1 MGVFSDIMS
10 NYTFLGPGMQPAYS
24 PNPTEADRQKYNK
37 VQRRRAYFDGLSGLQ
52 GGARADWEKR
62 YLKQITGK
70 NPYQQDQFFKN
81 TVFKELFKNST
92 DPEKQKIWNNR
103 HDLTPDQRDVYV
115 ARDIVEDYDR
125 KGGPKGILTEV
136 AHNRQAMNV
145 LDYASDKQANK
156 YKEYLYSLNGGDRKK
171 ILDELDTISNAT
183 SSLYKKYAGTDK
195 LNLSE
200 EDKID
205 LLSKFQAWNEVGGST
220 FAQKALGEHYQNIVA
235 NNQSLWEKAINSG
248 AQFIDS
254 AVGMLIRAAGM
265 IGAATTL
272 GKKEGEGYW
281 EHIIDNEVTRYG
293 DRVATTNTYDP
304 EEQEKLEKLG
314 LSDNPIIGTLEQQE
328 SMLSANTPFEL
339 FGQYGFTTASTILS
353 FGSSALVNATAKG
366 AAWAAKAATASKGL
380 NTTAKGVKFLRG
392 VIRAKDIGNIAVVG
406 GIGAVEGGMNAAQTK
421 NEVLNGLN
429 ADIDDKYRQKA
440 QEDIANQVRKDPQGA
455 ARLLRAR
462 GYDIPERI
470 PITKEGKTVS
480 PYNEK
485 EVNQMIGLLQG
496 DESIMSAALGRYSK
510 SITDDRIAAE
520 KSAKTSMY
528 IDFVGNSIIN
538 GFIHSTLQ
546 ASLNAPSVQNTLRKF
561 GLAKS
566 PLERRGVEV
575 VREQGKWL
583 AKAKKYTKLNAF
595 GNRLKESLGEGLE
608 EYNQNLSSGFAQGY
622 GEDKYRQYL
631 NNKYAG
637 SSVEDALDND
647 IASSFM
653 AGLRSFG
660 EAAISKQA
668 IKEGLYGGLS
678 TIMGGFNV
686 NSHILNGTRKGERK
700 EGESYL
706 NYISRKSPIGWRSA
720 FGPLISNSEVDAVNA
735 RREEITKNIND
746 FFSKPEVQE
755 SFFNVNSTSE
765 WMRQLETAAENKDQL
780 EVRNAKLGVLFSNI
794 ATLNSLSGSG
804 YYDAVIA
811 SLQAR
816 ANLNEENLQDEDSEE
831 SKLVAMYKQDA
842 LNRGQSVTDEE
853 ALHSIK
859 SSASKMLETIDKV
872 DKETEEVEKLYGED
886 LDKDVKA
893 GLVFQRIAI
902 EDSKNRKNQLDNEL
916 NSVTS
921 KLAEE
926 PSDVEASSRAL
937 NKSAKTLMARFG
949 SLTTATTRLE
959 ELEKDRQDL
968 KESLKSIKSDQKS
981 ATTDEEKTNLA
992 QVRVMSERAL
1002 KNTEKE
1008 YKELK
1013 SLISNYQSTAF
1024 TESNDRGEAVATDN
1038 QPISALDI
1046 MNLDAQD
1053 RAFMLDPSHRENY
1066 SQEQQAEIDKVNR
1079 IGVQTYQDFASKIQD
1094 SSRLAFSYEASM
1106 QRQLEMMADPKSFMK
1121 VANSLKYE
1129 AQKRFLEKKYNY
1141 LLDLEEQGDYNS
1153 FARELDKIRVG
1164 NSVVDADAAFDLL
1177 KRSDSEFLK
1186 RYYSENQS
1194 LSNLFAELSKGQN
1207 EAYNNLDANQKGVF
1221 YDTLKYLN
1229 NKGIDINDTN
1239 SVINALS
1246 EQDEQGN
1253 SLFEQYVKNV
1263 NENAR
1268 EEAKSEFTSVGE
1280 AIQAYKDV
1288 MGEYNTS
1295 EQEKANN
1302 AKETPVAPTTSGQS
1316 APPKAPSAKGPS
1328 LTEMGTAEESA
1339 RRSQEA
1345 DKEGVVEDPVTE
1357 AYKENSGQEIA
1368 DLSKL
1373 ASNSISNASSTTS
1386 NQESKNLALDEVRR
1400 LSDVKFDNV
1409 DDYADALLQSAN
1421 KLDSQ
1426 SEEDGDNEGRAA
1438 DLLRAA
1444 ATRVRARVDESKRKS
1459 EEEKAK
1465 NNTPQD
1471 RKTNLAERKLTSPI
1485 RSAVNVNAALMDTIP
1500 IAWIRQNYPNSPL
1513 VKYYDNH
1520 RIEEFLETDFMSS
1533 KPAVMFISDPQL
1545 AEAVKADI
1553 ESRNLEYTEDSI
1565 PLIAVVEVPTGG
1577 ITIKVNGEDKH
1588 FQPIGIMPRTGNANS
1603 NGSNRLGAIRNLID
1617 RQDSGQLVR
1626 DSDGNIVTTTIG
1638 GNVIAEAPKQLP
1650 ATEPNR
1656 SAISLQINDLN
1667 EKEKKELQNLSKPD
1681 RRKNPIYWRIKQEF
1695 LKKLAIATPEGK
1707 GKYLY
1712 YALPNLKGQVI
1723 DVRVFTTPVNL
1734 TRDRNSNR
1742 LISELF
1748 NSNEVSAALNSNSRI
1763 SRAAKELRKFFEKS
1777 FDTSEMYFE
1786 ADDAGNIVPTESTA
1800 KKLSALSEQ
1809 LTKSIGNFL
1818 SLPTRDGW
1826 KYVISPTSEV
1836 IGDGRR
1842 MFTLSLTNNEGS
1854 QIELGKVT
1862 NGQMQENTQFNIL
1875 KNLIMD
1881 GSSVRMVSN
1890 RESFVKWNVPYSDVQ
1905 NMNSNKAAK
1914 DNISDIYD
1922 DGILEF
1928 SKDSLRYHVK
1938 GLSINSPFTMQ
1949 GEANYTKQDEVSSPT
1964 NAQPTT
1970 PLNQPVVA
1978 ANDQVTTPKGTI
1990 VDSESGAVLEEEST
2004 SSTQP
2009 STDVKPIVDS
2019 IVANSKI
2026 IQLSKDKKYY
2036 INTRTGKKYAR
2047 VTSIIQADE
2056 HSDGRFDPNSP
2067 WITPSTNIGTGMDE
2081 FVRDFFAGKLNKY
2094 IQSFIP
2100 FQLWKHMQNMG
2111 LSVSGSKG
2119 MQEFLKTHNLQSVQQ
2134 AIESPEVQ
2142 KEMDE
2147 IKQKAIADGTFM
2159 KAPNGNPTNLTERQ
2173 WVQVRTKAFKDWFG
2187 DWQNDPKN
2195 ASKVVDENG
2204 EPLVVYHGSNEY
2216 GFKVFD
2222 PSKSDDKISLFAS
2235 SSKWIASTYTSFKPL
2250 ENTLVRKA
2258 LLKGNAIDLI
2268 KNEDWKSLEKLI
2280 NSVIDINLPRP
2291 EEFGYPMS
2299 YDGNE
2304 KVLDEVLA
2312 IQKELDN
2319 PNLTE
2324 EEQSSLLADLTK
2336 AEDKYYYSGNY
2347 TFRVKQRIIRGKN
2360 NIEISID
2367 DSYDKE
2373 FNSSYYNEGGVIF
2386 RGSPEELI
2394 DALTFDTKVYDLFL
2408 NIKNPLTLDNQVN
2421 EYGHA
2426 NNWNNLDFAP
2436 AAKEVQNRTL
2446 WGEAT
2451 IGTHKETKTRDVA
2464 AYAKE
2469 HGYDGVIFKQIAD
2482 KGGYPGYQSLNP
2494 MTDADLLYADTH
2506 IGEDSYDAT
2515 YRLKSDIFISF
2526 NSNQIKSATDNVGTF
2541 SRTNNDVTAYATPQ
2555 GEVYG
2560 FVDKEGNVYLDETK
2574 ISPEHPIHEYTH
2586 LWDRVVQQKNPKLW
2600 NRGIELMKQTTLW
2613 NEILNSKH
2621 YGKAWQQLGINGE
2634 RLNNLIASEVHAR
2647 LTGTEGEA
2655 LLKELANK
2663 KGQSN
2668 IISKLKD
2675 WLLDIWKTLG
2685 ETFGTWNKEALDNLT
2700 LEDFNHLTIRDFARG
2715 YNPVNNTFKTKQSK
2729 DDLIHIT
2736 NTFQGLSHLGN
2747 LQEWSK
2753 KASDIRNKPDGFG
2766 TENGLFYYKKSQEG
2780 RGGDNVTIWFKNE
2793 PSQSI
2798 KEKIPKLLD
2807 ESKNLNEFGDKVTKL
2822 INDST
2827 NTSNISDT
2835 LESKYPN
2842 ATRESLEKFAQQLLG
2857 LKNSLDAQGLTVVP
2871 RDIVATGSIEV
2882 TDSEGKKHTID
2893 VAGTLDL
2900 LAYDG
2905 KGNFYIF
2912 DMKTHHS
2919 ANVGGKIDKW
2929 RRQLTLY
2936 KTFLES
2942 QYGINVKSLNI
2953 IPIKVEYPTPKG
2965 VGNSTNEFTV
2975 KEGNQ
2980 LLLNGKEFTGAN
2992 PNLGMTIALNPI
3004 ELNVLFDN
3012 LTEEEKSQIRESEA
3026 SQSEVGTVERVD
3038 AKEEGDGSFIEPMTG
3053 LRKAKSKD
3061 LRRKKKGKGGAVKK
3075 PVERLT
3081 PVPAKYQWGKFEGA
3095 TTSDGDIIDAKL
3107 ATSNL
3112 EKAGYTEESWN
3123 QLSDEEMQHELD
3135 CKGV

>member
-81 TVFKELFKNST
+81 TVFKEIFKNST
-92 DPEKQKIWNNR
+92 DPEKQKVWNNR
-103 HDLTPDQRDVYV
+103 HNLTVDQRDVYV
-115 ARDIVEDYDR
+115 ARDVVEDYDR

-145 LDYASDKQANK
+145 LDYESDKQSSK
-156 YKEYLYSLNGGDRKK
+156 YKEYLYSLSGGDRKK

-235 NNQSLWEKAINSG
+235 NNQSLWEKTINSG

-314 LSDNPIIGTLEQQE
+314 LSDNPILGTVEQQE

-392 VIRAKDIGNIAVVG
+392 VTRAKDIGNIAVVG

-421 NEVLNGLN
+421 NEVLNRLN

-440 QEDIANQVRKDPQGA
+440 QEDIADQVKKDPLGA
-455 ARLLRAR
+455 ARLLRTK
-462 GYDIPERI
+462 GYNVPERI
-470 PITKEGKTVS
+470 PVTKEGKTVS

-566 PLERRGVEV
+566 PLERRGVEA

-608 EYNQNLSSGFAQGY
+608 EYNQDLSSGFAQGY

-653 AGLRSFG
+653 AGLKSLG
-660 EAAISKQA
+660 EAAVSKQA
-668 IKEGLYGGLS
+668 IKDGLYGGLS

-794 ATLNSLSGSG
+794 ATLNSLNGSG

-902 EDSKNRKNQLDNEL
+902 EDAKNRKDQLDSEL
-916 NSVTS
+916 NSVTTR
-921 KLAEE
+921 LAEE
-926 PSDVEASSRAL
+926 PSDAEASSRAL
-937 NKSAKTLMARFG
+937 NKSAKILMARFG
-949 SLTTATTRLE
+949 SLSTATTRLE

-981 ATTDEEKTNLA
+981 AITDEEKTNLA

-1002 KNTEKE
+1002 KNTERE

-1053 RAFMLDPSHRENY
+1053 RAFMLDPSNRENY

-1164 NSVVDADAAFDLL
+1164 NSVIDADAAFDLL

-1302 AKETPVAPTTSGQS
+1302 AKETPVAPTTPEQS

-1328 LTEMGTAEESA
+1328 LTEMGTATAEESA

-1373 ASNSISNASSTTS
+1373 AANSINNASSITS
-1386 NQESKNLALDEVRR
+1386 NQESKNLALNEVRR
-1400 LSDVKFDNV
+1400 LSDVKFDNA

-1426 SEEDGDNEGRAA
+1426 SEEDDDNEGRAA
-1438 DLLRAA
+1438 GLLRAA
-1444 ATRVRARVDESKRKS
+1444 AIRVRAKVDKTKS
-1459 EEEKAK
+1459 EKESTK
-1465 NNTPQD
+1465 NTSQNQEA
-1471 RKTNLAERKLTSPI
+1471 NLAQRKADSQNSI
-1485 RSAVNVNAALMDTIP
+1485 RIIINPDAALMDTVP
-1500 IAWIRQNYPNSPL
+1500 IAWIRQNYPNHPL

-1533 KPAVMFISDPQL
+1533 NPTVMFISDPQL
-1545 AEAVKADI
+1545 AEAVKADM
-1553 ESRNLEYTEDSI
+1553 ESRNLEYTENNI

-1577 ITIKVNGEDKH
+1577 ITIKVDGKDKH
-1588 FQPIGIMPRTGNANS
+1588 FQPIGIMPKTGNEHA

-1656 SAISLQINDLN
+1656 SVISLQINDLN

-1681 RRKNPIYWRIKQEF
+1681 RRKSPIYWRMKQAF
-1695 LKKLAIATPEGK
+1695 LKKLAIATPKDK

-1712 YALPNLKGQVI
+1712 YALPNLKGKTI
-1723 DVRVFTTPVNL
+1723 PIREFTIPIHL

-1763 SRAAKELRKFFEKS
+1763 SRAAKKLKEFFSENFNVK
-1777 FDTSEMYFE
+1777 EMYFE
-1786 ADDAGNIVPTESTA
+1786 VDENGNVVPTESTDKILKTASNKLTETLA
-1800 KKLSALSEQ
+1800 K
-1809 LTKSIGNFL
+1809 FL
-1818 SLPTRDGW
+1818 SLPSRDGW
-1826 KYVISPTSEV
+1826 KYVITPTSE
-1836 IGDGRR
+1836 IRKDGRR
-1842 MFTLSLTNNEGS
+1842 MFTLSIVNNDGAK
-1854 QIELGKVT
+1854 IELGKVT
-1862 NGQMQENTQFNIL
+1862 NGQMTEETQFEII

-1881 GSSVRMVSN
+1881 GSSVRVLSAK
-1890 RESFVKWNVPYSDVQ
+1890 ESFVKWNIPYNDIQ
-1905 NMNSNKAAK
+1905 NMNTDRVAM

-1922 DGILEF
+1922 DGILGF
-1928 SKDSLRYHVK
+1928 SKDSLRYHIK

-2004 SSTQP
+2004 SPTQS

-2026 IQLSKDKKYY
+2026 IQLSEDGKYY

-2081 FVRDFFAGKLNKY
+2081 LVRDFFAGKLDN
-2094 IQSFIP
+2094 ITSTQPQQGQF
-2100 FQLWKHMQNMG
+2100 
-2111 LSVSGSKG
+2111 
-2119 MQEFLKTHNLQSVQQ
+2119 KTDYQ
-2134 AIESPEVQ
+2134 
-2142 KEMDE
+2142 
-2147 IKQKAIADGTFM
+2147 
-2159 KAPNGNPTNLTERQ
+2159 
-2173 WVQVRTKAFKDWFG
+2173 
-2187 DWQNDPKN
+2187 
-2195 ASKVVDENG
+2195 
-2204 EPLVVYHGSNEY
+2204 
-2216 GFKVFD
+2216 
-2222 PSKSDDKISLFAS
+2222 
-2235 SSKWIASTYTSFKPL
+2235 
-2250 ENTLVRKA
+2250 
-2258 LLKGNAIDLI
+2258 
-2268 KNEDWKSLEKLI
+2268 
-2280 NSVIDINLPRP
+2280 
-2291 EEFGYPMS
+2291 
-2299 YDGNE
+2299 
-2304 KVLDEVLA
+2304 
-2312 IQKELDN
+2312 
-2319 PNLTE
+2319 
-2324 EEQSSLLADLTK
+2324 
-2336 AEDKYYYSGNY
+2336 
-2347 TFRVKQRIIRGKN
+2347 
-2360 NIEISID
+2360 
-2367 DSYDKE
+2367 YDKE
-2373 FNSSYYNEGGVIF
+2373 FSAYNIHGKLDRIENGTAIYVNEKGEPVILVGAKNDSQYMGIF
-2386 RGSPEELI
+2386 REPGSNRWSIKMQNTEGNKSDFKSIISSVMSQLPIGAEVYERTSISVDGLRVFAQQLNHGFEI
-2394 DALTFDTKVYDLFL
+2394 GNETYDTYI
-2408 NIKNPLTLDNQVN
+2408 N
-2421 EYGHA
+2421 G
-2426 NNWNNLDFAP
+2426 
-2436 AAKEVQNRTL
+2436 
-2446 WGEAT
+2446 
-2451 IGTHKETKTRDVA
+2451 
-2464 AYAKE
+2464 
-2469 HGYDGVIFKQIAD
+2469 
-2482 KGGYPGYQSLNP
+2482 
-2494 MTDADLLYADTH
+2494 ADLANVFGVD
-2506 IGEDSYDAT
+2506 ESKDP
-2515 YRLKSDIFISF
+2515 F
-2526 NSNQIKSATDNVGTF
+2526 NKIHVDESELPRIKEILRPHLEKFGVKNIDNVVKYMQGT
-2541 SRTNNDVTAYATPQ
+2541 RTIKVT
-2555 GEVYG
+2555 
-2560 FVDKEGNVYLDETK
+2560 L
-2574 ISPEHPIHEYTH
+2574 
-2586 LWDRVVQQKNPKLW
+2586 
-2600 NRGIELMKQTTLW
+2600 
-2613 NEILNSKH
+2613 
-2621 YGKAWQQLGINGE
+2621 
-2634 RLNNLIASEVHAR
+2634 
-2647 LTGTEGEA
+2647 
-2655 LLKELANK
+2655 
-2663 KGQSN
+2663 
-2668 IISKLKD
+2668 
-2675 WLLDIWKTLG
+2675 
-2685 ETFGTWNKEALDNLT
+2685 
-2700 LEDFNHLTIRDFARG
+2700 
-2715 YNPVNNTFKTKQSK
+2715 PVLVKTKQA
-2729 DDLIHIT
+2729 T
-2736 NTFQGLSHLGN
+2736 
-2747 LQEWSK
+2747 
-2753 KASDIRNKPDGFG
+2753 
-2766 TENGLFYYKKSQEG
+2766 
-2780 RGGDNVTIWFKNE
+2780 
-2793 PSQSI
+2793 
-2798 KEKIPKLLD
+2798 
-2807 ESKNLNEFGDKVTKL
+2807 
-2822 INDST
+2822 ST
-2827 NTSNISDT
+2827 SNTSNT

-2842 ATRESLEKFAQQLLG
+2842 ATRESLEKFIQQLRG

-2871 RDIVATGSIEV
+2871 RDVVATGSIEV

-2919 ANVGGKIDKW
+2919 TNVDGKIDKW

-2942 QYGINVKSLNI
+2942 QYGIKVKSLNI

-3026 SQSEVGTVERVD
+3026 SQSEVGTVEKVD

-3081 PVPAKYQWGKFEGA
+3081 PVPTKYQWGKFEGA

>member
-52 GGARADWEKR
+52 GGTRADWEKR

-81 TVFKELFKNST
+81 TVFKEIFKNST
-92 DPEKQKIWNNR
+92 DPEKQKVWNNR
-103 HDLTPDQRDVYV
+103 HNLTVDQRDVYV

-145 LDYASDKQANK
+145 LDYESDKQSSK
-156 YKEYLYSLNGGDRKK
+156 YKEYLYSLSGGDRKK

-205 LLSKFQAWNEVGGST
+205 LLSKLQAWNEVGGST

-235 NNQSLWEKAINSG
+235 NNQSLWEKTINSG

-314 LSDNPIIGTLEQQE
+314 LSDNPILGTVEQQE

-392 VIRAKDIGNIAVVG
+392 VTRAKDIGNIAVVG

-421 NEVLNGLN
+421 NEVLNRLN

-440 QEDIANQVRKDPQGA
+440 QEDIANQVKKDPLGA
-455 ARLLRAR
+455 ARLLRTK
-462 GYDIPERI
+462 GYNVPERI
-470 PITKEGKTVS
+470 PVTKEGKTVS

-566 PLERRGVEV
+566 PLERRGVEA

-608 EYNQNLSSGFAQGY
+608 EYNQNLSSSFAQGY

-653 AGLRSFG
+653 AGLKSLG

-794 ATLNSLSGSG
+794 ATLNSFSGSG

-872 DKETEEVEKLYGED
+872 DKETEEVEKLYGEG

-902 EDSKNRKNQLDNEL
+902 EDSKNRKDQLDSEL
-916 NSVTS
+916 NSVTTR
-921 KLAEE
+921 LAEE
-926 PSDVEASSRAL
+926 PSDAEASSRAL
-937 NKSAKTLMARFG
+937 NKSAKILMARFG
-949 SLTTATTRLE
+949 SLSTATTRLE

-1002 KNTEKE
+1002 KNTERE

-1013 SLISNYQSTAF
+1013 SLISNYQSTTF

-1053 RAFMLDPSHRENY
+1053 RAFMLDPSNRENY

-1164 NSVVDADAAFDLL
+1164 NSVIDADAAFDLL
-1177 KRSDSEFLK
+1177 KRSDSEFLE

-1302 AKETPVAPTTSGQS
+1302 AKETPVAPTTPEQS

-1328 LTEMGTAEESA
+1328 LTEMGTATAEESA

-1373 ASNSISNASSTTS
+1373 ASNSISNASSITS

-1400 LSDVKFDNV
+1400 LSDVKFDNA

-1438 DLLRAA
+1438 DLLRAT

-1459 EEEKAK
+1459 EGEKAK
-1465 NNTPQD
+1465 NKTPQD

-1485 RSAVNVNAALMDTIP
+1485 RSAINVNAALMDTIP

-1553 ESRNLEYTEDSI
+1553 ESRNLEYTENSI

-1800 KKLSALSEQ
+1800 KKLNALSEQ

-1881 GSSVRMVSN
+1881 GSSVRMVNN

-1928 SKDSLRYHVK
+1928 SKDSLRYHIK

-1990 VDSESGAVLEEEST
+1990 VDSESGAVLEEEGT
-2004 SSTQP
+2004 SPTQS

-2026 IQLSKDKKYY
+2026 IQLSEDGKYY

-2067 WITPSTNIGTGMDE
+2067 WVTPSTNIGTGMDE
-2081 FVRDFFAGKLNKY
+2081 LVRDFFAGKLDNV
-2094 IQSFIP
+2094 
-2100 FQLWKHMQNMG
+2100 
-2111 LSVSGSKG
+2111 VSSTQPQQG
-2119 MQEFLKTHNLQSVQQ
+2119 QFKTDYQ
-2134 AIESPEVQ
+2134 
-2142 KEMDE
+2142 
-2147 IKQKAIADGTFM
+2147 
-2159 KAPNGNPTNLTERQ
+2159 
-2173 WVQVRTKAFKDWFG
+2173 
-2187 DWQNDPKN
+2187 
-2195 ASKVVDENG
+2195 
-2204 EPLVVYHGSNEY
+2204 
-2216 GFKVFD
+2216 
-2222 PSKSDDKISLFAS
+2222 
-2235 SSKWIASTYTSFKPL
+2235 
-2250 ENTLVRKA
+2250 
-2258 LLKGNAIDLI
+2258 
-2268 KNEDWKSLEKLI
+2268 
-2280 NSVIDINLPRP
+2280 
-2291 EEFGYPMS
+2291 
-2299 YDGNE
+2299 
-2304 KVLDEVLA
+2304 
-2312 IQKELDN
+2312 
-2319 PNLTE
+2319 
-2324 EEQSSLLADLTK
+2324 
-2336 AEDKYYYSGNY
+2336 
-2347 TFRVKQRIIRGKN
+2347 
-2360 NIEISID
+2360 
-2367 DSYDKE
+2367 YDKE
-2373 FNSSYYNEGGVIF
+2373 MSAYNIHGKLDRIENGTAIYVNDKGEPVILVGAKNDSQYMGIF
-2386 RGSPEELI
+2386 RNPGSNRWSIKMQNTEGNKSDFKSIISSVMSQLPIGAEVYERTSISVDGLRVFTQQ
-2394 DALTFDTKVYDLFL
+2394 LNHGFEVGNETYDTYI
-2408 NIKNPLTLDNQVN
+2408 N
-2421 EYGHA
+2421 G
-2426 NNWNNLDFAP
+2426 
-2436 AAKEVQNRTL
+2436 
-2446 WGEAT
+2446 
-2451 IGTHKETKTRDVA
+2451 
-2464 AYAKE
+2464 
-2469 HGYDGVIFKQIAD
+2469 
-2482 KGGYPGYQSLNP
+2482 
-2494 MTDADLLYADTH
+2494 ADLANVFGVD
-2506 IGEDSYDAT
+2506 ESKDP
-2515 YRLKSDIFISF
+2515 F
-2526 NSNQIKSATDNVGTF
+2526 NKIHVDESELPRIKEILRPHLEKFGVKNIDNVVKYMQGT
-2541 SRTNNDVTAYATPQ
+2541 RTIKVT
-2555 GEVYG
+2555 
-2560 FVDKEGNVYLDETK
+2560 L
-2574 ISPEHPIHEYTH
+2574 
-2586 LWDRVVQQKNPKLW
+2586 
-2600 NRGIELMKQTTLW
+2600 
-2613 NEILNSKH
+2613 
-2621 YGKAWQQLGINGE
+2621 
-2634 RLNNLIASEVHAR
+2634 
-2647 LTGTEGEA
+2647 
-2655 LLKELANK
+2655 
-2663 KGQSN
+2663 
-2668 IISKLKD
+2668 
-2675 WLLDIWKTLG
+2675 
-2685 ETFGTWNKEALDNLT
+2685 
-2700 LEDFNHLTIRDFARG
+2700 
-2715 YNPVNNTFKTKQSK
+2715 PVLVKTKQA
-2729 DDLIHIT
+2729 T
-2736 NTFQGLSHLGN
+2736 
-2747 LQEWSK
+2747 
-2753 KASDIRNKPDGFG
+2753 
-2766 TENGLFYYKKSQEG
+2766 
-2780 RGGDNVTIWFKNE
+2780 
-2793 PSQSI
+2793 
-2798 KEKIPKLLD
+2798 
-2807 ESKNLNEFGDKVTKL
+2807 
-2822 INDST
+2822 ST
-2827 NTSNISDT
+2827 SNTSNT

-2842 ATRESLEKFAQQLLG
+2842 ATRESLEKFIQQLRG

-2871 RDIVATGSIEV
+2871 RDVVATGSIEV

-2919 ANVGGKIDKW
+2919 TNVGGKIDKW
-2929 RRQLTLY
+2929 RKQLTLY

-2942 QYGINVKSLNI
+2942 QYGIKVKSLNI

-3026 SQSEVGTVERVD
+3026 SQSEVGTVEKVD
-3038 AKEEGDGSFIEPMTG
+3038 TKEEGDGSFIEPMTG

-3061 LRRKKKGKGGAVKK
+3061 LRRKKKGKGGAVKR

-3081 PVPAKYQWGKFEGA
+3081 PVPTKYQWGKFEGA

>member
-1 MGVFSDIMS
+1 MGAFSDIMS

-24 PNPTEADRQKYNK
+24 PNPTKADRQKYNK
-37 VQRRRAYFDGLSGLQ
+37 VQRRRAYFDGLRGLQ

-70 NPYQQDQFFKN
+70 DSYQQDQFFKN
-81 TVFKELFKNST
+81 TVFKEIFKDST
-92 DPEKQKIWNNR
+92 DPKKQKIWNNR
-103 HDLTPDQRDVYV
+103 HNLTLDQRDLYV

-136 AHNRQAMNV
+136 ALNRQAMN
-145 LDYASDKQANK
+145 LLGYESDKQADK
-156 YKEYLYSLNGGDRKK
+156 YKEYLYSLSGSDRKK
-171 ILDELDTISNAT
+171 ILDELDTISSAT

-200 EDKID
+200 EDKIN

-235 NNQSLWEKAINSG
+235 NNQSLWEKTINSG

-265 IGAATTL
+265 VGAATTL
-272 GKKEGEGYW
+272 GKEEGEGYW

-304 EEQEKLEKLG
+304 KEQEKLEKLG
-314 LSDNPIIGTLEQQE
+314 LSDNPIIGTVEQQE

-353 FGSSALVNATAKG
+353 FGSSALVNAAAKG
-366 AAWAAKAATASKGL
+366 AAWAAKVATASKGL

-392 VIRAKDIGNIAVVG
+392 VTRAKDIGNIAVVG
-406 GIGAVEGGMNAAQTK
+406 GVGTVEGGMNAAQTK
-421 NEVLNGLN
+421 NEVLNELN

-440 QEDIANQVRKDPQGA
+440 QEDIADQVRKDPQGA
-455 ARLLRAR
+455 ARFLRAK

-470 PITKEGKTVS
+470 PITKGGKTVS
-480 PYNEK
+480 PYNEE

-496 DESIMSAALGRYSK
+496 DEDIMSAALGKYSK
-510 SITDDRIAAE
+510 SITDDRIVAE
-520 KSAKTSMY
+520 KSAKTSMH
-528 IDFVGNSIIN
+528 IDFIGNSIIN

-566 PLERRGVEV
+566 PLEERGVRV
-575 VREQGKWL
+575 IREQGRWL
-583 AKAKKYTKLNAF
+583 AEAKKYTKLKAF

-608 EYNQNLSSGFAQGY
+608 EYEQNLSSSFAKGY
-622 GEDKYRQYL
+622 SEDKYRQYL

-653 AGLRSFG
+653 VGLKFLG
-660 EAAISKQA
+660 EATLSKQA

-706 NYISRKSPIGWRSA
+706 SYISRKSPIGWRSA
-720 FGPLISNSEVDAVNA
+720 IGPLISNSEVDAVNN
-735 RREEITKNIND
+735 RREELAKNIND

-765 WMRQLETAAENKDQL
+765 WMRQLETAAENKDQM
-780 EVRNAKLGVLFSNI
+780 EVRNARLGVLFSNI
-794 ATLNSLSGSG
+794 TTLNSLSGSG

-816 ANLNEENLQDEDSEE
+816 ANLNEENLQDENSEE

-902 EDSKNRKNQLDNEL
+902 EDFKSRKNQLDNEL
-916 NSVTS
+916 NSVTTR
-921 KLAEE
+921 LAEE

-937 NKSAKTLMARFG
+937 NKSAKVLMARFG
-949 SLTTATTRLE
+949 SLSKATTRLE
-959 ELEKDRQDL
+959 ELEKYIQDL

-981 ATTDEEKTNLA
+981 ATTDEEKANLA
-992 QVRVMSERAL
+992 QVGVMSERAL

-1053 RAFMLDPSHRENY
+1053 RAFMLDPSNRENY

-1094 SSRLAFSYEASM
+1094 SSRLALSYEASM
-1106 QRQLEMMADPKSFMK
+1106 QRQLEMMADHKSFMG

-1129 AQKRFLEKKYNY
+1129 AQKRFLEKKYKY
-1141 LLDLEEQGDYNS
+1141 LLDFEEQGDYNS

-1164 NSVVDADAAFDLL
+1164 NSVIDTDAAFDLL
-1177 KRSDSEFLK
+1177 GRSNSKFLE
-1186 RYYSENQS
+1186 RYYSEHQG
-1194 LSNLFAELSKGQN
+1194 LSNLFSELSKGQN
-1207 EAYNNLDANQKGVF
+1207 EAYNSLDTNQRNMF

-1253 SLFEQYVKNV
+1253 SLFEQYVKDV

-1268 EEAKSEFTSVGE
+1268 EDAKSEFTSVGE

-1288 MGEYNTS
+1288 MGEYNKS
-1295 EQEKANN
+1295 LQEKANN
-1302 AKETPVAPTTSGQS
+1302 AKETPVTPTTPEQS
-1316 APPKAPSAKGPS
+1316 APPKAPSAQGPS
-1328 LTEMGTAEESA
+1328 LMEMGTSTAEESA
-1339 RRSQEA
+1339 KRSQEA
-1345 DKEGVVEDPVTE
+1345 DKEGVIEDPVTE

-1368 DLSKL
+1368 SLSKL
-1373 ASNSISNASSTTS
+1373 AANSISNASSTTS

-1426 SEEDGDNEGRAA
+1426 SEDDGDNEGRAA
-1438 DLLRAA
+1438 SLLRAA
-1444 ATRVRARVDESKRKS
+1444 AARVRAKADKTKS
-1459 EEEKAK
+1459 EKEGTQ
-1465 NNTPQD
+1465 NTSQNQEA
-1471 RKTNLAERKLTSPI
+1471 NLAQRKAGSQNSI
-1485 RSAVNVNAALMDTIP
+1485 RIAINLDAALMDTVP
-1500 IAWIRQNYPNSPL
+1500 IAWIRQNYPNHPL

-1533 KPAVMFISDPQL
+1533 NPTIMFISDPQL

-1553 ESRNLEYTEDSI
+1553 ESRNLEYTEDNI

-1577 ITIKVNGEDKH
+1577 ITIKVDGKDKH
-1588 FQPIGIMPRTGNANS
+1588 FQPIGIMPKTGNEYA

-1667 EKEKKELQNLSKPD
+1667 EKEKGELQNLSKPD
-1681 RRKNPIYWRIKQEF
+1681 RRKSPIYWRMKQEF

-1748 NSNEVSAALNSNSRI
+1748 NSNEVSATLNSNSRI

-1786 ADDAGNIVPTESTA
+1786 TDAAGNIVPTESTA
-1800 KKLSALSEQ
+1800 KKLNALSEQ

-1836 IGDGRR
+1836 MKDGRR
-1842 MFTLSLTNNEGS
+1842 LFSLSLVNNEGS
-1854 QIELGKVT
+1854 QIELGRVT
-1862 NGQMQENTQFNIL
+1862 NGQMSENTQFSIL
-1875 KNLIMD
+1875 KNLIMN
-1881 GSSVRMVSN
+1881 GSSVRMVNN
-1890 RESFVKWNVPYSDVQ
+1890 RESFVKWNVPYSDIQ

-1922 DGILEF
+1922 DGILDF
-1928 SKDSLRYHVK
+1928 SKDSLRYHIK

-1978 ANDQVTTPKGTI
+1978 ANDQVTTSKGTI

-2004 SSTQP
+2004 SPTQS
-2009 STDVKPIVDS
+2009 STDIKPIVDS

-2026 IQLSKDKKYY
+2026 IQLSEDGKYY

-2067 WITPSTNIGTGMDE
+2067 WITPSTNIGTGIDE
-2081 FVRDFFAGKLNKY
+2081 LVRDFFAGKLDNVVSST
-2094 IQSFIP
+2094 QSQQRQF
-2100 FQLWKHMQNMG
+2100 
-2111 LSVSGSKG
+2111 
-2119 MQEFLKTHNLQSVQQ
+2119 KTDYQ
-2134 AIESPEVQ
+2134 
-2142 KEMDE
+2142 
-2147 IKQKAIADGTFM
+2147 
-2159 KAPNGNPTNLTERQ
+2159 
-2173 WVQVRTKAFKDWFG
+2173 
-2187 DWQNDPKN
+2187 
-2195 ASKVVDENG
+2195 
-2204 EPLVVYHGSNEY
+2204 
-2216 GFKVFD
+2216 
-2222 PSKSDDKISLFAS
+2222 
-2235 SSKWIASTYTSFKPL
+2235 
-2250 ENTLVRKA
+2250 
-2258 LLKGNAIDLI
+2258 
-2268 KNEDWKSLEKLI
+2268 
-2280 NSVIDINLPRP
+2280 
-2291 EEFGYPMS
+2291 
-2299 YDGNE
+2299 
-2304 KVLDEVLA
+2304 
-2312 IQKELDN
+2312 
-2319 PNLTE
+2319 
-2324 EEQSSLLADLTK
+2324 
-2336 AEDKYYYSGNY
+2336 
-2347 TFRVKQRIIRGKN
+2347 
-2360 NIEISID
+2360 
-2367 DSYDKE
+2367 YDKE
-2373 FNSSYYNEGGVIF
+2373 MSFYGGQIHGTLDRVENGTAIYVDSKGQPVILLAGKSDHQFIGIF
-2386 RGSPEELI
+2386 REQNS
-2394 DALTFDTKVYDLFL
+2394 DRWS
-2408 NIKNPLTLDNQVN
+2408 IKMEN
-2421 EYGHA
+2421 
-2426 NNWNNLDFAP
+2426 
-2436 AAKEVQNRTL
+2436 
-2446 WGEAT
+2446 
-2451 IGTHKETKTRDVA
+2451 
-2464 AYAKE
+2464 
-2469 HGYDGVIFKQIAD
+2469 
-2482 KGGYPGYQSLNP
+2482 
-2494 MTDADLLYADTH
+2494 
-2506 IGEDSYDAT
+2506 
-2515 YRLKSDIFISF
+2515 
-2526 NSNQIKSATDNVGTF
+2526 
-2541 SRTNNDVTAYATPQ
+2541 
-2555 GEVYG
+2555 
-2560 FVDKEGNVYLDETK
+2560 KEGDKAIFRDMMSSVMSQLPLGAEIYERTSISVDGLRVFAQQLNHGFEIGNESYETDINGGDLANIFGLSKEGQEIMEKVHISEKELPKVREILRPYLEKFGVKNIDSVVYLTNGNTLSVK
-2574 ISPEHPIHEYTH
+2574 LPI
-2586 LWDRVVQQKNPKLW
+2586 LV
-2600 NRGIELMKQTTLW
+2600 
-2613 NEILNSKH
+2613 
-2621 YGKAWQQLGINGE
+2621 
-2634 RLNNLIASEVHAR
+2634 
-2647 LTGTEGEA
+2647 
-2655 LLKELANK
+2655 
-2663 KGQSN
+2663 
-2668 IISKLKD
+2668 
-2675 WLLDIWKTLG
+2675 
-2685 ETFGTWNKEALDNLT
+2685 
-2700 LEDFNHLTIRDFARG
+2700 
-2715 YNPVNNTFKTKQSK
+2715 KTKQATS
-2729 DDLIHIT
+2729 
-2736 NTFQGLSHLGN
+2736 
-2747 LQEWSK
+2747 
-2753 KASDIRNKPDGFG
+2753 
-2766 TENGLFYYKKSQEG
+2766 
-2780 RGGDNVTIWFKNE
+2780 
-2793 PSQSI
+2793 
-2798 KEKIPKLLD
+2798 
-2807 ESKNLNEFGDKVTKL
+2807 
-2822 INDST
+2822 
-2827 NTSNISDT
+2827 TSNISNT

-2842 ATRESLEKFAQQLLG
+2842 ATRESLEKFVQQLTG

-2871 RDIVATGSIEV
+2871 RDVVATGSIEV

-2919 ANVGGKIDKW
+2919 TNVGGKIDKW

-2942 QYGINVKSLNI
+2942 QYGIKVKSLNI
-2953 IPIKVEYPTPKG
+2953 IPIKVEYPAPKG
-2965 VGNSTNEFTV
+2965 FGNSTNEFTV

-3026 SQSEVGTVERVD
+3026 SQSEVGTIEKVET
-3038 AKEEGDGSFIEPMTG
+3038 KEEGDGSFIEPMTG

-3061 LRRKKKGKGGAVKK
+3061 LRRKKKGKGEAVKK

-3095 TTSDGDIIDAKL
+3095 TTSDGDTIDAKL

>member
-81 TVFKELFKNST
+81 TVFKEIFKNST

-145 LDYASDKQANK
+145 LDYESDKQSSK
-156 YKEYLYSLNGGDRKK
+156 YKEYLYSLSGGDRKK

-220 FAQKALGEHYQNIVA
+220 FAQKALGEHYHNIVA
-235 NNQSLWEKAINSG
+235 NNQSLWEKIINSG

-314 LSDNPIIGTLEQQE
+314 LSDNPILGTVGQQE

-392 VIRAKDIGNIAVVG
+392 VTKAKDIGNIAVVG

-440 QEDIANQVRKDPQGA
+440 QEDIADQVRKDPQGA
-455 ARLLRAR
+455 ARLLRAK
-462 GYDIPERI
+462 GYNVPDRVS
-470 PITKEGKTVS
+470 ITKEGKTVS
-480 PYNEK
+480 PYNEE

-583 AKAKKYTKLNAF
+583 AKAKKYTKLDAF

-608 EYNQNLSSGFAQGY
+608 EYNQNLSSNFAQGY

-660 EAAISKQA
+660 EAAVSEQA

-720 FGPLISNSEVDAVNA
+720 FGPLISNSEVDAVNT
-735 RREEITKNIND
+735 RREEIAKNIND
-746 FFSKPEVQE
+746 FFSRPEVQE

-842 LNRGQSVTDEE
+842 FNRGQSVTDEE

-902 EDSKNRKNQLDNEL
+902 EDTKNRKDQLDNEL
-916 NSVTS
+916 NSVTTR
-921 KLAEE
+921 LAEE
-926 PSDVEASSRAL
+926 SSDVEVSSRAL

-949 SLTTATTRLE
+949 SLTAATTRLE

-968 KESLKSIKSDQKS
+968 KETLKSIKSDQKS
-981 ATTDEEKTNLA
+981 ATTDEEKASLA
-992 QVRVMSERAL
+992 QVRVISERAL

-1024 TESNDRGEAVATDN
+1024 TETNDRGEAVATDN
-1038 QPISALDI
+1038 QTISALDI

-1164 NSVVDADAAFDLL
+1164 NSVIDADAAFDLL
-1177 KRSDSEFLK
+1177 ERSDSEFLK

-1194 LSNLFAELSKGQN
+1194 LSNLLAELSKGQN

-1253 SLFEQYVKNV
+1253 SLFEQYVKDV

-1268 EEAKSEFTSVGE
+1268 EDVKSEFTSVGE
-1280 AIQAYKDV
+1280 AIQAYKDI
-1288 MGEYNTS
+1288 MEEYSTS

-1302 AKETPVAPTTSGQS
+1302 AKKTPVTPTTPEQS
-1316 APPKAPSAKGPS
+1316 APPKTPAAQGPS
-1328 LTEMGTAEESA
+1328 LMEMDTSTAKKSA
-1339 RRSQEA
+1339 KRSQEA

-1426 SEEDGDNEGRAA
+1426 SEEDSDNEGRAA
-1438 DLLRAA
+1438 SLLRAA
-1444 ATRVRARVDESKRKS
+1444 AIRVRAKADKTKS
-1459 EEEKAK
+1459 EKSTK
-1465 NNTPQD
+1465 NTSQNQEANLTQ
-1471 RKTNLAERKLTSPI
+1471 RKTGSQNSIRIVINLD
-1485 RSAVNVNAALMDTIP
+1485 AALMDTIP

-1533 KPAVMFISDPQL
+1533 NPTVMFISDPQL
-1545 AEAVKADI
+1545 AEAVKADM
-1553 ESRNLEYTEDSI
+1553 ESRNLEYTENNI

-1588 FQPIGIMPRTGNANS
+1588 FQPIGIMPKTGNANS

-1667 EKEKKELQNLSKPD
+1667 EKEKEELQNLSKPD
-1681 RRKNPIYWRIKQEF
+1681 RRKSPIYWRIKQEF

-1800 KKLSALSEQ
+1800 KKLNALSEQ

-1881 GSSVRMVSN
+1881 GSSVRMVNN

-1990 VDSESGAVLEEEST
+1990 VDSESGAVLEEEGT
-2004 SSTQP
+2004 SPTQS

-2026 IQLSKDKKYY
+2026 IQLSEDGKYY

-2081 FVRDFFAGKLNKY
+2081 LVRDFFAGKLDNV
-2094 IQSFIP
+2094 
-2100 FQLWKHMQNMG
+2100 
-2111 LSVSGSKG
+2111 VSSTQPQQG
-2119 MQEFLKTHNLQSVQQ
+2119 QFKTDYQ
-2134 AIESPEVQ
+2134 
-2142 KEMDE
+2142 
-2147 IKQKAIADGTFM
+2147 
-2159 KAPNGNPTNLTERQ
+2159 
-2173 WVQVRTKAFKDWFG
+2173 
-2187 DWQNDPKN
+2187 
-2195 ASKVVDENG
+2195 
-2204 EPLVVYHGSNEY
+2204 
-2216 GFKVFD
+2216 
-2222 PSKSDDKISLFAS
+2222 
-2235 SSKWIASTYTSFKPL
+2235 
-2250 ENTLVRKA
+2250 
-2258 LLKGNAIDLI
+2258 
-2268 KNEDWKSLEKLI
+2268 
-2280 NSVIDINLPRP
+2280 
-2291 EEFGYPMS
+2291 
-2299 YDGNE
+2299 
-2304 KVLDEVLA
+2304 
-2312 IQKELDN
+2312 
-2319 PNLTE
+2319 
-2324 EEQSSLLADLTK
+2324 
-2336 AEDKYYYSGNY
+2336 
-2347 TFRVKQRIIRGKN
+2347 
-2360 NIEISID
+2360 
-2367 DSYDKE
+2367 YDKE
-2373 FNSSYYNEGGVIF
+2373 MSAYNIHGKLDRIENGTAIYVNDKGEPVILVGAKNDSQYMGIF
-2386 RGSPEELI
+2386 RNPGSNRWSIKMQNTEGNKSDFKSIISSVMSQLPIGAEVYERTSISVDGLRVFTQQ
-2394 DALTFDTKVYDLFL
+2394 LNHGFEVGNETYDTYI
-2408 NIKNPLTLDNQVN
+2408 N
-2421 EYGHA
+2421 G
-2426 NNWNNLDFAP
+2426 
-2436 AAKEVQNRTL
+2436 
-2446 WGEAT
+2446 
-2451 IGTHKETKTRDVA
+2451 
-2464 AYAKE
+2464 
-2469 HGYDGVIFKQIAD
+2469 
-2482 KGGYPGYQSLNP
+2482 
-2494 MTDADLLYADTH
+2494 ADLANVFGID
-2506 IGEDSYDAT
+2506 ESKDP
-2515 YRLKSDIFISF
+2515 F
-2526 NSNQIKSATDNVGTF
+2526 NKIHVDESELPKIKEILRPHLEKFGVKNIDNVVKYMQGT
-2541 SRTNNDVTAYATPQ
+2541 RTIKVT
-2555 GEVYG
+2555 
-2560 FVDKEGNVYLDETK
+2560 L
-2574 ISPEHPIHEYTH
+2574 
-2586 LWDRVVQQKNPKLW
+2586 
-2600 NRGIELMKQTTLW
+2600 
-2613 NEILNSKH
+2613 
-2621 YGKAWQQLGINGE
+2621 
-2634 RLNNLIASEVHAR
+2634 
-2647 LTGTEGEA
+2647 
-2655 LLKELANK
+2655 
-2663 KGQSN
+2663 
-2668 IISKLKD
+2668 
-2675 WLLDIWKTLG
+2675 
-2685 ETFGTWNKEALDNLT
+2685 
-2700 LEDFNHLTIRDFARG
+2700 
-2715 YNPVNNTFKTKQSK
+2715 PVLVKTKQ
-2729 DDLIHIT
+2729 T
-2736 NTFQGLSHLGN
+2736 
-2747 LQEWSK
+2747 
-2753 KASDIRNKPDGFG
+2753 
-2766 TENGLFYYKKSQEG
+2766 
-2780 RGGDNVTIWFKNE
+2780 
-2793 PSQSI
+2793 
-2798 KEKIPKLLD
+2798 
-2807 ESKNLNEFGDKVTKL
+2807 
-2822 INDST
+2822 T
-2827 NTSNISDT
+2827 NTSNTSNT

-2842 ATRESLEKFAQQLLG
+2842 ATRESLEKFVQQLTG

-2871 RDIVATGSIEV
+2871 RDVVATGSIEV

-2919 ANVGGKIDKW
+2919 ANVDGKIDKW

-2953 IPIKVEYPTPKG
+2953 IPIKVDYPTPKG

-3004 ELNVLFDN
+3004 ELNVLFDS

-3026 SQSEVGTVERVD
+3026 SQSEVGTVEKVD

-3081 PVPAKYQWGKFEGA
+3081 PVPAKYQWGKFEGFVDEDNLPLWA
-3095 TTSDGDIIDAKL
+3095 EKTVK
-3107 ATSNL
+3107 NL

-3123 QLSDEEMQHELD
+3123 QLSDEEMQHELE
-3135 CKGV
+3135 CKGVAVPF

>member
-1 MGVFSDIMS
+1 MGIFSDIMS
-10 NYTFLGPGMQPAYS
+10 NSTFLGPGMQPAYS
-24 PNPTEADRQKYNK
+24 PNPTEANRQKYNK
-37 VQRRRAYFDGLSGLQ
+37 TQRRRAYFDGLRGLQ
-52 GGARADWEKR
+52 GGARADWEKK
-62 YLKQITGK
+62 YLKQITGRD
-70 NPYQQDQFFKN
+70 PYQQDQFFKN
-81 TVFKELFKNST
+81 TVFKEIFKGST

-103 HDLTPDQRDVYV
+103 YDLTLDQRDLYV

-145 LDYASDKQANK
+145 LGYESDKQADK
-156 YKEYLYSLNGGDRKK
+156 YKEYLYSLSGGDRKK

-235 NNQSLWEKAINSG
+235 NNQSLWEKTINSG

-265 IGAATTL
+265 VGAATTL
-272 GKKEGEGYW
+272 GKEEGEGYW

-314 LSDNPIIGTLEQQE
+314 LSDNPIIGTVEQQE

-366 AAWAAKAATASKGL
+366 AAWAAKVATASKGL

-392 VIRAKDIGNIAVVG
+392 VTRTKDIGNIAVVG

-440 QEDIANQVRKDPQGA
+440 QEDIADQVRKDPQGA
-455 ARLLRAR
+455 ARLLRAK
-462 GYDIPERI
+462 GYNVPERVS
-470 PITKEGKTVS
+470 ITKEDKTVS
-480 PYNEK
+480 PYNEE

-496 DESIMSAALGRYSK
+496 DESIMSAALGKYSK

-566 PLERRGVEV
+566 PLEEKGVEV

-608 EYNQNLSSGFAQGY
+608 EYSQNLSSSFAQGY

-653 AGLRSFG
+653 AGLKSFG

-706 NYISRKSPIGWRSA
+706 SYISRKSPIGWRSA
-720 FGPLISNSEVDAVNA
+720 IGPLISSSEVDVVNN
-735 RREEITKNIND
+735 RREELAKNIND

-765 WMRQLETAAENKDQL
+765 WMRQLETAAENKDQM
-780 EVRNAKLGVLFSNI
+780 EVRNARLGVLFSNI

-816 ANLNEENLQDEDSEE
+816 ANLNEENLQDENSEE

-902 EDSKNRKNQLDNEL
+902 EDTKNRIDKLNGEL
-916 NSVTS
+916 NSVTTRLS
-921 KLAEE
+921 EE
-926 PSDVEASSRAL
+926 PSDAEASSRAL
-937 NKSAKTLMARFG
+937 NKSTKTLMARFG

-968 KESLKSIKSDQKS
+968 KESLKSDEKS
-981 ATTDEEKTNLA
+981 AATDEEKAILA
-992 QVRVMSERAL
+992 QVRVMSEKAL

-1024 TESNDRGEAVATDN
+1024 TETNDRGEAVAVDN

-1046 MNLDAQD
+1046 MRLDAQD
-1053 RAFMLDPSHRENY
+1053 RAFMLDPSNRENY
-1066 SQEQQAEIDKVNR
+1066 SQEQQVEIDKVNR

-1094 SSRLAFSYEASM
+1094 SSRLAFNYEASM
-1106 QRQLEMMADPKSFMK
+1106 QRQLEMMYNPQLFTREASRIKSK
-1121 VANSLKYE
+1121 AQERLLK
-1129 AQKRFLEKKYNY
+1129 KKYNY
-1141 LLDLEEQGDYNS
+1141 LLDLEEQGDYAT
-1153 FARELDKIRVG
+1153 FARELDRINDSNDIV
-1164 NSVVDADAAFDLL
+1164 AANAAMSLL
-1177 KRSDSEFLK
+1177 RDSSSGFLK
-1186 RYYSENQS
+1186 RYDDERRR
-1194 LSNLFAELSKGQN
+1194 LSNLYKELGKGQV
-1207 EAYNNLDANQKGVF
+1207 EAYNSLDDNQKSVF
-1221 YDTLKYLN
+1221 ADTLRYLS
-1229 NKGIDINDTN
+1229 NKNIDINDSDAVVT
-1239 SVINALS
+1239 ALA
-1246 EQDEQGN
+1246 EQDEEGN
-1253 SLFEQYVKNV
+1253 SLLEQYINDV
-1263 NENAR
+1263 NSNTPDDVR
-1268 EEAKSEFTSVGE
+1268 SVFTSTEE
-1280 AIQAYKDV
+1280 AIQVYKGV
-1288 MGEYNTS
+1288 MGEYNAAL
-1295 EQEKANN
+1295 QEKANN
-1302 AKETPVAPTTSGQS
+1302 AKETPIAPTTSEQS
-1316 APPKAPSAKGPS
+1316 APPKTPSAKGPS
-1328 LTEMGTAEESA
+1328 LFEMGTATAEESA
-1339 RRSQEA
+1339 KRSQEA

-1373 ASNSISNASSTTS
+1373 AANSISNASSTTS
-1386 NQESKNLALDEVRR
+1386 NQESKNLALDEVRK

-1426 SEEDGDNEGRAA
+1426 SEEDGDNEGRVAS
-1438 DLLRAA
+1438 LLRAA
-1444 ATRVRARVDESKRKS
+1444 ATRVRARADDSKRKS

-1465 NNTPQD
+1465 NKASQD
-1471 RKTNLAERKLTSPI
+1471 RETSLAERKLTSPI
-1485 RSAVNVNAALMDTIP
+1485 RSAVNVNAALMDTTP
-1500 IAWIRQNYPNSPL
+1500 IAWIRQNYPNSPI
-1513 VKYYDNH
+1513 VKYYDDY

-1545 AEAVKADI
+1545 AESVKADL
-1553 ESRNLEYTEDSI
+1553 ESKNLEYTEDNI
-1565 PLIAVVEVPTGG
+1565 PLIAVVEVSTGG

-1588 FQPIGIMPRTGNANS
+1588 FQPIGIMPRTGHANS
-1603 NGSNRLGAIRNLID
+1603 NGSNRLATIRSLISNQELGKLIKD
-1617 RQDSGQLVR
+1617 A
-1626 DSDGNIVTTTIG
+1626 DGNIVTTTIG

-1667 EKEKKELQNLSKPD
+1667 EKEKRELQALSKPD

-1695 LKKLAIATPEGK
+1695 LKKLEIATPEGK

-1748 NSNEVSAALNSNSRI
+1748 NSNEVTAALNSNSRI

-1786 ADDAGNIVPTESTA
+1786 ADDAGNIVPTESTV
-1800 KKLSALSEQ
+1800 KKLNALSEQ
-1809 LTKSIGNFL
+1809 LTKAIGNFL

-1826 KYVISPTSEV
+1826 RYVISPTSEI

-1842 MFTLSLTNNEGS
+1842 MFTLSLVNNEGS

-1881 GSSVRMVSN
+1881 GSSVRMVNN

-1922 DGILEF
+1922 DGILDF
-1928 SKDSLRYHVK
+1928 SKDSLRYHIK

-2004 SSTQP
+2004 SPTQS
-2009 STDVKPIVDS
+2009 STDVKPIIDS

-2026 IQLSKDKKYY
+2026 IQLSEDGKYY

-2067 WITPSTNIGTGMDE
+2067 WITPSTNIGTGIDE
-2081 FVRDFFAGKLNKY
+2081 LVRDFFAGKLKDNY
-2094 IQSFIP
+2094 
-2100 FQLWKHMQNMG
+2100 
-2111 LSVSGSKG
+2111 
-2119 MQEFLKTHNLQSVQQ
+2119 
-2134 AIESPEVQ
+2134 
-2142 KEMDE
+2142 
-2147 IKQKAIADGTFM
+2147 
-2159 KAPNGNPTNLTERQ
+2159 PNIG
-2173 WVQVRTKAFKDWFG
+2173 
-2187 DWQNDPKN
+2187 KN
-2195 ASKVVDENG
+2195 Q
-2204 EPLVVYHGSNEY
+2204 
-2216 GFKVFD
+2216 
-2222 PSKSDDKISLFAS
+2222 
-2235 SSKWIASTYTSFKPL
+2235 
-2250 ENTLVRKA
+2250 
-2258 LLKGNAIDLI
+2258 IDL
-2268 KNEDWKSLEKLI
+2268 
-2280 NSVIDINLPRP
+2280 
-2291 EEFGYPMS
+2291 
-2299 YDGNE
+2299 
-2304 KVLDEVLA
+2304 
-2312 IQKELDN
+2312 
-2319 PNLTE
+2319 
-2324 EEQSSLLADLTK
+2324 
-2336 AEDKYYYSGNY
+2336 
-2347 TFRVKQRIIRGKN
+2347 
-2360 NIEISID
+2360 
-2367 DSYDKE
+2367 
-2373 FNSSYYNEGGVIF
+2373 
-2386 RGSPEELI
+2386 
-2394 DALTFDTKVYDLFL
+2394 
-2408 NIKNPLTLDNQVN
+2408 
-2421 EYGHA
+2421 
-2426 NNWNNLDFAP
+2426 
-2436 AAKEVQNRTL
+2436 
-2446 WGEAT
+2446 
-2451 IGTHKETKTRDVA
+2451 
-2464 AYAKE
+2464 
-2469 HGYDGVIFKQIAD
+2469 
-2482 KGGYPGYQSLNP
+2482 
-2494 MTDADLLYADTH
+2494 
-2506 IGEDSYDAT
+2506 
-2515 YRLKSDIFISF
+2515 
-2526 NSNQIKSATDNVGTF
+2526 
-2541 SRTNNDVTAYATPQ
+2541 
-2555 GEVYG
+2555 
-2560 FVDKEGNVYLDETK
+2560 FV
-2574 ISPEHPIHEYTH
+2574 S
-2586 LWDRVVQQKNPKLW
+2586 
-2600 NRGIELMKQTTLW
+2600 
-2613 NEILNSKH
+2613 
-2621 YGKAWQQLGINGE
+2621 QL
-2634 RLNNLIASEVHAR
+2634 
-2647 LTGTEGEA
+2647 
-2655 LLKELANK
+2655 
-2663 KGQSN
+2663 Q
-2668 IISKLKD
+2668 
-2675 WLLDIWKTLG
+2675 
-2685 ETFGTWNKEALDNLT
+2685 
-2700 LEDFNHLTIRDFARG
+2700 
-2715 YNPVNNTFKTKQSK
+2715 
-2729 DDLIHIT
+2729 
-2736 NTFQGLSHLGN
+2736 
-2747 LQEWSK
+2747 
-2753 KASDIRNKPDGFG
+2753 
-2766 TENGLFYYKKSQEG
+2766 
-2780 RGGDNVTIWFKNE
+2780 
-2793 PSQSI
+2793 
-2798 KEKIPKLLD
+2798 
-2807 ESKNLNEFGDKVTKL
+2807 
-2822 INDST
+2822 
-2827 NTSNISDT
+2827 
-2835 LESKYPN
+2835 
-2842 ATRESLEKFAQQLLG
+2842 G

-2871 RDIVATGSIEV
+2871 RDVVATGSIEV

-2919 ANVGGKIDKW
+2919 TNVGDKIDKW

-2942 QYGINVKSLNI
+2942 QYGIKIKSLNI

-3004 ELNVLFDN
+3004 ELNVLFDS

-3026 SQSEVGTVERVD
+3026 SQSEVGTVEKVD
-3038 AKEEGDGSFIEPMTG
+3038 AKEEGDGSFVEPMTG

-3095 TTSDGDIIDAKL
+3095 TTSDGDTIDAKL
-3107 ATSNL
+3107 AISNL

>member
-10 NYTFLGPGMQPAYS
+10 NSTFLGPGMQPAHS

-37 VQRRRAYFDGLSGLQ
+37 VQRRRAYFDGLRGLQ

-70 NPYQQDQFFKN
+70 DSYQQDQFFKN
-81 TVFKELFKNST
+81 TVFKEIFKGST

-145 LDYASDKQANK
+145 LDYESDKQANK
-156 YKEYLYSLNGGDRKK
+156 YKEYLYSLSGGDRKK

-183 SSLYKKYAGTDK
+183 SSFYKKYAGTDK

-235 NNQSLWEKAINSG
+235 NNQSLWEKTINSG

-265 IGAATTL
+265 VGAATTL
-272 GKKEGEGYW
+272 GKNEGEGYW

-314 LSDNPIIGTLEQQE
+314 LSDNPIIGTVEQQE

-366 AAWAAKAATASKGL
+366 AAWAAKVATASKGL

-392 VIRAKDIGNIAVVG
+392 VIRAKDIGNITVVG

-440 QEDIANQVRKDPQGA
+440 QEDIADQVRKDPQGA
-455 ARLLRAR
+455 ARLLRAK
-462 GYDIPERI
+462 GYNVPERVS
-470 PITKEGKTVS
+470 ITKEGKTVS
-480 PYNEK
+480 PYNEE
-485 EVNQMIGLLQG
+485 EVNQMIGILQG
-496 DESIMSAALGRYSK
+496 DKSIMSAALGKYSK

-566 PLERRGVEV
+566 PLEERGVEV

-608 EYNQNLSSGFAQGY
+608 EYNQDLSSGFAQGY

-653 AGLRSFG
+653 AGLKSLG
-660 EAAISKQA
+660 EVAVSEQA

-686 NSHILNGTRKGERK
+686 NPHILNGTRKGERK

-706 NYISRKSPIGWRSA
+706 SYISRKSPIGWRSA
-720 FGPLISNSEVDAVNA
+720 IGPLISNSEVDAVNN
-735 RREEITKNIND
+735 RREELAKNIND

-765 WMRQLETAAENKDQL
+765 WMRQLETAAENKDQM
-780 EVRNAKLGVLFSNI
+780 EVRNARLGVLFSNI

-816 ANLNEENLQDEDSEE
+816 ANLNEENLQDENSEE

-902 EDSKNRKNQLDNEL
+902 EDSKSRKDQLDNEL
-916 NSVTS
+916 NSVTTR
-921 KLAEE
+921 LAEE
-926 PSDVEASSRAL
+926 PNDAEASSRAL
-937 NKSAKTLMARFG
+937 NKPAKTLMARFG

-968 KESLKSIKSDQKS
+968 KETLKSIKSDQKS
-981 ATTDEEKTNLA
+981 ATTDEEKASLA

-1079 IGVQTYQDFASKIQD
+1079 IGVQTYQDFTSKIQD
-1094 SSRLAFSYEASM
+1094 SGRLAFSYEASM

-1129 AQKRFLEKKYNY
+1129 AQKRFLEKKYKY
-1141 LLDLEEQGDYNS
+1141 LLDFEEQGDYNS

-1177 KRSDSEFLK
+1177 ERSDSEFLK
-1186 RYYSENQS
+1186 RYYSENQG

-1253 SLFEQYVKNV
+1253 SLFEQYVNDV

-1268 EEAKSEFTSVGE
+1268 EDAKSEFTSVGE

-1288 MGEYNTS
+1288 MEEYNTS

-1302 AKETPVAPTTSGQS
+1302 AKETPVTPTTPEQS
-1316 APPKAPSAKGPS
+1316 APPKAPSAQGPS
-1328 LTEMGTAEESA
+1328 LMEIGTSTAEESA
-1339 RRSQEA
+1339 KRSQEA

-1373 ASNSISNASSTTS
+1373 AANSISNASSTTS

-1438 DLLRAA
+1438 SLLRAA
-1444 ATRVRARVDESKRKS
+1444 ATRVRAKADKTKS
-1459 EEEKAK
+1459 EKEGTQ
-1465 NNTPQD
+1465 NTSQNQEA
-1471 RKTNLAERKLTSPI
+1471 NLAQRKAGSQNSI
-1485 RSAVNVNAALMDTIP
+1485 RIVINLDAALMDTVP
-1500 IAWIRQNYPNSPL
+1500 IAWIRQNYPNHPL

-1533 KPAVMFISDPQL
+1533 NPTVMFISDPQL
-1545 AEAVKADI
+1545 AEAVKADM
-1553 ESRNLEYTEDSI
+1553 ESRNLEYTEDNI

-1577 ITIKVNGEDKH
+1577 ITIKVDGKDKH
-1588 FQPIGIMPRTGNANS
+1588 FQPIGIMPKTGNEHA

-1667 EKEKKELQNLSKPD
+1667 EKEKKELQALSKPD
-1681 RRKNPIYWRIKQEF
+1681 RRKNPIYWRMKQEF

-1712 YALPNLKGQVI
+1712 YALPNLKGQTI
-1723 DVRVFTTPVNL
+1723 PIREFTIPIHL
-1734 TRDRNSNR
+1734 TRDRNSER

-1748 NSNEVSAALNSNSRI
+1748 NNNDIAAALNSNSRI
-1763 SRAAKELRKFFEKS
+1763 HRAAKKLKEFFSENFNVK
-1777 FDTSEMYFE
+1777 EMYFE
-1786 ADDAGNIVPTESTA
+1786 VDEKGDTVPTESTDKILKTASNKLTETLA
-1800 KKLSALSEQ
+1800 K
-1809 LTKSIGNFL
+1809 FL
-1818 SLPTRDGW
+1818 SLPSRDGW
-1826 KYVISPTSEV
+1826 KYVITPTSE
-1836 IGDGRR
+1836 IRKDGRR
-1842 MFTLSLTNNEGS
+1842 MFTLSIVNNDGAK
-1854 QIELGKVT
+1854 IELGKVT
-1862 NGQMQENTQFNIL
+1862 NGQMTEETQFEII

-1881 GSSVRMVSN
+1881 GSSVRVLSAK
-1890 RESFVKWNVPYSDVQ
+1890 ESFVKWNIPYNDIQ
-1905 NMNSNKAAK
+1905 NMNTDRVAM

-1922 DGILEF
+1922 DGILGF
-1928 SKDSLRYHVK
+1928 SKDSLRYHIK
-1938 GLSINSPFTMQ
+1938 GFSLNAPFTLQ
-1949 GEANYTKQDEVSSPT
+1949 GEVNYTKQDEVSSPT

-2004 SSTQP
+2004 SPTQS

-2026 IQLSKDKKYY
+2026 IQLSEDGKYY

-2081 FVRDFFAGKLNKY
+2081 LVRDFFAGKL
-2094 IQSFIP
+2094 
-2100 FQLWKHMQNMG
+2100 
-2111 LSVSGSKG
+2111 
-2119 MQEFLKTHNLQSVQQ
+2119 
-2134 AIESPEVQ
+2134 
-2142 KEMDE
+2142 
-2147 IKQKAIADGTFM
+2147 
-2159 KAPNGNPTNLTERQ
+2159 
-2173 WVQVRTKAFKDWFG
+2173 
-2187 DWQNDPKN
+2187 
-2195 ASKVVDENG
+2195 
-2204 EPLVVYHGSNEY
+2204 
-2216 GFKVFD
+2216 
-2222 PSKSDDKISLFAS
+2222 
-2235 SSKWIASTYTSFKPL
+2235 
-2250 ENTLVRKA
+2250 
-2258 LLKGNAIDLI
+2258 
-2268 KNEDWKSLEKLI
+2268 
-2280 NSVIDINLPRP
+2280 
-2291 EEFGYPMS
+2291 
-2299 YDGNE
+2299 
-2304 KVLDEVLA
+2304 
-2312 IQKELDN
+2312 DN
-2319 PNLTE
+2319 N
-2324 EEQSSLLADLTK
+2324 
-2336 AEDKYYYSGNY
+2336 
-2347 TFRVKQRIIRGKN
+2347 
-2360 NIEISID
+2360 
-2367 DSYDKE
+2367 
-2373 FNSSYYNEGGVIF
+2373 
-2386 RGSPEELI
+2386 
-2394 DALTFDTKVYDLFL
+2394 
-2408 NIKNPLTLDNQVN
+2408 
-2421 EYGHA
+2421 
-2426 NNWNNLDFAP
+2426 
-2436 AAKEVQNRTL
+2436 
-2446 WGEAT
+2446 
-2451 IGTHKETKTRDVA
+2451 
-2464 AYAKE
+2464 
-2469 HGYDGVIFKQIAD
+2469 
-2482 KGGYPGYQSLNP
+2482 
-2494 MTDADLLYADTH
+2494 
-2506 IGEDSYDAT
+2506 
-2515 YRLKSDIFISF
+2515 
-2526 NSNQIKSATDNVGTF
+2526 
-2541 SRTNNDVTAYATPQ
+2541 
-2555 GEVYG
+2555 
-2560 FVDKEGNVYLDETK
+2560 
-2574 ISPEHPIHEYTH
+2574 
-2586 LWDRVVQQKNPKLW
+2586 
-2600 NRGIELMKQTTLW
+2600 
-2613 NEILNSKH
+2613 
-2621 YGKAWQQLGINGE
+2621 
-2634 RLNNLIASEVHAR
+2634 
-2647 LTGTEGEA
+2647 
-2655 LLKELANK
+2655 
-2663 KGQSN
+2663 
-2668 IISKLKD
+2668 
-2675 WLLDIWKTLG
+2675 
-2685 ETFGTWNKEALDNLT
+2685 
-2700 LEDFNHLTIRDFARG
+2700 
-2715 YNPVNNTFKTKQSK
+2715 
-2729 DDLIHIT
+2729 
-2736 NTFQGLSHLGN
+2736 
-2747 LQEWSK
+2747 
-2753 KASDIRNKPDGFG
+2753 
-2766 TENGLFYYKKSQEG
+2766 
-2780 RGGDNVTIWFKNE
+2780 
-2793 PSQSI
+2793 
-2798 KEKIPKLLD
+2798 
-2807 ESKNLNEFGDKVTKL
+2807 
-2822 INDST
+2822 
-2827 NTSNISDT
+2827 T

-2842 ATRESLEKFAQQLLG
+2842 ATRESLEKFVQQLTG

-2882 TDSEGKKHTID
+2882 TDSDGKKHTID

-2919 ANVGGKIDKW
+2919 TNVGGKIDKW

-2942 QYGINVKSLNI
+2942 QYGIKVKSLNI

-2980 LLLNGKEFTGAN
+2980 LLLNGKEFKGAN

-3026 SQSEVGTVERVD
+3026 SQSEVGTVEKVD

-3095 TTSDGDIIDAKL
+3095 TTSDGDTIDAKL

-3112 EKAGYTEESWN
+3112 EKAGYTEESWS

>member
-81 TVFKELFKNST
+81 TVFKEIFKNST

-103 HDLTPDQRDVYV
+103 HNLTVDQRDVYV

-145 LDYASDKQANK
+145 LDYESDKQSSK
-156 YKEYLYSLNGGDRKK
+156 YKEYLYSLSGGDRKK

-235 NNQSLWEKAINSG
+235 NNQSLWEKTINSG

-314 LSDNPIIGTLEQQE
+314 LSDNPIISTLEQQE

-1024 TESNDRGEAVATDN
+1024 TESNDRGEAVATDD

-1164 NSVVDADAAFDLL
+1164 NSVVDADAAFGLL
-1177 KRSDSEFLK
+1177 ERSDSEFLK
-1186 RYYSENQS
+1186 RYYSENQG

-1302 AKETPVAPTTSGQS
+1302 AKETPVAPTTSEQS

-1328 LTEMGTAEESA
+1328 LTEMGTATAEESA

-1438 DLLRAA
+1438 SLLRAA
-1444 ATRVRARVDESKRKS
+1444 ATRVRAKADKTKS
-1459 EEEKAK
+1459 EKGGTQ
-1465 NNTPQD
+1465 NTSQNQEA
-1471 RKTNLAERKLTSPI
+1471 NLAQRKAGSQNSI
-1485 RSAVNVNAALMDTIP
+1485 RIVINLDAALMDTVP
-1500 IAWIRQNYPNSPL
+1500 IAWIRQNYPNHPL

-1533 KPAVMFISDPQL
+1533 NPTVMFISDPQL
-1545 AEAVKADI
+1545 AEAVKADM

-1577 ITIKVNGEDKH
+1577 ITIKVDGKDKH
-1588 FQPIGIMPRTGNANS
+1588 FQPIGIMPKTGNEHA

-1712 YALPNLKGQVI
+1712 YALPNLKGKTI
-1723 DVRVFTTPVNL
+1723 PIREFTIPIHL
-1734 TRDRNSNR
+1734 TRDRNSER

-1748 NSNEVSAALNSNSRI
+1748 NNNDIAAALNSNSRI
-1763 SRAAKELRKFFEKS
+1763 HRAAKKLKEFFSENFNVK
-1777 FDTSEMYFE
+1777 EMYFE
-1786 ADDAGNIVPTESTA
+1786 VDEKGDTVPTESTDKILKTASNKLTETLA
-1800 KKLSALSEQ
+1800 K
-1809 LTKSIGNFL
+1809 FL
-1818 SLPTRDGW
+1818 SLPSRDGW
-1826 KYVISPTSEV
+1826 KYVITPTSE
-1836 IGDGRR
+1836 IRKDGRR
-1842 MFTLSLTNNEGS
+1842 MFTLSIVNNDGAK
-1854 QIELGKVT
+1854 IELGKVT
-1862 NGQMQENTQFNIL
+1862 NGQMTEETQFEII

-1881 GSSVRMVSN
+1881 GSSVRVLSAK
-1890 RESFVKWNVPYSDVQ
+1890 ESFVKWNIPYNDIQ
-1905 NMNSNKAAK
+1905 NMNTDRVAM

-1922 DGILEF
+1922 DDILGF

-1978 ANDQVTTPKGTI
+1978 ANDQVTTSKGTI
-1990 VDSESGAVLEEEST
+1990 VDSESGAVLEEEGT
-2004 SSTQP
+2004 SPTQS

-2026 IQLSKDKKYY
+2026 IQLSEDGKYY

-2067 WITPSTNIGTGMDE
+2067 WITPSTNIGTGIDE
-2081 FVRDFFAGKLNKY
+2081 LVRDFFAGKLKDNY
-2094 IQSFIP
+2094 
-2100 FQLWKHMQNMG
+2100 
-2111 LSVSGSKG
+2111 
-2119 MQEFLKTHNLQSVQQ
+2119 
-2134 AIESPEVQ
+2134 
-2142 KEMDE
+2142 
-2147 IKQKAIADGTFM
+2147 
-2159 KAPNGNPTNLTERQ
+2159 PN
-2173 WVQVRTKAFKDWFG
+2173 
-2187 DWQNDPKN
+2187 
-2195 ASKVVDENG
+2195 
-2204 EPLVVYHGSNEY
+2204 
-2216 GFKVFD
+2216 
-2222 PSKSDDKISLFAS
+2222 I
-2235 SSKWIASTYTSFKPL
+2235 
-2250 ENTLVRKA
+2250 
-2258 LLKGNAIDLI
+2258 
-2268 KNEDWKSLEKLI
+2268 
-2280 NSVIDINLPRP
+2280 
-2291 EEFGYPMS
+2291 
-2299 YDGNE
+2299 
-2304 KVLDEVLA
+2304 
-2312 IQKELDN
+2312 
-2319 PNLTE
+2319 
-2324 EEQSSLLADLTK
+2324 
-2336 AEDKYYYSGNY
+2336 
-2347 TFRVKQRIIRGKN
+2347 GKN
-2360 NIEISID
+2360 QID
-2367 DSYDKE
+2367 
-2373 FNSSYYNEGGVIF
+2373 
-2386 RGSPEELI
+2386 
-2394 DALTFDTKVYDLFL
+2394 
-2408 NIKNPLTLDNQVN
+2408 
-2421 EYGHA
+2421 
-2426 NNWNNLDFAP
+2426 
-2436 AAKEVQNRTL
+2436 
-2446 WGEAT
+2446 
-2451 IGTHKETKTRDVA
+2451 
-2464 AYAKE
+2464 
-2469 HGYDGVIFKQIAD
+2469 
-2482 KGGYPGYQSLNP
+2482 
-2494 MTDADLLYADTH
+2494 
-2506 IGEDSYDAT
+2506 
-2515 YRLKSDIFISF
+2515 SF
-2526 NSNQIKSATDNVGTF
+2526 VS
-2541 SRTNNDVTAYATPQ
+2541 
-2555 GEVYG
+2555 
-2560 FVDKEGNVYLDETK
+2560 
-2574 ISPEHPIHEYTH
+2574 
-2586 LWDRVVQQKNPKLW
+2586 
-2600 NRGIELMKQTTLW
+2600 
-2613 NEILNSKH
+2613 
-2621 YGKAWQQLGINGE
+2621 QL
-2634 RLNNLIASEVHAR
+2634 
-2647 LTGTEGEA
+2647 
-2655 LLKELANK
+2655 
-2663 KGQSN
+2663 Q
-2668 IISKLKD
+2668 
-2675 WLLDIWKTLG
+2675 
-2685 ETFGTWNKEALDNLT
+2685 
-2700 LEDFNHLTIRDFARG
+2700 
-2715 YNPVNNTFKTKQSK
+2715 
-2729 DDLIHIT
+2729 
-2736 NTFQGLSHLGN
+2736 
-2747 LQEWSK
+2747 
-2753 KASDIRNKPDGFG
+2753 
-2766 TENGLFYYKKSQEG
+2766 
-2780 RGGDNVTIWFKNE
+2780 
-2793 PSQSI
+2793 
-2798 KEKIPKLLD
+2798 
-2807 ESKNLNEFGDKVTKL
+2807 
-2822 INDST
+2822 
-2827 NTSNISDT
+2827 
-2835 LESKYPN
+2835 
-2842 ATRESLEKFAQQLLG
+2842 G

-2871 RDIVATGSIEV
+2871 RDVVATGSIEV
-2882 TDSEGKKHTID
+2882 TDSDGKKHTID

-2919 ANVGGKIDKW
+2919 ANVSGKIDKW

-2992 PNLGMTIALNPI
+2992 PNLGMTIALKPI

-3026 SQSEVGTVERVD
+3026 SQSEVGTVEKVD

-3081 PVPAKYQWGKFEGA
+3081 PVPAKYQWGKFEGFVNEDNMPLWA
-3095 TTSDGDIIDAKL
+3095 EETVK
-3107 ATSNL
+3107 NL

-3123 QLSDEEMQHELD
+3123 QLSDEEMQHELE
-3135 CKGV
+3135 CKGVAVPF

>member
-81 TVFKELFKNST
+81 TVFKEIFKNST

-103 HDLTPDQRDVYV
+103 HNLTVDQRDVYV

-145 LDYASDKQANK
+145 LDYESDKQSSK
-156 YKEYLYSLNGGDRKK
+156 YKEYLYSLSGGDRKK

-235 NNQSLWEKAINSG
+235 NNQSLWEKTINSG

-637 SSVEDALDND
+637 NSVEDALDND

-1164 NSVVDADAAFDLL
+1164 NSVVDADAAFGLL
-1177 KRSDSEFLK
+1177 ERSDSEFLK

-1328 LTEMGTAEESA
+1328 LTEMGTATAEESA

-1438 DLLRAA
+1438 SLLRAA

-1459 EEEKAK
+1459 EEGKAK

-1485 RSAVNVNAALMDTIP
+1485 RSAINVNAALMDTIP

-1800 KKLSALSEQ
+1800 KKLNALSEQ

-1881 GSSVRMVSN
+1881 GSSVRMVNN

-1978 ANDQVTTPKGTI
+1978 ANDQVITPKGTI
-1990 VDSESGAVLEEEST
+1990 VDSESGAVLEEEGT
-2004 SSTQP
+2004 SPTQS

-2026 IQLSKDKKYY
+2026 IQLSEDGKYY

-2081 FVRDFFAGKLNKY
+2081 LVRDFFAGKLDNVVPSTESTKKLISYITEISNRNNRFSKLAQLLLDNGALPYNLKYFKIDNNRDDIEGAAGMWHSLVNYIEVLGNNVSQESIDKHLLHELIHYNTEQILQDYKDNKITNSAKREAIKSLYDIITYAKDFLSKDIQANRNKY
-2094 IQSFIP
+2094 VEIA
-2100 FQLWKHMQNMG
+2100 KRQN
-2111 LSVSGSKG
+2111 STIDSRV
-2119 MQEFLKTHNLQSVQQ
+2119 FY
-2134 AIESPEVQ
+2134 
-2142 KEMDE
+2142 
-2147 IKQKAIADGTFM
+2147 
-2159 KAPNGNPTNLTERQ
+2159 
-2173 WVQVRTKAFKDWFG
+2173 AF
-2187 DWQNDPKN
+2187 
-2195 ASKVVDENG
+2195 
-2204 EPLVVYHGSNEY
+2204 
-2216 GFKVFD
+2216 
-2222 PSKSDDKISLFAS
+2222 
-2235 SSKWIASTYTSFKPL
+2235 
-2250 ENTLVRKA
+2250 
-2258 LLKGNAIDLI
+2258 
-2268 KNEDWKSLEKLI
+2268 
-2280 NSVIDINLPRP
+2280 
-2291 EEFGYPMS
+2291 
-2299 YDGNE
+2299 
-2304 KVLDEVLA
+2304 
-2312 IQKELDN
+2312 
-2319 PNLTE
+2319 
-2324 EEQSSLLADLTK
+2324 
-2336 AEDKYYYSGNY
+2336 
-2347 TFRVKQRIIRGKN
+2347 
-2360 NIEISID
+2360 
-2367 DSYDKE
+2367 
-2373 FNSSYYNEGGVIF
+2373 
-2386 RGSPEELI
+2386 
-2394 DALTFDTKVYDLFL
+2394 
-2408 NIKNPLTLDNQVN
+2408 DNQGSS
-2421 EYGHA
+2421 EI
-2426 NNWNNLDFAP
+2426 D
-2436 AAKEVQNRTL
+2436 E
-2446 WGEAT
+2446 
-2451 IGTHKETKTRDVA
+2451 
-2464 AYAKE
+2464 
-2469 HGYDGVIFKQIAD
+2469 
-2482 KGGYPGYQSLNP
+2482 
-2494 MTDADLLYADTH
+2494 
-2506 IGEDSYDAT
+2506 
-2515 YRLKSDIFISF
+2515 FISEIF
-2526 NSNQIKSATDNVGTF
+2526 
-2541 SRTNNDVTAYATPQ
+2541 TNP
-2555 GEVYG
+2555 G
-2560 FVDKEGNVYLDETK
+2560 F
-2574 ISPEHPIHEYTH
+2574 
-2586 LWDRVVQQKNPKLW
+2586 Q
-2600 NRGIELMKQTTLW
+2600 
-2613 NEILNSKH
+2613 EILNNIPYKESKQTIWSKIKDAISSIF
-2621 YGKAWQQLGINGE
+2621 GFDINKGSVLE
-2634 RLNNLIASEVHAR
+2634 
-2647 LTGTEGEA
+2647 EA
-2655 LLKELANK
+2655 L
-2663 KGQSN
+2663 
-2668 IISKLKD
+2668 
-2675 WLLDIWKTLG
+2675 
-2685 ETFGTWNKEALDNLT
+2685 
-2700 LEDFNHLTIRDFARG
+2700 
-2715 YNPVNNTFKTKQSK
+2715 
-2729 DDLIHIT
+2729 
-2736 NTFQGLSHLGN
+2736 
-2747 LQEWSK
+2747 
-2753 KASDIRNKPDGFG
+2753 KASSNLLQ
-2766 TENGLFYYKKSQEG
+2766 NNS
-2780 RGGDNVTIWFKNE
+2780 VV
-2793 PSQSI
+2793 SSI
-2798 KEKIPKLLD
+2798 H
-2807 ESKNLNEFGDKVTKL
+2807 
-2822 INDST
+2822 
-2827 NTSNISDT
+2827 
-2835 LESKYPN
+2835 KYPN
-2842 ATRESLEKFAQQLLG
+2842 ATRESLEKFVQQLTG

-2871 RDIVATGSIEV
+2871 RDVVATGSIEV

-2942 QYGINVKSLNI
+2942 QYGIKVKSLNI

-3026 SQSEVGTVERVD
+3026 SQSEVGTVEKVD

-3081 PVPAKYQWGKFEGA
+3081 PVPTKYQWGKFEGFVNEDNMPLWA
-3095 TTSDGDIIDAKL
+3095 EETVK
-3107 ATSNL
+3107 NL

-3123 QLSDEEMQHELD
+3123 QLSDEEMQHELE
-3135 CKGV
+3135 CKGVAVPF

>member
-1 MGVFSDIMS
+1 MGIFSDIMS
-10 NYTFLGPGMQPAYS
+10 NSTFLGPGMQPAYS

-37 VQRRRAYFDGLSGLQ
+37 TQRRRAYFDGLRGLQ
-52 GGARADWEKR
+52 GGARADWEKK
-62 YLKQITGK
+62 YLKQITGRD
-70 NPYQQDQFFKN
+70 PYQQDQFFKN
-81 TVFKELFKNST
+81 TVFKEIFKGST

-103 HDLTPDQRDVYV
+103 YNLTLDQRDLYV

-145 LDYASDKQANK
+145 LGYESDKQADK
-156 YKEYLYSLNGGDRKK
+156 YKEYLYSLSGGDRKK

-235 NNQSLWEKAINSG
+235 NNQSLWEKTINSG

-265 IGAATTL
+265 VGAATTL
-272 GKKEGEGYW
+272 GKEEGEGYW

-314 LSDNPIIGTLEQQE
+314 LSDNPIIGTVEQQE

-366 AAWAAKAATASKGL
+366 AAWAAKVATASKGL

-392 VIRAKDIGNIAVVG
+392 VTRAKDIGNIAVVG

-440 QEDIANQVRKDPQGA
+440 QEDIADQVRKDPQGA
-455 ARLLRAR
+455 ARFLRAK
-462 GYDIPERI
+462 GYNVPERVS
-470 PITKEGKTVS
+470 ITKEGKTVS
-480 PYNEK
+480 PYNEE
-485 EVNQMIGLLQG
+485 EVNQMIGILQG
-496 DESIMSAALGRYSK
+496 DESIMSAALGKYSK

-566 PLERRGVEV
+566 PLEERGVEV

-608 EYNQNLSSGFAQGY
+608 EYSQNLSSSFAQGY
-622 GEDKYRQYL
+622 SEDKYRQYL

-653 AGLRSFG
+653 AGLKSFG

-706 NYISRKSPIGWRSA
+706 SYISRKSPIGWRSA
-720 FGPLISNSEVDAVNA
+720 IGPLISSSEVDVVNN
-735 RREEITKNIND
+735 RREELAKNIND

-765 WMRQLETAAENKDQL
+765 WMRQLETAAENKDQM
-780 EVRNAKLGVLFSNI
+780 EVRNARLGVLFSNI

-816 ANLNEENLQDEDSEE
+816 ANLNEENLQDENSEE
-831 SKLVAMYKQDA
+831 SKLVAMYKQNA

-902 EDSKNRKNQLDNEL
+902 EDTKNRIDKLNGEL
-916 NSVTS
+916 NSVTTRLS
-921 KLAEE
+921 EE
-926 PSDVEASSRAL
+926 PSDAEASSRAL

-968 KESLKSIKSDQKS
+968 KESLKSIKSDEKS
-981 ATTDEEKTNLA
+981 AATDEEKASLA

-1024 TESNDRGEAVATDN
+1024 TETNDRGEAVAVDN

-1053 RAFMLDPSHRENY
+1053 RAFMLDPSNRENY
-1066 SQEQQAEIDKVNR
+1066 SQEQQVEIDKVNR

-1094 SSRLAFSYEASM
+1094 SSRLAFNYEASM
-1106 QRQLEMMADPKSFMK
+1106 QRQLEMMHNPQLFTREASRIKSK
-1121 VANSLKYE
+1121 AQERLLK
-1129 AQKRFLEKKYNY
+1129 KKYNY
-1141 LLDLEEQGDYNS
+1141 LLDLEEQGDYAT
-1153 FARELDKIRVG
+1153 FARELDRINDSNDIV
-1164 NSVVDADAAFDLL
+1164 AANAAMSLL
-1177 KRSDSEFLK
+1177 RDSSSGFLK
-1186 RYYSENQS
+1186 RYDDERGR
-1194 LSNLFAELSKGQN
+1194 LSNLYKELGKGQV
-1207 EAYNNLDANQKGVF
+1207 EAYNSLDDNQKSVF
-1221 YDTLKYLN
+1221 ADTLRYLS
-1229 NKGIDINDTN
+1229 NKGIDINDSDAVVT
-1239 SVINALS
+1239 ALA
-1246 EQDEQGN
+1246 EQDKEGN
-1253 SLFEQYVKNV
+1253 SLLEQYINDVNSNTPDDVKSV
-1263 NENAR
+1263 
-1268 EEAKSEFTSVGE
+1268 FTSTEE
-1280 AIQAYKDV
+1280 AIQAYKSV
-1288 MGEYNTS
+1288 MGEYNAAL
-1295 EQEKANN
+1295 QEKANN
-1302 AKETPVAPTTSGQS
+1302 AKETPVAPTTSEQS
-1316 APPKAPSAKGPS
+1316 APPKTPSAKGPS
-1328 LTEMGTAEESA
+1328 LFEMGTATAEESA
-1339 RRSQEA
+1339 KRSQEA

-1373 ASNSISNASSTTS
+1373 AANSISNASSTTS

-1400 LSDVKFDNV
+1400 LSDVKFNNV
-1409 DDYADALLQSAN
+1409 DDYVDALLQSAN

-1426 SEEDGDNEGRAA
+1426 SEEDGDNEGIAA
-1438 DLLRAA
+1438 SLLRAA
-1444 ATRVRARVDESKRKS
+1444 ATKVRARADDSKRKS
-1459 EEEKAK
+1459 EEKKAK
-1465 NNTPQD
+1465 NKESQD
-1471 RKTNLAERKLTSPI
+1471 RETSLAERKLTSPI

-1500 IAWIRQNYPNSPL
+1500 IAWIRQNYPNSPI
-1513 VKYYDNH
+1513 VKYYNDY

-1545 AEAVKADI
+1545 AESVKVDL
-1553 ESRNLEYTEDSI
+1553 ESKNLEYTEDNI

-1588 FQPIGIMPRTGNANS
+1588 FQPIGIMPRTGHANS
-1603 NGSNRLGAIRNLID
+1603 NGSNRLATIRSLISN
-1617 RQDSGQLVR
+1617 QELGQLIK
-1626 DSDGNIVTTTIG
+1626 DADGNIVTTTIG
-1638 GNVIAEAPKQLP
+1638 GNVIAENPKQLP

-1667 EKEKKELQNLSKPD
+1667 EKEKRELQALSKPD

-1695 LKKLAIATPEGK
+1695 LKKLEIATSEGK

-1712 YALPNLKGQVI
+1712 YAIPNLKGKVI

-1748 NSNEVSAALNSNSRI
+1748 NSNEVTAALNSNSRI

-1800 KKLSALSEQ
+1800 KKLNALSEQ

-1842 MFTLSLTNNEGS
+1842 MFTLSLINNEGS

-1881 GSSVRMVSN
+1881 GSSVRMVNN

-1905 NMNSNKAAK
+1905 NMNSNEAAK
-1914 DNISDIYD
+1914 NNISDIYD
-1922 DGILEF
+1922 DGILDF
-1928 SKDSLRYHVK
+1928 SKDSLRYHIK

-1949 GEANYTKQDEVSSPT
+1949 GEANYTKQDEVSNPT

-2004 SSTQP
+2004 SPTQS
-2009 STDVKPIVDS
+2009 STDVKPIIDS

-2026 IQLSKDKKYY
+2026 IQLSEDGKYY

-2081 FVRDFFAGKLNKY
+2081 LVRDFFAGKLDNY
-2094 IQSFIP
+2094 R
-2100 FQLWKHMQNMG
+2100 
-2111 LSVSGSKG
+2111 
-2119 MQEFLKTHNLQSVQQ
+2119 Q
-2134 AIESPEVQ
+2134 AIEVQ
-2142 KEMDE
+2142 REMDE

-2159 KAPNGNPTNLTERQ
+2159 KAPNGKKSNLTERQ
-2173 WVQVRTKAFKDWFG
+2173 WLQVRTKAFKDWFG
-2187 DWQNDPKN
+2187 DWENDPEN

-2204 EPLVVYHGSNEY
+2204 EPLVVYHATNKIFNTYKERDGIHFGSYNTALGVANE
-2216 GFKVFD
+2216 KFD
-2222 PSKSDDKISLFAS
+2222 P
-2235 SSKWIASTYTSFKPL
+2235 
-2250 ENTLVRKA
+2250 
-2258 LLKGNAIDLI
+2258 
-2268 KNEDWKSLEKLI
+2268 
-2280 NSVIDINLPRP
+2280 
-2291 EEFGYPMS
+2291 
-2299 YDGNE
+2299 
-2304 KVLDEVLA
+2304 
-2312 IQKELDN
+2312 
-2319 PNLTE
+2319 
-2324 EEQSSLLADLTK
+2324 
-2336 AEDKYYYSGNY
+2336 
-2347 TFRVKQRIIRGKN
+2347 
-2360 NIEISID
+2360 
-2367 DSYDKE
+2367 
-2373 FNSSYYNEGGVIF
+2373 
-2386 RGSPEELI
+2386 
-2394 DALTFDTKVYDLFL
+2394 TFDTIEEAQASIAKGKFRINQEFL
-2408 NIKNPLTLDNQVN
+2408 NIRNLKQSKDLGTGWKQLITEGFDGGSYKAVEGDTSFVVFNP
-2421 EYGHA
+2421 
-2426 NNWNNLDFAP
+2426 
-2436 AAKEVQNRTL
+2436 
-2446 WGEAT
+2446 
-2451 IGTHKETKTRDVA
+2451 
-2464 AYAKE
+2464 
-2469 HGYDGVIFKQIAD
+2469 
-2482 KGGYPGYQSLNP
+2482 
-2494 MTDADLLYADTH
+2494 
-2506 IGEDSYDAT
+2506 
-2515 YRLKSDIFISF
+2515 
-2526 NSNQIKSATDNVGTF
+2526 NQIKSATDNIGT
-2541 SRTNNDVTAYATPQ
+2541 N
-2555 GEVYG
+2555 
-2560 FVDKEGNVYLDETK
+2560 
-2574 ISPEHPIHEYTH
+2574 
-2586 LWDRVVQQKNPKLW
+2586 
-2600 NRGIELMKQTTLW
+2600 
-2613 NEILNSKH
+2613 
-2621 YGKAWQQLGINGE
+2621 
-2634 RLNNLIASEVHAR
+2634 
-2647 LTGTEGEA
+2647 
-2655 LLKELANK
+2655 
-2663 KGQSN
+2663 
-2668 IISKLKD
+2668 
-2675 WLLDIWKTLG
+2675 
-2685 ETFGTWNKEALDNLT
+2685 
-2700 LEDFNHLTIRDFARG
+2700 
-2715 YNPVNNTFKTKQSK
+2715 
-2729 DDLIHIT
+2729 
-2736 NTFQGLSHLGN
+2736 
-2747 LQEWSK
+2747 
-2753 KASDIRNKPDGFG
+2753 
-2766 TENGLFYYKKSQEG
+2766 
-2780 RGGDNVTIWFKNE
+2780 
-2793 PSQSI
+2793 
-2798 KEKIPKLLD
+2798 
-2807 ESKNLNEFGDKVTKL
+2807 
-2822 INDST
+2822 
-2827 NTSNISDT
+2827 T

-2842 ATRESLEKFAQQLLG
+2842 ATRESLEKFVQQLTG

-2871 RDIVATGSIEV
+2871 RDVVATGSIEV

-2919 ANVGGKIDKW
+2919 TNVGDKIDKW

-2942 QYGINVKSLNI
+2942 QYGIKVKSLNI
-2953 IPIKVEYPTPKG
+2953 ITIKVEYPAPKG
-2965 VGNSTNEFTV
+2965 FRNSINEFTV

-2980 LLLNGKEFTGAN
+2980 LLLNGKEFKGAN
-2992 PNLGMTIALNPI
+2992 PNLGMTIVLNPI
-3004 ELNVLFDN
+3004 ELNVLFDS

-3026 SQSEVGTVERVD
+3026 SQSEVGTVEKVD
-3038 AKEEGDGSFIEPMTG
+3038 AKEEGDGSFVEPMTG

-3095 TTSDGDIIDAKL
+3095 TTSDGDTIDAKL

>member
-10 NYTFLGPGMQPAYS
+10 NFTFLGPGMQSAYS

-37 VQRRRAYFDGLSGLQ
+37 VQRRRAYFDGLRGLQ

-70 NPYQQDQFFKN
+70 DPYQQDQFFKN
-81 TVFKELFKNST
+81 TVFKEIFKGST

-145 LDYASDKQANK
+145 LDYASDKQADK
-156 YKEYLYSLNGGDRKK
+156 YKEYLYSLSGGDRKK

-235 NNQSLWEKAINSG
+235 NNQSLWEKTINSG

-265 IGAATTL
+265 VGAATTL
-272 GKKEGEGYW
+272 GKEEGEGYW

-304 EEQEKLEKLG
+304 KEQEKLEKLG
-314 LSDNPIIGTLEQQE
+314 LSDNPIIGTVEQQE

-366 AAWAAKAATASKGL
+366 AAWAAKVATASKGL

-392 VIRAKDIGNIAVVG
+392 VTRAKDIGNIAVVG

-440 QEDIANQVRKDPQGA
+440 QEDIADQVRKDPQGA
-455 ARLLRAR
+455 ARFLRAK
-462 GYDIPERI
+462 GYDVPERI

-480 PYNEK
+480 PYNEE

-496 DESIMSAALGRYSK
+496 DESIMSAALGKYSK

-566 PLERRGVEV
+566 PLEERGVEV

-608 EYNQNLSSGFAQGY
+608 EYEQNLSSGFAQGY

-653 AGLRSFG
+653 AGLKSFG
-660 EAAISKQA
+660 EAAVSEQA

-706 NYISRKSPIGWRSA
+706 SYISRKSPIGWRSA
-720 FGPLISNSEVDAVNA
+720 IGPLISNSEVDAVNN
-735 RREEITKNIND
+735 RREELAKNIND

-765 WMRQLETAAENKDQL
+765 WMRQLETAAENKDQM
-780 EVRNAKLGVLFSNI
+780 EVRNARLGVLFSNI

-816 ANLNEENLQDEDSEE
+816 ASLNEENLQDENSEE

-872 DKETEEVEKLYGED
+872 DEETEEVEKLYGED

-902 EDSKNRKNQLDNEL
+902 EDSKNRMDKLNEEL
-916 NSVTS
+916 NSVTTR
-921 KLAEE
+921 LAEE
-926 PSDVEASSRAL
+926 SSDAEASSRAL

-949 SLTTATTRLE
+949 SLSTATTRLE
-959 ELEKDRQDL
+959 ELEKDRQDF

-981 ATTDEEKTNLA
+981 AVTDEEKASLA

-1024 TESNDRGEAVATDN
+1024 TETNDRGEAVAADN

-1053 RAFMLDPSHRENY
+1053 RAFMLDPSNRENY
-1066 SQEQQAEIDKVNR
+1066 SQEQQVEIDKVNR

-1094 SSRLAFSYEASM
+1094 SSRLALSYEASM
-1106 QRQLEMMADPKSFMK
+1106 QRQLEMMADPKSFMG

-1129 AQKRFLEKKYNY
+1129 AQKRFLEKKYKY
-1141 LLDLEEQGDYNS
+1141 LLDFEEQGDYNS
-1153 FARELDKIRVG
+1153 FARELDKIRAG
-1164 NSVVDADAAFDLL
+1164 NSVIDADAAFDLL
-1177 KRSDSEFLK
+1177 GRSNSEFLK
-1186 RYYSENQS
+1186 RYYSEHQG
-1194 LSNLFAELSKGQN
+1194 LSNLFSELSKGQN
-1207 EAYNNLDANQKGVF
+1207 EAYNSLDANQKNVF

-1246 EQDEQGN
+1246 EQDEQGD
-1253 SLFEQYVKNV
+1253 SLFEQYVKDV

-1268 EEAKSEFTSVGE
+1268 EDAKSEFTSVGE

-1288 MGEYNTS
+1288 MGEYNKS
-1295 EQEKANN
+1295 LQEKANN
-1302 AKETPVAPTTSGQS
+1302 AKETPVTPTTSEQS
-1316 APPKAPSAKGPS
+1316 APPKAPSAQGPS
-1328 LTEMGTAEESA
+1328 LMEMGTSTAEESA
-1339 RRSQEA
+1339 KRSQEA

-1368 DLSKL
+1368 SLSKL
-1373 ASNSISNASSTTS
+1373 AANSISNASSTTS

-1426 SEEDGDNEGRAA
+1426 SEDDGDNEGRAA
-1438 DLLRAA
+1438 SLLRAA
-1444 ATRVRARVDESKRKS
+1444 ATRVRAKADKTKS
-1459 EEEKAK
+1459 EKEGTQ
-1465 NNTPQD
+1465 NTSQNQEA
-1471 RKTNLAERKLTSPI
+1471 NLAQRKAGSQNSI
-1485 RSAVNVNAALMDTIP
+1485 RIVINLDAALMDTIP
-1500 IAWIRQNYPNSPL
+1500 IAWIRQNYPNSPQ

-1533 KPAVMFISDPQL
+1533 NPTVMFISDPQL
-1545 AEAVKADI
+1545 AEAVKADM
-1553 ESRNLEYTEDSI
+1553 ESRNLEYTEDNI

-1577 ITIKVNGEDKH
+1577 ITIKVDGKDKH
-1588 FQPIGIMPRTGNANS
+1588 FQPIGIMPKTGNEHA

-1667 EKEKKELQNLSKPD
+1667 EKEKKELQALSKPD
-1681 RRKNPIYWRIKQEF
+1681 RRKNPIYWRMKQEF
-1695 LKKLAIATPEGK
+1695 LKKLAIATPKGK

-1712 YALPNLKGQVI
+1712 YALPNLKGKTI
-1723 DVRVFTTPVNL
+1723 PIREFTIPIHL
-1734 TRDRNSNR
+1734 TRDRNSER

-1748 NSNEVSAALNSNSRI
+1748 NNNDIAAALNSNSRI
-1763 SRAAKELRKFFEKS
+1763 HRAAKKLKEFFSENFNVK
-1777 FDTSEMYFE
+1777 EMYFE
-1786 ADDAGNIVPTESTA
+1786 VDEKGDTVPTESTDKILKTASNKLTETLA
-1800 KKLSALSEQ
+1800 K
-1809 LTKSIGNFL
+1809 FL
-1818 SLPTRDGW
+1818 SLPSRDGW
-1826 KYVISPTSEV
+1826 KYVITPTSE
-1836 IGDGRR
+1836 IRKDGRR
-1842 MFTLSLTNNEGS
+1842 MFTLSIVNNDGAK
-1854 QIELGKVT
+1854 IELGKVT
-1862 NGQMQENTQFNIL
+1862 NGQMTEETQFEII

-1881 GSSVRMVSN
+1881 GSSVRVLSAK
-1890 RESFVKWNVPYSDVQ
+1890 ESFVKWNIPYNDIQ
-1905 NMNSNKAAK
+1905 NMNTDRVAM

-1922 DGILEF
+1922 DGILGF

-1990 VDSESGAVLEEEST
+1990 VDSESGAVLGGEST
-2004 SSTQP
+2004 SPTQS

-2026 IQLSKDKKYY
+2026 IQLSEDGKYY

-2081 FVRDFFAGKLNKY
+2081 LVRDFFAGKL
-2094 IQSFIP
+2094 
-2100 FQLWKHMQNMG
+2100 
-2111 LSVSGSKG
+2111 
-2119 MQEFLKTHNLQSVQQ
+2119 
-2134 AIESPEVQ
+2134 
-2142 KEMDE
+2142 
-2147 IKQKAIADGTFM
+2147 
-2159 KAPNGNPTNLTERQ
+2159 
-2173 WVQVRTKAFKDWFG
+2173 
-2187 DWQNDPKN
+2187 
-2195 ASKVVDENG
+2195 
-2204 EPLVVYHGSNEY
+2204 
-2216 GFKVFD
+2216 
-2222 PSKSDDKISLFAS
+2222 
-2235 SSKWIASTYTSFKPL
+2235 
-2250 ENTLVRKA
+2250 
-2258 LLKGNAIDLI
+2258 
-2268 KNEDWKSLEKLI
+2268 
-2280 NSVIDINLPRP
+2280 
-2291 EEFGYPMS
+2291 
-2299 YDGNE
+2299 
-2304 KVLDEVLA
+2304 
-2312 IQKELDN
+2312 DN
-2319 PNLTE
+2319 N
-2324 EEQSSLLADLTK
+2324 
-2336 AEDKYYYSGNY
+2336 
-2347 TFRVKQRIIRGKN
+2347 
-2360 NIEISID
+2360 
-2367 DSYDKE
+2367 
-2373 FNSSYYNEGGVIF
+2373 
-2386 RGSPEELI
+2386 
-2394 DALTFDTKVYDLFL
+2394 
-2408 NIKNPLTLDNQVN
+2408 
-2421 EYGHA
+2421 
-2426 NNWNNLDFAP
+2426 
-2436 AAKEVQNRTL
+2436 
-2446 WGEAT
+2446 
-2451 IGTHKETKTRDVA
+2451 
-2464 AYAKE
+2464 
-2469 HGYDGVIFKQIAD
+2469 
-2482 KGGYPGYQSLNP
+2482 
-2494 MTDADLLYADTH
+2494 
-2506 IGEDSYDAT
+2506 
-2515 YRLKSDIFISF
+2515 
-2526 NSNQIKSATDNVGTF
+2526 
-2541 SRTNNDVTAYATPQ
+2541 
-2555 GEVYG
+2555 
-2560 FVDKEGNVYLDETK
+2560 
-2574 ISPEHPIHEYTH
+2574 
-2586 LWDRVVQQKNPKLW
+2586 
-2600 NRGIELMKQTTLW
+2600 
-2613 NEILNSKH
+2613 
-2621 YGKAWQQLGINGE
+2621 
-2634 RLNNLIASEVHAR
+2634 
-2647 LTGTEGEA
+2647 
-2655 LLKELANK
+2655 
-2663 KGQSN
+2663 
-2668 IISKLKD
+2668 
-2675 WLLDIWKTLG
+2675 
-2685 ETFGTWNKEALDNLT
+2685 
-2700 LEDFNHLTIRDFARG
+2700 
-2715 YNPVNNTFKTKQSK
+2715 
-2729 DDLIHIT
+2729 
-2736 NTFQGLSHLGN
+2736 
-2747 LQEWSK
+2747 
-2753 KASDIRNKPDGFG
+2753 
-2766 TENGLFYYKKSQEG
+2766 
-2780 RGGDNVTIWFKNE
+2780 
-2793 PSQSI
+2793 
-2798 KEKIPKLLD
+2798 
-2807 ESKNLNEFGDKVTKL
+2807 
-2822 INDST
+2822 
-2827 NTSNISDT
+2827 T

-2842 ATRESLEKFAQQLLG
+2842 ATRESLEKFVQQLTG

-2871 RDIVATGSIEV
+2871 RDVVATGSIEV

-2919 ANVGGKIDKW
+2919 TNVGGKIDKW

-3026 SQSEVGTVERVD
+3026 SQSEVGTVEKVD

-3081 PVPAKYQWGKFEGA
+3081 PVPTKYQWGKFEGA
-3095 TTSDGDIIDAKL
+3095 TTSDGDTIDAKL

>member
-1 MGVFSDIMS
+1 MGIFSDIMS
-10 NYTFLGPGMQPAYS
+10 NSTFLGPGMQPAYS
-24 PNPTEADRQKYNK
+24 PNPTEANRQKYNK
-37 VQRRRAYFDGLSGLQ
+37 TQRRRAYFDGLRGLQ
-52 GGARADWEKR
+52 GGARADWEKK
-62 YLKQITGK
+62 YLKQITGRD
-70 NPYQQDQFFKN
+70 PYQQDQFFKN
-81 TVFKELFKNST
+81 TVFKEIFKGST

-103 HDLTPDQRDVYV
+103 YNLTPDQRDLYV

-145 LDYASDKQANK
+145 LGYESDKQADK
-156 YKEYLYSLNGGDRKK
+156 YKEYLYSLSGGDRKK

-235 NNQSLWEKAINSG
+235 NNQSLWEKTINSG

-265 IGAATTL
+265 VGAATTL
-272 GKKEGEGYW
+272 GKEEGEGYW

-314 LSDNPIIGTLEQQE
+314 LSDNPIIGTVEQQE

-366 AAWAAKAATASKGL
+366 AAWAAKVATASKGL

-392 VIRAKDIGNIAVVG
+392 VTRAKDIGNIAVVG

-440 QEDIANQVRKDPQGA
+440 QEDIADQVRKDPQGA
-455 ARLLRAR
+455 ARLLRAK
-462 GYDIPERI
+462 GYNVPERVS
-470 PITKEGKTVS
+470 ITKEDKTVS
-480 PYNEK
+480 PYNEE

-496 DESIMSAALGRYSK
+496 DESIMSAALGKYSK

-566 PLERRGVEV
+566 PLEEKGVEV

-608 EYNQNLSSGFAQGY
+608 EYSQNLSSSFAQGY

-653 AGLRSFG
+653 AGLKSFG

-668 IKEGLYGGLS
+668 IKESLYGGLS

-706 NYISRKSPIGWRSA
+706 SYISRKSPIGWRSA
-720 FGPLISNSEVDAVNA
+720 IGPLISSSEVDVVNN
-735 RREEITKNIND
+735 RREELAKNIND

-765 WMRQLETAAENKDQL
+765 WMRQLETAAENKDQM
-780 EVRNAKLGVLFSNI
+780 EVRNARLGVLFSNI

-816 ANLNEENLQDEDSEE
+816 ANLNEENLQDENSEE

-902 EDSKNRKNQLDNEL
+902 EDTKNRIDKLNGEL
-916 NSVTS
+916 NSVTTRLS
-921 KLAEE
+921 EE
-926 PSDVEASSRAL
+926 PSDAEASSRAL
-937 NKSAKTLMARFG
+937 NKSTKTLMARFG

-968 KESLKSIKSDQKS
+968 KESLKSIKSDEKS
-981 ATTDEEKTNLA
+981 AATDEEKAILA

-1008 YKELK
+1008 YKKLK

-1024 TESNDRGEAVATDN
+1024 TETNDRGEAVAVDN

-1053 RAFMLDPSHRENY
+1053 RAFMLDPSNRGNY
-1066 SQEQQAEIDKVNR
+1066 SQEQQVEIDKVNR

-1094 SSRLAFSYEASM
+1094 SSRLAFNYEASM
-1106 QRQLEMMADPKSFMK
+1106 QRQLEMMHNPQLFTREASRIKSK
-1121 VANSLKYE
+1121 AQERLLK
-1129 AQKRFLEKKYNY
+1129 KKYNY
-1141 LLDLEEQGDYNS
+1141 LLDLEEQGDYAT
-1153 FARELDKIRVG
+1153 FARELDRINDSNDIV
-1164 NSVVDADAAFDLL
+1164 AANAAMSLL
-1177 KRSDSEFLK
+1177 RDSSSGFLK
-1186 RYYSENQS
+1186 RYDDERRR
-1194 LSNLFAELSKGQN
+1194 LSNLYKELEKGQV
-1207 EAYNNLDANQKGVF
+1207 EAYNSLDDNQKSVF
-1221 YDTLKYLN
+1221 ADTLRYLS
-1229 NKGIDINDTN
+1229 NKGIDINDSDAVVT
-1239 SVINALS
+1239 ALA
-1246 EQDEQGN
+1246 EQDEEGN
-1253 SLFEQYVKNV
+1253 SLLEQYINDV
-1263 NENAR
+1263 NSDTPDDVR
-1268 EEAKSEFTSVGE
+1268 SVFTSTEE
-1280 AIQAYKDV
+1280 AIQAYKNV
-1288 MGEYNTS
+1288 MGEYNAAL
-1295 EQEKANN
+1295 QEKANN
-1302 AKETPVAPTTSGQS
+1302 AKETPVAPTTSEQS
-1316 APPKAPSAKGPS
+1316 APPKTPSAKGPS
-1328 LTEMGTAEESA
+1328 LFEMGTSTAEESA
-1339 RRSQEA
+1339 KRSQEA

-1373 ASNSISNASSTTS
+1373 AANSISNASSTTS

-1438 DLLRAA
+1438 SLLRAA
-1444 ATRVRARVDESKRKS
+1444 ATRVRAKADKTKS
-1459 EEEKAK
+1459 EKEGTQ
-1465 NNTPQD
+1465 NTSQNQEA
-1471 RKTNLAERKLTSPI
+1471 NLAQRKAGSQNSI
-1485 RSAVNVNAALMDTIP
+1485 RIVINLDAALMDTVP
-1500 IAWIRQNYPNSPL
+1500 IAWIRQNYPNHPL

-1533 KPAVMFISDPQL
+1533 NPTVMFISDPQL
-1545 AEAVKADI
+1545 AEAVKADM
-1553 ESRNLEYTEDSI
+1553 ESRNLEYTEDNI

-1577 ITIKVNGEDKH
+1577 ITIKVDGKDKH
-1588 FQPIGIMPRTGNANS
+1588 FQPIGIMPKTGNEHT

-1667 EKEKKELQNLSKPD
+1667 EKEKRELQALSKPD

-1695 LKKLAIATPEGK
+1695 LKKLGIATPEGK

-1748 NSNEVSAALNSNSRI
+1748 NSNEVTAALNSNSRI

-1786 ADDAGNIVPTESTA
+1786 ADDAGNIVPTESTV
-1800 KKLSALSEQ
+1800 KKLNALSEQ
-1809 LTKSIGNFL
+1809 LTKAIGNFL

-1826 KYVISPTSEV
+1826 RYVISPTSEI

-1842 MFTLSLTNNEGS
+1842 MFTLSLVNNEGS

-1881 GSSVRMVSN
+1881 GSSVRMVNN

-1922 DGILEF
+1922 DGILDF
-1928 SKDSLRYHVK
+1928 SKDSLRYHIK

-1949 GEANYTKQDEVSSPT
+1949 GETNYTKQDEVSSPT

-1990 VDSESGAVLEEEST
+1990 VDSESGAVLEGEST
-2004 SSTQP
+2004 SPTQS
-2009 STDVKPIVDS
+2009 STDVKPIIDS
-2019 IVANSKI
+2019 VVANSKI
-2026 IQLSKDKKYY
+2026 IQLSEDGKYY

-2067 WITPSTNIGTGMDE
+2067 WVTPSTNIGTGIDE
-2081 FVRDFFAGKLNKY
+2081 LVRDFFAGKLKDNY
-2094 IQSFIP
+2094 
-2100 FQLWKHMQNMG
+2100 
-2111 LSVSGSKG
+2111 
-2119 MQEFLKTHNLQSVQQ
+2119 
-2134 AIESPEVQ
+2134 
-2142 KEMDE
+2142 
-2147 IKQKAIADGTFM
+2147 
-2159 KAPNGNPTNLTERQ
+2159 PNIG
-2173 WVQVRTKAFKDWFG
+2173 
-2187 DWQNDPKN
+2187 KN
-2195 ASKVVDENG
+2195 Q
-2204 EPLVVYHGSNEY
+2204 
-2216 GFKVFD
+2216 
-2222 PSKSDDKISLFAS
+2222 
-2235 SSKWIASTYTSFKPL
+2235 
-2250 ENTLVRKA
+2250 
-2258 LLKGNAIDLI
+2258 IDL
-2268 KNEDWKSLEKLI
+2268 
-2280 NSVIDINLPRP
+2280 
-2291 EEFGYPMS
+2291 
-2299 YDGNE
+2299 
-2304 KVLDEVLA
+2304 
-2312 IQKELDN
+2312 
-2319 PNLTE
+2319 
-2324 EEQSSLLADLTK
+2324 
-2336 AEDKYYYSGNY
+2336 
-2347 TFRVKQRIIRGKN
+2347 
-2360 NIEISID
+2360 
-2367 DSYDKE
+2367 
-2373 FNSSYYNEGGVIF
+2373 
-2386 RGSPEELI
+2386 
-2394 DALTFDTKVYDLFL
+2394 
-2408 NIKNPLTLDNQVN
+2408 
-2421 EYGHA
+2421 
-2426 NNWNNLDFAP
+2426 
-2436 AAKEVQNRTL
+2436 
-2446 WGEAT
+2446 
-2451 IGTHKETKTRDVA
+2451 
-2464 AYAKE
+2464 
-2469 HGYDGVIFKQIAD
+2469 
-2482 KGGYPGYQSLNP
+2482 
-2494 MTDADLLYADTH
+2494 
-2506 IGEDSYDAT
+2506 
-2515 YRLKSDIFISF
+2515 
-2526 NSNQIKSATDNVGTF
+2526 
-2541 SRTNNDVTAYATPQ
+2541 
-2555 GEVYG
+2555 
-2560 FVDKEGNVYLDETK
+2560 FV
-2574 ISPEHPIHEYTH
+2574 S
-2586 LWDRVVQQKNPKLW
+2586 
-2600 NRGIELMKQTTLW
+2600 
-2613 NEILNSKH
+2613 
-2621 YGKAWQQLGINGE
+2621 QL
-2634 RLNNLIASEVHAR
+2634 
-2647 LTGTEGEA
+2647 
-2655 LLKELANK
+2655 
-2663 KGQSN
+2663 Q
-2668 IISKLKD
+2668 
-2675 WLLDIWKTLG
+2675 
-2685 ETFGTWNKEALDNLT
+2685 
-2700 LEDFNHLTIRDFARG
+2700 
-2715 YNPVNNTFKTKQSK
+2715 
-2729 DDLIHIT
+2729 
-2736 NTFQGLSHLGN
+2736 
-2747 LQEWSK
+2747 
-2753 KASDIRNKPDGFG
+2753 
-2766 TENGLFYYKKSQEG
+2766 
-2780 RGGDNVTIWFKNE
+2780 
-2793 PSQSI
+2793 
-2798 KEKIPKLLD
+2798 
-2807 ESKNLNEFGDKVTKL
+2807 
-2822 INDST
+2822 
-2827 NTSNISDT
+2827 
-2835 LESKYPN
+2835 
-2842 ATRESLEKFAQQLLG
+2842 G

-2871 RDIVATGSIEV
+2871 RDVVATGSIEV

-2912 DMKTHHS
+2912 DMKTHRS
-2919 ANVGGKIDKW
+2919 ANVDGKIDKW

-2942 QYGINVKSLNI
+2942 QYGIKVKSLNI

-2992 PNLGMTIALNPI
+2992 PNLDMTIALNPI

-3026 SQSEVGTVERVD
+3026 SQSEVGTIEKVD
-3038 AKEEGDGSFIEPMTG
+3038 TKEEGGGFFVEPITG
-3053 LRKAKSKD
+3053 LWKAESKD
-3061 LRRKKKGKGGAVKK
+3061 CRRKKKSKGGAVKK

-3081 PVPAKYQWGKFEGA
+3081 LVPAKYQWGKFEGA
-3095 TTSDGDIIDAKL
+3095 TTSDGDTIDAKL
-3107 ATSNL
+3107 VTSNL

>member
-10 NYTFLGPGMQPAYS
+10 NSTFLGPGMQPAYS

-37 VQRRRAYFDGLSGLQ
+37 VQRRRAYFDGLRGLQ

-62 YLKQITGK
+62 YLKQITGRD
-70 NPYQQDQFFKN
+70 PYQQDQFFKN
-81 TVFKELFKNST
+81 TVFKEIFKGST

-103 HDLTPDQRDVYV
+103 HDLTPDQRDLYV

-125 KGGPKGILTEV
+125 KGGPRGILTEV

-145 LDYASDKQANK
+145 LGYESDKQANK
-156 YKEYLYSLNGGDRKK
+156 YKEYLYSLSGGDRKK

-235 NNQSLWEKAINSG
+235 NNQSLWEKTINSG

-265 IGAATTL
+265 VGAATTL
-272 GKKEGEGYW
+272 GKEEGEGYW

-304 EEQEKLEKLG
+304 KEQEKLEKLG
-314 LSDNPIIGTLEQQE
+314 LSDNPIIGTVEQQE

-353 FGSSALVNATAKG
+353 FGSSALVNATAKS
-366 AAWAAKAATASKGL
+366 AAWAAKVATASKGL

-392 VIRAKDIGNIAVVG
+392 VTRAKDIGNIAVVG

-440 QEDIANQVRKDPQGA
+440 QEDIADQVRKDPQGA
-455 ARLLRAR
+455 ARFLRAK
-462 GYDIPERI
+462 GYNVPERV
-470 PITKEGKTVS
+470 PVTKEGKTAS
-480 PYNEK
+480 PYNEE

-496 DESIMSAALGRYSK
+496 DESIMSAALGKYSK

-566 PLERRGVEV
+566 PLEERGVEV

-608 EYNQNLSSGFAQGY
+608 EYNQDLSSGFAQGY

-653 AGLRSFG
+653 AGLKSLG

-668 IKEGLYGGLS
+668 IKDGLYGGLS

-706 NYISRKSPIGWRSA
+706 SYISRKSPIGWRSA
-720 FGPLISNSEVDAVNA
+720 FGPLISNSEVDAVNN
-735 RREEITKNIND
+735 RREELAKNIND

-755 SFFNVNSTSE
+755 SFFNVNSTSK
-765 WMRQLETAAENKDQL
+765 WMRQLETAAENKDQM
-780 EVRNAKLGVLFSNI
+780 EVRNARLGVLFSNI

-816 ANLNEENLQDEDSEE
+816 ANLNEENLQDENSEE

-902 EDSKNRKNQLDNEL
+902 EDAKNRMDKLNGEL
-916 NSVTS
+916 NSVTTRLS
-921 KLAEE
+921 EE

-937 NKSAKTLMARFG
+937 NKSAKVLMARFG
-949 SLTTATTRLE
+949 SLSTATTRLE

-968 KESLKSIKSDQKS
+968 KESLKSIKSDEKS
-981 ATTDEEKTNLA
+981 AVTDEEKASLA

-1024 TESNDRGEAVATDN
+1024 TETNDRGEAVAADN

-1046 MNLDAQD
+1046 MNLDAQS
-1053 RAFMLDPSHRENY
+1053 RATMLDPSNRENY
-1066 SQEQQAEIDKVNR
+1066 SQKQQAEIDKVNR
-1079 IGVQTYQDFASKIQD
+1079 IGIQTYQDFAAKIQD
-1094 SSRLAFSYEASM
+1094 SSRLALSYEASM
-1106 QRQLEMMADPKSFMK
+1106 QRQLEMMADPKSFMR

-1129 AQKRFLEKKYNY
+1129 AQKRFLEKKYKY
-1141 LLDLEEQGDYNS
+1141 LLDFEEQGDYNS
-1153 FARELDKIRVG
+1153 FARELDKIRAG
-1164 NSVVDADAAFDLL
+1164 NSVIDADAALDLL
-1177 KRSDSEFLK
+1177 GRSNSEFLK
-1186 RYYSENQS
+1186 RYYSEHQG

-1207 EAYNNLDANQKGVF
+1207 EAYNNLDDNQKNVF

-1229 NKGIDINDTN
+1229 NKGIDINDSN

-1253 SLFEQYVKNV
+1253 SLFEQYVNDV

-1288 MGEYNTS
+1288 MEEYNTS

-1302 AKETPVAPTTSGQS
+1302 AKETPVAPTTSEQS
-1316 APPKAPSAKGPS
+1316 APPKAPSAQGPS
-1328 LTEMGTAEESA
+1328 LMEMGTATAEESA
-1339 RRSQEA
+1339 KRSQEA

-1373 ASNSISNASSTTS
+1373 AANSISNASSTTS

-1426 SEEDGDNEGRAA
+1426 SEDDGDNEGRAA
-1438 DLLRAA
+1438 SLLRAA
-1444 ATRVRARVDESKRKS
+1444 ATRVRARADESKRKS

-1465 NNTPQD
+1465 NKTPQD
-1471 RKTNLAERKLTSPI
+1471 RKTNLAERKLTNPI

-1533 KPAVMFISDPQL
+1533 KPAVMFITDPQL
-1545 AEAVKADI
+1545 AGAVRADM
-1553 ESRNLEYTEDSI
+1553 ESRDLEYTGDNI

-1603 NGSNRLGAIRNLID
+1603 NGSNRLAAIRNLINN
-1617 RQDSGQLVR
+1617 QELGQLIK
-1626 DSDGNIVTTTIG
+1626 DADGNIVTTTIG

-1650 ATEPNR
+1650 STEPNR

-1667 EKEKKELQNLSKPD
+1667 EKEKGELQNLSKPD
-1681 RRKNPIYWRIKQEF
+1681 RRKSPIYWRIKQEF

-1786 ADDAGNIVPTESTA
+1786 TDDAGNIVPTESTA
-1800 KKLSALSEQ
+1800 KKLNALSEQ
-1809 LTKSIGNFL
+1809 LTKTIGNFL

-1836 IGDGRR
+1836 MEDGRR
-1842 MFTLSLTNNEGS
+1842 MFTLSLVNNEGS
-1854 QIELGKVT
+1854 QIELGRVA
-1862 NGQMQENTQFNIL
+1862 NGQMSENTQFNIL

-1881 GSSVRMVSN
+1881 GSSVRMVNN

-1922 DGILEF
+1922 DGILDF
-1928 SKDSLRYHVK
+1928 SKDSLRYHIK

-1949 GEANYTKQDEVSSPT
+1949 GEANYTKQDEISSPT

-1990 VDSESGAVLEEEST
+1990 VDSESGVVLGGESV
-2004 SSTQP
+2004 SPTQS

-2026 IQLSKDKKYY
+2026 IQLSEDGKYY

-2067 WITPSTNIGTGMDE
+2067 WITPSTNIGNGMDE
-2081 FVRDFFAGKLNKY
+2081 LVRDFFAGKLDND
-2094 IQSFIP
+2094 I
-2100 FQLWKHMQNMG
+2100 
-2111 LSVSGSKG
+2111 
-2119 MQEFLKTHNLQSVQQ
+2119 Q
-2134 AIESPEVQ
+2134 AIEVQ
-2142 KEMDE
+2142 REMDE

-2159 KAPNGNPTNLTERQ
+2159 KAPNGKKSNLTERQ
-2173 WVQVRTKAFKDWFG
+2173 WLQVRTKAFKDWFG
-2187 DWQNDPKN
+2187 DWEKEYTPSRQYDLSTWERTGEYVNVLKKDPLGNTYSTSEEILSHPVERKETTKEDPFGFNSTGVSKAIKVGTLVNRLNPLNGICQFTAQRIQAFLKDRYGIDAHTNIIEAKSPVTEEIITHHVVALTIDGKPYIYDMPQTEFISTNGNTFNVGNKEYKEAVITKEYAPRLIEISKDSLLKNYGNTNDTQISVIKN
-2195 ASKVVDENG
+2195 TAKLSGNIKLSDIETNYIPAYSSDVSKVVDENG
-2204 EPLVVYHGSNEY
+2204 EPLVVYHATNKTFNTYKERDGIHFGSYNTALGVANE
-2216 GFKVFD
+2216 KFD
-2222 PSKSDDKISLFAS
+2222 P
-2235 SSKWIASTYTSFKPL
+2235 
-2250 ENTLVRKA
+2250 
-2258 LLKGNAIDLI
+2258 
-2268 KNEDWKSLEKLI
+2268 
-2280 NSVIDINLPRP
+2280 
-2291 EEFGYPMS
+2291 
-2299 YDGNE
+2299 
-2304 KVLDEVLA
+2304 
-2312 IQKELDN
+2312 
-2319 PNLTE
+2319 
-2324 EEQSSLLADLTK
+2324 
-2336 AEDKYYYSGNY
+2336 
-2347 TFRVKQRIIRGKN
+2347 
-2360 NIEISID
+2360 
-2367 DSYDKE
+2367 
-2373 FNSSYYNEGGVIF
+2373 
-2386 RGSPEELI
+2386 
-2394 DALTFDTKVYDLFL
+2394 TFDTIEEAQASIAKGKFRINQEFL
-2408 NIKNPLTLDNQVN
+2408 NIRNPKQSKDL
-2421 EYGHA
+2421 
-2426 NNWNNLDFAP
+2426 
-2436 AAKEVQNRTL
+2436 
-2446 WGEAT
+2446 
-2451 IGTHKETKTRDVA
+2451 GTGWKQLITE
-2464 AYAKE
+2464 
-2469 HGYDGVIFKQIAD
+2469 GFDGGSYMAVEGDTSFVVF
-2482 KGGYPGYQSLNP
+2482 NP
-2494 MTDADLLYADTH
+2494 
-2506 IGEDSYDAT
+2506 
-2515 YRLKSDIFISF
+2515 
-2526 NSNQIKSATDNVGTF
+2526 NQIKSATDNIGT
-2541 SRTNNDVTAYATPQ
+2541 N
-2555 GEVYG
+2555 
-2560 FVDKEGNVYLDETK
+2560 
-2574 ISPEHPIHEYTH
+2574 
-2586 LWDRVVQQKNPKLW
+2586 
-2600 NRGIELMKQTTLW
+2600 
-2613 NEILNSKH
+2613 
-2621 YGKAWQQLGINGE
+2621 
-2634 RLNNLIASEVHAR
+2634 
-2647 LTGTEGEA
+2647 
-2655 LLKELANK
+2655 
-2663 KGQSN
+2663 
-2668 IISKLKD
+2668 
-2675 WLLDIWKTLG
+2675 
-2685 ETFGTWNKEALDNLT
+2685 
-2700 LEDFNHLTIRDFARG
+2700 
-2715 YNPVNNTFKTKQSK
+2715 
-2729 DDLIHIT
+2729 
-2736 NTFQGLSHLGN
+2736 
-2747 LQEWSK
+2747 
-2753 KASDIRNKPDGFG
+2753 
-2766 TENGLFYYKKSQEG
+2766 
-2780 RGGDNVTIWFKNE
+2780 
-2793 PSQSI
+2793 
-2798 KEKIPKLLD
+2798 
-2807 ESKNLNEFGDKVTKL
+2807 
-2822 INDST
+2822 
-2827 NTSNISDT
+2827 T

-2842 ATRESLEKFAQQLLG
+2842 ATRESLEKFVQQLTG

-2871 RDIVATGSIEV
+2871 RDVVATGSIEV

-2919 ANVGGKIDKW
+2919 TNVSDKIDKW

-2953 IPIKVEYPTPKG
+2953 IPIKVEYPAPKG
-2965 VGNSTNEFTV
+2965 FRNSTNEFTV

-2980 LLLNGKEFTGAN
+2980 LLLNGKEFKGAN

-3026 SQSEVGTVERVD
+3026 SQSEVGTVEKVD

-3095 TTSDGDIIDAKL
+3095 TTSDGDTIDAKL

-3135 CKGV
+3135 CKGI

>member
-10 NYTFLGPGMQPAYS
+10 NFTFLGPGMQSAYS

-37 VQRRRAYFDGLSGLQ
+37 VQRRRAYFDGLRGLQ

-70 NPYQQDQFFKN
+70 DPYQQDQFFKN
-81 TVFKELFKNST
+81 TVFKEIFKGST

-103 HDLTPDQRDVYV
+103 HDLTPDQRDLYV

-136 AHNRQAMNV
+136 AHNRQAMN
-145 LDYASDKQANK
+145 LLGYESDKQADK
-156 YKEYLYSLNGGDRKK
+156 YKEYLYSLSGGDRKK

-235 NNQSLWEKAINSG
+235 NNQSLWEKTINSG

-265 IGAATTL
+265 VGAATTL
-272 GKKEGEGYW
+272 GKEEGEGYW

-304 EEQEKLEKLG
+304 KEQEKLEKLG
-314 LSDNPIIGTLEQQE
+314 LSDNPIIGTVEQQE

-366 AAWAAKAATASKGL
+366 AAWAAKVATASKGL

-392 VIRAKDIGNIAVVG
+392 VTRAKDIGNIAVVG

-440 QEDIANQVRKDPQGA
+440 QEDIADQVRKDPQGA
-455 ARLLRAR
+455 ARFLRAK
-462 GYDIPERI
+462 GYDVPERI

-480 PYNEK
+480 PYNEE

-496 DESIMSAALGRYSK
+496 DESIMSAALGKYSK

-566 PLERRGVEV
+566 PLEERGVEV

-608 EYNQNLSSGFAQGY
+608 EYEQNLSSGFAQGY

-653 AGLRSFG
+653 AGLKSFG
-660 EAAISKQA
+660 EAAVSEQA

-706 NYISRKSPIGWRSA
+706 SYISRKSPIGWRSA
-720 FGPLISNSEVDAVNA
+720 IGPLISNSEVDAVNN
-735 RREEITKNIND
+735 RREELAKNIND

-755 SFFNVNSTSE
+755 SFFNVNSTSK
-765 WMRQLETAAENKDQL
+765 WMRQLETAAENKDQM
-780 EVRNAKLGVLFSNI
+780 EVRNARLGVLFSNI

-816 ANLNEENLQDEDSEE
+816 ASLNEENLQDENSEE

-872 DKETEEVEKLYGED
+872 DEETEEVEKLYGED

-902 EDSKNRKNQLDNEL
+902 EDSKNRIDKLNEEL
-916 NSVTS
+916 NSVTTR
-921 KLAEE
+921 LAEE
-926 PSDVEASSRAL
+926 PSDAEASSRAL

-949 SLTTATTRLE
+949 SLSTATTRLE
-959 ELEKDRQDL
+959 ELEKDRQDF

-981 ATTDEEKTNLA
+981 ATTDEEKANLA
-992 QVRVMSERAL
+992 QVRAMSERAL

-1053 RAFMLDPSHRENY
+1053 RAFMLDPSNRENY

-1094 SSRLAFSYEASM
+1094 SSRLALSYEASM
-1106 QRQLEMMADPKSFMK
+1106 QRQLEMMADPKSFMG

-1129 AQKRFLEKKYNY
+1129 AQKRFLEKKYKY
-1141 LLDLEEQGDYNS
+1141 LLDFEEQGDYNS
-1153 FARELDKIRVG
+1153 FARELDKIRAG
-1164 NSVVDADAAFDLL
+1164 NSVIDADAAFDLL
-1177 KRSDSEFLK
+1177 GRSNSEFLK
-1186 RYYSENQS
+1186 RYYSEHQG
-1194 LSNLFAELSKGQN
+1194 LSNLFSELSKGQN
-1207 EAYNNLDANQKGVF
+1207 EAYNSLDANQKNVF

-1246 EQDEQGN
+1246 EQDEQGD
-1253 SLFEQYVKNV
+1253 SLFEQYVKDV

-1268 EEAKSEFTSVGE
+1268 EDAKSEFTSVGE

-1288 MGEYNTS
+1288 MGEYNKS
-1295 EQEKANN
+1295 LQEKANN
-1302 AKETPVAPTTSGQS
+1302 AKETPVVPTTPEQS

-1328 LTEMGTAEESA
+1328 LFEMGTATAEESA

-1368 DLSKL
+1368 SLSKL
-1373 ASNSISNASSTTS
+1373 AANSISNASSTTS

-1426 SEEDGDNEGRAA
+1426 SEDDGDNEGRAA
-1438 DLLRAA
+1438 SLLRAA
-1444 ATRVRARVDESKRKS
+1444 ATRVRAKADKTKS
-1459 EEEKAK
+1459 EKEGTQ
-1465 NNTPQD
+1465 NTSQNQEA
-1471 RKTNLAERKLTSPI
+1471 NLAQRKAGSQNSI
-1485 RSAVNVNAALMDTIP
+1485 RIVINLDAALMDTIP
-1500 IAWIRQNYPNSPL
+1500 IAWIRQNYPNSPQ

-1533 KPAVMFISDPQL
+1533 NPTVMFISDPQL
-1545 AEAVKADI
+1545 AEAVKAEM
-1553 ESRNLEYTEDSI
+1553 ESRNLEYTEDNI

-1577 ITIKVNGEDKH
+1577 ITIKVDGKDKH
-1588 FQPIGIMPRTGNANS
+1588 FQPIGIMPKTGNEHA

-1617 RQDSGQLVR
+1617 RQDPGQLVR

-1638 GNVIAEAPKQLP
+1638 GNIIAEAPKQLP

-1667 EKEKKELQNLSKPD
+1667 EKEKKELQALSKPD
-1681 RRKNPIYWRIKQEF
+1681 RRKSPIYWRMKQEF
-1695 LKKLAIATPEGK
+1695 LKKLAIATPKGK

-1712 YALPNLKGQVI
+1712 YALPNLKGKTI
-1723 DVRVFTTPVNL
+1723 PIREFTIPIHL
-1734 TRDRNSNR
+1734 TRDRNSER

-1748 NSNEVSAALNSNSRI
+1748 NNNDIAAALNSNSRI
-1763 SRAAKELRKFFEKS
+1763 HRAAKKLKEFFSENFNVK
-1777 FDTSEMYFE
+1777 EMYFE
-1786 ADDAGNIVPTESTA
+1786 VDEKGDTVPTESTDKILKTASNKLTETLA
-1800 KKLSALSEQ
+1800 K
-1809 LTKSIGNFL
+1809 FL
-1818 SLPTRDGW
+1818 SLPSRDGW
-1826 KYVISPTSEV
+1826 KYVITPTSE
-1836 IGDGRR
+1836 IRKDGRR
-1842 MFTLSLTNNEGS
+1842 MFTLSIVNNDGAK
-1854 QIELGKVT
+1854 IELGKVT
-1862 NGQMQENTQFNIL
+1862 NGQMTEETQFEII

-1881 GSSVRMVSN
+1881 GSSVRVLSAK
-1890 RESFVKWNVPYSDVQ
+1890 ESFVKWNIPYNDIQ
-1905 NMNSNKAAK
+1905 NMNTDRVAM

-1922 DGILEF
+1922 DDILGF
-1928 SKDSLRYHVK
+1928 SKDSLRYHIK
-1938 GLSINSPFTMQ
+1938 GFSLNAPFTLQ
-1949 GEANYTKQDEVSSPT
+1949 GEVNYTKQDEVSSPT

-2004 SSTQP
+2004 SPTQS

-2026 IQLSKDKKYY
+2026 IQLSEDGKYY

-2081 FVRDFFAGKLNKY
+2081 LVRDFFAGKL
-2094 IQSFIP
+2094 
-2100 FQLWKHMQNMG
+2100 
-2111 LSVSGSKG
+2111 
-2119 MQEFLKTHNLQSVQQ
+2119 
-2134 AIESPEVQ
+2134 
-2142 KEMDE
+2142 
-2147 IKQKAIADGTFM
+2147 
-2159 KAPNGNPTNLTERQ
+2159 
-2173 WVQVRTKAFKDWFG
+2173 
-2187 DWQNDPKN
+2187 
-2195 ASKVVDENG
+2195 
-2204 EPLVVYHGSNEY
+2204 
-2216 GFKVFD
+2216 
-2222 PSKSDDKISLFAS
+2222 
-2235 SSKWIASTYTSFKPL
+2235 
-2250 ENTLVRKA
+2250 
-2258 LLKGNAIDLI
+2258 
-2268 KNEDWKSLEKLI
+2268 
-2280 NSVIDINLPRP
+2280 
-2291 EEFGYPMS
+2291 
-2299 YDGNE
+2299 
-2304 KVLDEVLA
+2304 
-2312 IQKELDN
+2312 DN
-2319 PNLTE
+2319 N
-2324 EEQSSLLADLTK
+2324 
-2336 AEDKYYYSGNY
+2336 
-2347 TFRVKQRIIRGKN
+2347 
-2360 NIEISID
+2360 
-2367 DSYDKE
+2367 
-2373 FNSSYYNEGGVIF
+2373 
-2386 RGSPEELI
+2386 
-2394 DALTFDTKVYDLFL
+2394 
-2408 NIKNPLTLDNQVN
+2408 
-2421 EYGHA
+2421 
-2426 NNWNNLDFAP
+2426 
-2436 AAKEVQNRTL
+2436 
-2446 WGEAT
+2446 
-2451 IGTHKETKTRDVA
+2451 
-2464 AYAKE
+2464 
-2469 HGYDGVIFKQIAD
+2469 
-2482 KGGYPGYQSLNP
+2482 
-2494 MTDADLLYADTH
+2494 
-2506 IGEDSYDAT
+2506 
-2515 YRLKSDIFISF
+2515 
-2526 NSNQIKSATDNVGTF
+2526 
-2541 SRTNNDVTAYATPQ
+2541 
-2555 GEVYG
+2555 
-2560 FVDKEGNVYLDETK
+2560 
-2574 ISPEHPIHEYTH
+2574 
-2586 LWDRVVQQKNPKLW
+2586 
-2600 NRGIELMKQTTLW
+2600 
-2613 NEILNSKH
+2613 
-2621 YGKAWQQLGINGE
+2621 
-2634 RLNNLIASEVHAR
+2634 
-2647 LTGTEGEA
+2647 
-2655 LLKELANK
+2655 
-2663 KGQSN
+2663 
-2668 IISKLKD
+2668 
-2675 WLLDIWKTLG
+2675 
-2685 ETFGTWNKEALDNLT
+2685 
-2700 LEDFNHLTIRDFARG
+2700 
-2715 YNPVNNTFKTKQSK
+2715 
-2729 DDLIHIT
+2729 
-2736 NTFQGLSHLGN
+2736 
-2747 LQEWSK
+2747 
-2753 KASDIRNKPDGFG
+2753 
-2766 TENGLFYYKKSQEG
+2766 
-2780 RGGDNVTIWFKNE
+2780 
-2793 PSQSI
+2793 
-2798 KEKIPKLLD
+2798 
-2807 ESKNLNEFGDKVTKL
+2807 
-2822 INDST
+2822 
-2827 NTSNISDT
+2827 T

-2842 ATRESLEKFAQQLLG
+2842 ATRESLEKFVQQLTG

-2871 RDIVATGSIEV
+2871 RDVVATGSIEV

-2919 ANVGGKIDKW
+2919 TNVGGKIDKW

-2942 QYGINVKSLNI
+2942 QYGIKVKSLNI

-3012 LTEEEKSQIRESEA
+3012 LTEEEKSQIRESGA
-3026 SQSEVGTVERVD
+3026 SQSEVGTVKKVD
-3038 AKEEGDGSFIEPMTG
+3038 TEEEGNGSFVEPMTG
-3053 LRKAKSKD
+3053 LRKTRPRE

-3081 PVPAKYQWGKFEGA
+3081 PIPTKYQWGKFEGA
-3095 TTSDGDIIDAKL
+3095 TTSDGDTIDAKL

>member
-1 MGVFSDIMS
+1 MGKLSDTFSKMMPDQI
-10 NYTFLGPGMQPAYS
+10 FLGPGMQPAYS
-24 PNPTEADRQKYNK
+24 PNPTEADRQEYNRI
-37 VQRRRAYFDGLSGLQ
+37 QRRMAYFDGLRGLQ
-52 GGARADWEKR
+52 GGPRADWEKR
-62 YLKQITGK
+62 YLKQIIDK
-70 NPYQQDQFFKN
+70 DPYQQDQFFKN
-81 TVFKELFKNST
+81 TVFKEIFKGST

-103 HDLTPDQRDVYV
+103 YNLTPDQRDLYV
-115 ARDIVEDYDR
+115 ARDIIEDYDR
-125 KGGPKGILTEV
+125 KGGPRGILTGI

-145 LDYASDKQANK
+145 LDRLSNKQANK
-156 YKEYLYSLNGGDRKK
+156 YKEYFHSLSGGDRKK
-171 ILDELDTISNAT
+171 ILDELDTISNST

-205 LLSKFQAWNEVGGST
+205 LLSKFQAWNDVGGSN
-220 FAQKALGEHYQNIVA
+220 FAQKTLREHYQNIVA
-235 NNQSLWEKAINSG
+235 NNQSLWEKIINSG

-265 IGAATTL
+265 VGAATTL
-272 GKKEGEGYW
+272 GKEEGKGYW
-281 EHIIDNEVTRYG
+281 EHVIDNELTRYG

-314 LSDNPIIGTLEQQE
+314 LSDNPIIGTVEQQE
-328 SMLSANTPFEL
+328 SLLSANTPFEL

-353 FGSSALVNATAKG
+353 FGSSAVVNAAVKG
-366 AAWAAKAATASKGL
+366 AAWTAKVATASKGL

-392 VIRAKDIGNIAVVG
+392 VTRAKDIGNIAVAG

-421 NEVLNGLN
+421 NEVLNELN

-440 QEDIANQVRKDPQGA
+440 QKDIADQVRKDPQGA
-455 ARLLRAR
+455 ARILRAK
-462 GYDIPERI
+462 GYNVPERI
-470 PITKEGKTVS
+470 SITKEGKTVS
-480 PYNEK
+480 PYNEE
-485 EVNQMIGLLQG
+485 EVNQMIGILQS
-496 DESIMSAALGRYSK
+496 DESIMSAALGKYSK

-528 IDFVGNSIIN
+528 TDFVGNSIIN
-538 GFIHSTLQ
+538 GFIHSTFK
-546 ASLNAPSVQNTLRKF
+546 AALNAPSVQNILRKY

-566 PLERRGVEV
+566 PLEERGIEV
-575 VREQGKWL
+575 VREQGRWI
-583 AKAKKYTKLNAF
+583 ARTKKYTKLEAF
-595 GNRLKESLGEGLE
+595 GNRLKESLGESIE
-608 EYNQNLSSGFAQGY
+608 EYSQNLSSSFAQEY
-622 GEDKYRQYL
+622 GKDKYRQYL

-647 IASSFM
+647 IASSFI
-653 AGLRSFG
+653 AGLKHFD

-678 TIMGGFNV
+678 TFMGGFNV
-686 NSHILNGTRKGERK
+686 NSHILNGSRKGERK

-706 NYISRKSPIGWRSA
+706 SYISRKSPIGWRSGI
-720 FGPLISNSEVDAVNA
+720 GPLISSSEVDVVNN
-735 RREEITKNIND
+735 RREELAKSIND

-765 WMRQLETAAENKDQL
+765 WMRQLEIAAENKDQM
-780 EVRNAKLGVLFSNI
+780 EVRNARLGVLFSNI
-794 ATLNSLSGSG
+794 VTLNSLSGSG

-816 ANLNEENLQDEDSEE
+816 ANLNEENLQDENSEE

-902 EDSKNRKNQLDNEL
+902 EDAKNRIDKLNGEL
-916 NSVTS
+916 NSVTTRLS
-921 KLAEE
+921 EE
-926 PSDVEASSRAL
+926 SSDAEASSRAL

-968 KESLKSIKSDQKS
+968 KESLKSIKSDEKL
-981 ATTDEEKTNLA
+981 AATDEEKASLA

-1024 TESNDRGEAVATDN
+1024 TETNDRGEAVTVDN

-1053 RAFMLDPSHRENY
+1053 RAFMLDPSNRENY
-1066 SQEQQAEIDKVNR
+1066 SQEQQIEIDKVNR

-1094 SSRLAFSYEASM
+1094 SGRLAFNYEASM
-1106 QRQLEMMADPKSFMK
+1106 QRQFEMMSNPQLFTREANRIKSK
-1121 VANSLKYE
+1121 AQERLLK
-1129 AQKRFLEKKYNY
+1129 KKYNY
-1141 LLDLEEQGDYNS
+1141 LLDLEEQGDYAT
-1153 FARELDKIRVG
+1153 FARELDRINDSNDIV
-1164 NSVVDADAAFDLL
+1164 AANAAMSLL
-1177 KRSDSEFLK
+1177 RDSSSGFLK
-1186 RYYSENQS
+1186 RYDDERGR
-1194 LSNLFAELSKGQN
+1194 LSNLYKELGKGQV
-1207 EAYNNLDANQKGVF
+1207 EAYNSLDDNQKSVF
-1221 YDTLKYLN
+1221 ADTLRYLS
-1229 NKGIDINDTN
+1229 NKGIDIND
-1239 SVINALS
+1239 SNAVVTALA
-1246 EQDEQGN
+1246 EQDEEGN
-1253 SLFEQYVKNV
+1253 SLLEQYINDVNSDTADDVKSV
-1263 NENAR
+1263 
-1268 EEAKSEFTSVGE
+1268 FTSTEE
-1280 AIQAYKDV
+1280 AIQAYKSV
-1288 MGEYNTS
+1288 IGEYNAAL
-1295 EQEKANN
+1295 QEKANN
-1302 AKETPVAPTTSGQS
+1302 AKETPVAPTTSEQS
-1316 APPKAPSAKGPS
+1316 APPKTPSAKGSSPF
-1328 LTEMGTAEESA
+1328 EMGTSTAEESA
-1339 RRSQEA
+1339 KRSQEA

-1357 AYKENSGQEIA
+1357 AYKENSGQKIA

-1373 ASNSISNASSTTS
+1373 AANSISNASSITS

-1438 DLLRAA
+1438 SLLRAA
-1444 ATRVRARVDESKRKS
+1444 ATRVRARADESKRKS
-1459 EEEKAK
+1459 EEKKAK
-1465 NNTPQD
+1465 NKESQD
-1471 RKTNLAERKLTSPI
+1471 RETSLAERKLTSPI

-1500 IAWIRQNYPNSPL
+1500 IAWIRQNYPNSPI
-1513 VKYYDNH
+1513 VKYYDDY

-1545 AEAVKADI
+1545 AESVKADL
-1553 ESRNLEYTEDSI
+1553 ESRNLKYTEDNI

-1603 NGSNRLGAIRNLID
+1603 NGSNRLATIRSLINN
-1617 RQDSGQLVR
+1617 QELGQLIK
-1626 DSDGNIVTTTIG
+1626 DADGNIVTTTIG

-1667 EKEKKELQNLSKPD
+1667 EKEKRELQALSKPD

-1695 LKKLAIATPEGK
+1695 LKKLEIATPEGK

-1748 NSNEVSAALNSNSRI
+1748 NSNEVTVALNSNSRI

-1800 KKLSALSEQ
+1800 KKLNALSEQ

-1842 MFTLSLTNNEGS
+1842 MFTLSLINNEGS

-1881 GSSVRMVSN
+1881 GSSVRMVNN
-1890 RESFVKWNVPYSDVQ
+1890 RESFVKWNVPYSDIQ

-2004 SSTQP
+2004 SPTQS
-2009 STDVKPIVDS
+2009 STDVKPIIDS

-2026 IQLSKDKKYY
+2026 IQLSEDGKYY

-2081 FVRDFFAGKLNKY
+2081 LVRDFFASRKKR
-2094 IQSFIP
+2094 
-2100 FQLWKHMQNMG
+2100 KA
-2111 LSVSGSKG
+2111 SKTPYPNITE
-2119 MQEFLKTHNLQSVQQ
+2119 QQQ
-2134 AIESPEVQ
+2134 A
-2142 KEMDE
+2142 
-2147 IKQKAIADGTFM
+2147 AF
-2159 KAPNGNPTNLTERQ
+2159 TEQ
-2173 WVQVRTKAFKDWFG
+2173 
-2187 DWQNDPKN
+2187 
-2195 ASKVVDENG
+2195 
-2204 EPLVVYHGSNEY
+2204 L
-2216 GFKVFD
+2216 
-2222 PSKSDDKISLFAS
+2222 
-2235 SSKWIASTYTSFKPL
+2235 
-2250 ENTLVRKA
+2250 
-2258 LLKGNAIDLI
+2258 
-2268 KNEDWKSLEKLI
+2268 
-2280 NSVIDINLPRP
+2280 
-2291 EEFGYPMS
+2291 
-2299 YDGNE
+2299 
-2304 KVLDEVLA
+2304 
-2312 IQKELDN
+2312 
-2319 PNLTE
+2319 
-2324 EEQSSLLADLTK
+2324 
-2336 AEDKYYYSGNY
+2336 
-2347 TFRVKQRIIRGKN
+2347 QR
-2360 NIEISID
+2360 
-2367 DSYDKE
+2367 
-2373 FNSSYYNEGGVIF
+2373 
-2386 RGSPEELI
+2386 
-2394 DALTFDTKVYDLFL
+2394 
-2408 NIKNPLTLDNQVN
+2408 
-2421 EYGHA
+2421 
-2426 NNWNNLDFAP
+2426 
-2436 AAKEVQNRTL
+2436 
-2446 WGEAT
+2446 
-2451 IGTHKETKTRDVA
+2451 
-2464 AYAKE
+2464 
-2469 HGYDGVIFKQIAD
+2469 
-2482 KGGYPGYQSLNP
+2482 
-2494 MTDADLLYADTH
+2494 
-2506 IGEDSYDAT
+2506 
-2515 YRLKSDIFISF
+2515 
-2526 NSNQIKSATDNVGTF
+2526 
-2541 SRTNNDVTAYATPQ
+2541 
-2555 GEVYG
+2555 
-2560 FVDKEGNVYLDETK
+2560 
-2574 ISPEHPIHEYTH
+2574 
-2586 LWDRVVQQKNPKLW
+2586 
-2600 NRGIELMKQTTLW
+2600 
-2613 NEILNSKH
+2613 
-2621 YGKAWQQLGINGE
+2621 
-2634 RLNNLIASEVHAR
+2634 
-2647 LTGTEGEA
+2647 
-2655 LLKELANK
+2655 
-2663 KGQSN
+2663 
-2668 IISKLKD
+2668 
-2675 WLLDIWKTLG
+2675 
-2685 ETFGTWNKEALDNLT
+2685 
-2700 LEDFNHLTIRDFARG
+2700 
-2715 YNPVNNTFKTKQSK
+2715 
-2729 DDLIHIT
+2729 
-2736 NTFQGLSHLGN
+2736 
-2747 LQEWSK
+2747 
-2753 KASDIRNKPDGFG
+2753 
-2766 TENGLFYYKKSQEG
+2766 
-2780 RGGDNVTIWFKNE
+2780 
-2793 PSQSI
+2793 
-2798 KEKIPKLLD
+2798 
-2807 ESKNLNEFGDKVTKL
+2807 
-2822 INDST
+2822 
-2827 NTSNISDT
+2827 
-2835 LESKYPN
+2835 
-2842 ATRESLEKFAQQLLG
+2842 

-2871 RDIVATGSIEV
+2871 RDVVATGSIEV

-2919 ANVGGKIDKW
+2919 TNVGDKIDKW

-2942 QYGINVKSLNI
+2942 QYGIKVKSLNI

-3026 SQSEVGTVERVD
+3026 SQSEVGTVEKVD
-3038 AKEEGDGSFIEPMTG
+3038 TKEEGDGSFIEPMTG
-3053 LRKAKSKD
+3053 LRKTKSKD

-3095 TTSDGDIIDAKL
+3095 TTSDGDTIDAKL
-3107 ATSNL
+3107 AISNL

>member
-10 NYTFLGPGMQPAYS
+10 NFTFLGPGMQPAHS

-37 VQRRRAYFDGLSGLQ
+37 VQRRRAYFDGLRGLQ

-70 NPYQQDQFFKN
+70 DSYQQDQFFKN
-81 TVFKELFKNST
+81 TVFKEIFKNST

-145 LDYASDKQANK
+145 LDYESDKQADK
-156 YKEYLYSLNGGDRKK
+156 YKEYLYSLSGGDRKK
-171 ILDELDTISNAT
+171 ILDELDTISSAT

-235 NNQSLWEKAINSG
+235 NNQSLWEKTINSG

-314 LSDNPIIGTLEQQE
+314 LSDNPILGTVGQQE

-353 FGSSALVNATAKG
+353 FGSSALVNAAAKS

-380 NTTAKGVKFLRG
+380 NTTANGVKFLRG
-392 VIRAKDIGNIAVVG
+392 VTRAKDIGNIAVVG

-440 QEDIANQVRKDPQGA
+440 QEDIADQVIKDLQGA
-455 ARLLRAR
+455 ARFLRAK
-462 GYDIPERI
+462 GYNVPERVS
-470 PITKEGKTVS
+470 ITKEGKTVS
-480 PYNEK
+480 PYNK
-485 EVNQMIGLLQG
+485 EEINQMIVLLQG
-496 DESIMSAALGRYSK
+496 DESIMSAALEKYSK

-546 ASLNAPSVQNTLRKF
+546 ASLNAPSIQNTLRKF

-583 AKAKKYTKLNAF
+583 AKAEKYTKLNAF

-653 AGLRSFG
+653 AGLKSLG
-660 EAAISKQA
+660 EAAVSEQA

-678 TIMGGFNV
+678 TLMGGFNV

-706 NYISRKSPIGWRSA
+706 SYISRKSPIGWRSA
-720 FGPLISNSEVDAVNA
+720 IGPLISSSETDAVNN
-735 RREEITKNIND
+735 RREEIAKNIND
-746 FFSKPEVQE
+746 FFSRPEVQE

-765 WMRQLETAAENKDQL
+765 WMRQLETAAENKDQM
-780 EVRNAKLGVLFSNI
+780 EVRNARLGVLFSNI

-816 ANLNEENLQDEDSEE
+816 ANLNEENLQDENSEE

-902 EDSKNRKNQLDNEL
+902 EDSKNRKDQLDNEL
-916 NSVTS
+916 NSVTTR
-921 KLAEE
+921 LAEE

-937 NKSAKTLMARFG
+937 NKSAKVLMARFG
-949 SLTTATTRLE
+949 SLSKATTRLE

-981 ATTDEEKTNLA
+981 ATTDEEKASLA
-992 QVRVMSERAL
+992 QVRVISERAL

-1053 RAFMLDPSHRENY
+1053 RAFMLDPSNRENY

-1079 IGVQTYQDFASKIQD
+1079 IGVQIYQDFSSKIQD

-1129 AQKRFLEKKYNY
+1129 AQKRFLEKKYKY
-1141 LLDLEEQGDYNS
+1141 LLDFEEQGDYNS

-1164 NSVVDADAAFDLL
+1164 NSVIDADAAFDLL
-1177 KRSDSEFLK
+1177 ERSDSEFLK
-1186 RYYSENQS
+1186 RYYSEHQG
-1194 LSNLFAELSKGQN
+1194 LSNLFSELSKGQN
-1207 EAYNNLDANQKGVF
+1207 EAYNNLDDNQKNVF

-1253 SLFEQYVKNV
+1253 SLFEQYVKDV
-1263 NENAR
+1263 NESAR
-1268 EEAKSEFTSVGE
+1268 EEEKSEFTSVEE

-1302 AKETPVAPTTSGQS
+1302 ARETPVAPTTSEQS
-1316 APPKAPSAKGPS
+1316 APPKAPSAQGPS
-1328 LTEMGTAEESA
+1328 LMEMGTSTAEESA
-1339 RRSQEA
+1339 KRSQEA

-1373 ASNSISNASSTTS
+1373 AANSISNASSTTS

-1400 LSDVKFDNV
+1400 LSDVKFDNIY
-1409 DDYADALLQSAN
+1409 DYADALLQSAN

-1438 DLLRAA
+1438 SLLRAA
-1444 ATRVRARVDESKRKS
+1444 ATRVRAKADKTKS
-1459 EEEKAK
+1459 EKSTK
-1465 NNTPQD
+1465 NTSQNQEA
-1471 RKTNLAERKLTSPI
+1471 NLAQRKAGSQNSI
-1485 RSAVNVNAALMDTIP
+1485 RIVINLDAALMDTIP

-1533 KPAVMFISDPQL
+1533 NPTVMFISDPQL

-1681 RRKNPIYWRIKQEF
+1681 RRKSPIYWRMKQEF

-1842 MFTLSLTNNEGS
+1842 MFTLSIVNNDGAK
-1854 QIELGKVT
+1854 IELGKVT

-1881 GSSVRMVSN
+1881 GSSVRMVNN

-1990 VDSESGAVLEEEST
+1990 VDSESGAVLKEEGT
-2004 SSTQP
+2004 SPTQS

-2026 IQLSKDKKYY
+2026 IQLSEDGKYY

-2047 VTSIIQADE
+2047 VTSVIQADE

-2081 FVRDFFAGKLNKY
+2081 LVRDFFAGKLDN
-2094 IQSFIP
+2094 ITTSPIAT
-2100 FQLWKHMQNMG
+2100 QLWNHLQNIG
-2111 LSVSGSKG
+2111 LSVSGSRG
-2119 MQEFLKTHNLQSVQQ
+2119 MQEFLRTHNLQSVQQ
-2134 AIESPEVQ
+2134 ATESPEVQ
-2142 KEMDE
+2142 KEMNE
-2147 IKQKAIADGTFM
+2147 IKKKAVADGTFM
-2159 KAPNGNPTNLTERQ
+2159 KAPNGKPTNLTERQ
-2173 WVQVRTKAFKDWFG
+2173 WLQVRTKAFKDWFG
-2187 DWQNDPKN
+2187 DWENNPSE
-2195 ASKVVDENG
+2195 ASKVVDRNG
-2204 EPLVVYHGSNEY
+2204 EPAIVYRAGEINKDGTLKTRY
-2216 GFKVFD
+2216 KAYY
-2222 PSKSDDKISLFAS
+2222 FAVTRGMAEQYA
-2235 SSKWIASTYTSFKPL
+2235 KL
-2250 ENTLVRKA
+2250 ENVPIHEFFLKA
-2258 LLKGNAIDLI
+2258 NSINAIRDLAVI
-2268 KNEDWKSLEKLI
+2268 IDSRGNKVPKRGLFEMPWTVEDVNIILE
-2280 NSVIDINLPRP
+2280 
-2291 EEFGYPMS
+2291 
-2299 YDGNE
+2299 GNE
-2304 KVLDEVLA
+2304 AAFSSGEYLV
-2312 IQKELDN
+2312 
-2319 PNLTE
+2319 
-2324 EEQSSLLADLTK
+2324 SSL
-2336 AEDKYYYSGNY
+2336 
-2347 TFRVKQRIIRGKN
+2347 
-2360 NIEISID
+2360 
-2367 DSYDKE
+2367 
-2373 FNSSYYNEGGVIF
+2373 
-2386 RGSPEELI
+2386 
-2394 DALTFDTKVYDLFL
+2394 
-2408 NIKNPLTLDNQVN
+2408 
-2421 EYGHA
+2421 
-2426 NNWNNLDFAP
+2426 
-2436 AAKEVQNRTL
+2436 
-2446 WGEAT
+2446 
-2451 IGTHKETKTRDVA
+2451 
-2464 AYAKE
+2464 
-2469 HGYDGVIFKQIAD
+2469 
-2482 KGGYPGYQSLNP
+2482 
-2494 MTDADLLYADTH
+2494 
-2506 IGEDSYDAT
+2506 
-2515 YRLKSDIFISF
+2515 
-2526 NSNQIKSATDNVGTF
+2526 NQIKSATDNIGTF
-2541 SRTNNDVTAYATPQ
+2541 SRTNDNITTFTTPQ

-2586 LWDRVVQQKNPKLW
+2586 LWDRIVQQKNSKLW
-2600 NRGIELMKQTTLW
+2600 NRGVELMKQTTLW
-2613 NEILNSKH
+2613 NEILNSEH
-2621 YGKAWQQLGINGE
+2621 YGKAWQQLGINGKK
-2634 RLNNLIASEVHAR
+2634 LDNLIASEVHAR

-2655 LLKELANK
+2655 LLKKLANK
-2663 KGQSN
+2663 RGQSN

-2675 WLLDIWKTLG
+2675 WLLDTWKTLG
-2685 ETFGTWNKEALDNLT
+2685 ETFGVWNKEDLDNLT
-2700 LEDFNHLTIRDFARG
+2700 LEDFNHLTIRDFAKG
-2715 YNPVNNTFKTKQSK
+2715 YNPVNNTFKDTVSNNA
-2729 DDLIHIT
+2729 IT
-2736 NTFQGLSHLGN
+2736 ELS
-2747 LQEWSK
+2747 E
-2753 KASDIRNKPDGFG
+2753 
-2766 TENGLFYYKKSQEG
+2766 
-2780 RGGDNVTIWFKNE
+2780 
-2793 PSQSI
+2793 
-2798 KEKIPKLLD
+2798 
-2807 ESKNLNEFGDKVTKL
+2807 
-2822 INDST
+2822 
-2827 NTSNISDT
+2827 
-2835 LESKYPN
+2835 KYPN
-2842 ATRESLEKFAQQLLG
+2842 ATEEALQKFREQLMG
-2857 LKNSLDAQGLTVVP
+2857 LRNNFISNGLTIIP
-2871 RDIVATGSIEV
+2871 RDVVATGSIEV

-2919 ANVGGKIDKW
+2919 TNVDGKIDKW

-2942 QYGINVKSLNI
+2942 QYGIKVKSLNI

-2980 LLLNGKEFTGAN
+2980 LLLNGKEFKGAN

-3004 ELNVLFDN
+3004 ELNVLFDS

-3026 SQSEVGTVERVD
+3026 SQSEVGTVEKVD
-3038 AKEEGDGSFIEPMTG
+3038 AKEEGDGSFVEPMTG

-3095 TTSDGDIIDAKL
+3095 TTSDGDTIDAKL

>member
-10 NYTFLGPGMQPAYS
+10 NSTFLGPGMQPAHS

-37 VQRRRAYFDGLSGLQ
+37 VQRRRAYFDGLRGLQ

-70 NPYQQDQFFKN
+70 DSYQQDQFFKN
-81 TVFKELFKNST
+81 TVFKEIFKGST

-103 HDLTPDQRDVYV
+103 HDLTLDQRDVYV

-145 LDYASDKQANK
+145 LDYESDKQANK
-156 YKEYLYSLNGGDRKK
+156 YKEYLYSLSGGDRKK

-183 SSLYKKYAGTDK
+183 SSFYKKYAGTDK

-235 NNQSLWEKAINSG
+235 NNQSLWEKTINSG

-265 IGAATTL
+265 VGAATTL
-272 GKKEGEGYW
+272 GKNEGEGYW

-314 LSDNPIIGTLEQQE
+314 LSDNPIIGTVEQQE

-366 AAWAAKAATASKGL
+366 AAWAAKVATASKGL

-440 QEDIANQVRKDPQGA
+440 QEDIADQVRKDPQGA
-455 ARLLRAR
+455 ARLLRAK
-462 GYDIPERI
+462 GYNVPERVS
-470 PITKEGKTVS
+470 ITKEGKTVS
-480 PYNEK
+480 PYNEE
-485 EVNQMIGLLQG
+485 EVNQMIGILQG
-496 DESIMSAALGRYSK
+496 DKSIMSAALGKYSK

-566 PLERRGVEV
+566 PLEERGVEV

-608 EYNQNLSSGFAQGY
+608 EYNQDLSSGFAQGY

-653 AGLRSFG
+653 AGLKSLG
-660 EAAISKQA
+660 EAAVSEQA

-706 NYISRKSPIGWRSA
+706 SYISRKSPIGWRSA
-720 FGPLISNSEVDAVNA
+720 IGPLISNSEVDAVNN
-735 RREEITKNIND
+735 RREELAKNIND

-765 WMRQLETAAENKDQL
+765 WMRQLETAAENKDQM
-780 EVRNAKLGVLFSNI
+780 EVRNARLGVLFSNI

-816 ANLNEENLQDEDSEE
+816 ANLNEENLQDENSEE

-902 EDSKNRKNQLDNEL
+902 EDSKSRKDQLDNEL
-916 NSVTS
+916 NSVTTR
-921 KLAEE
+921 LAEE
-926 PSDVEASSRAL
+926 PNDAEASSRAL
-937 NKSAKTLMARFG
+937 NKPAKTLMARFG

-968 KESLKSIKSDQKS
+968 KETLKSIKSDQKS
-981 ATTDEEKTNLA
+981 ATTDEEKASLA

-1013 SLISNYQSTAF
+1013 SLIINYQSTAF

-1079 IGVQTYQDFASKIQD
+1079 IGVQTYQDFTSKIQD
-1094 SSRLAFSYEASM
+1094 SGRLAFSYEASM

-1129 AQKRFLEKKYNY
+1129 AQKRFLEKKYKY
-1141 LLDLEEQGDYNS
+1141 LLDFEEQGDYNS

-1177 KRSDSEFLK
+1177 ERSDSEFLK
-1186 RYYSENQS
+1186 RYYSENQG

-1253 SLFEQYVKNV
+1253 SLFEQYVNDV

-1268 EEAKSEFTSVGE
+1268 EDAKSEFTSVGE

-1288 MGEYNTS
+1288 MEEYNTS

-1302 AKETPVAPTTSGQS
+1302 AKETPVTPTTPEQS
-1316 APPKAPSAKGPS
+1316 APPKAPSAQGPS
-1328 LTEMGTAEESA
+1328 LMEIGTSTAEESA
-1339 RRSQEA
+1339 KRSQEA

-1373 ASNSISNASSTTS
+1373 AANSISNASSTTS

-1409 DDYADALLQSAN
+1409 DDYVDALLQSAN

-1438 DLLRAA
+1438 SLLRAA
-1444 ATRVRARVDESKRKS
+1444 ATRVRAKADKTKS
-1459 EEEKAK
+1459 EKEGTQ
-1465 NNTPQD
+1465 NTSQNQEA
-1471 RKTNLAERKLTSPI
+1471 NLAQRKAGSQNSI
-1485 RSAVNVNAALMDTIP
+1485 RIVINLDAALMDTVP
-1500 IAWIRQNYPNSPL
+1500 IAWIRQNYPNHPL

-1533 KPAVMFISDPQL
+1533 NPTVMFISDPQL
-1545 AEAVKADI
+1545 AEAVKADM
-1553 ESRNLEYTEDSI
+1553 ESRNLEYTEDNI

-1577 ITIKVNGEDKH
+1577 ITIKVDGKDKH
-1588 FQPIGIMPRTGNANS
+1588 FQPIGIMPKTGNEHA

-1667 EKEKKELQNLSKPD
+1667 EKEKKELQALSKPD
-1681 RRKNPIYWRIKQEF
+1681 RRKSPIYWRMKQEF

-1712 YALPNLKGQVI
+1712 YALPNLKGQTI
-1723 DVRVFTTPVNL
+1723 PIREFTIPIHL
-1734 TRDRNSNR
+1734 TRDRNSER

-1748 NSNEVSAALNSNSRI
+1748 NNNDIAAALNSNSRI
-1763 SRAAKELRKFFEKS
+1763 HRAAKKLKEFFSENFNVK
-1777 FDTSEMYFE
+1777 EMYFE
-1786 ADDAGNIVPTESTA
+1786 VDEKGDTVPTESTDKILKTASNKLTETLA
-1800 KKLSALSEQ
+1800 K
-1809 LTKSIGNFL
+1809 FL
-1818 SLPTRDGW
+1818 SLPSRDGW
-1826 KYVISPTSEV
+1826 KYVITPTSE
-1836 IGDGRR
+1836 IRKDGRR
-1842 MFTLSLTNNEGS
+1842 MFTLSIVNNDGAK
-1854 QIELGKVT
+1854 IELGKVT
-1862 NGQMQENTQFNIL
+1862 NGQMTEETQFEII

-1881 GSSVRMVSN
+1881 GSSVRVLN
-1890 RESFVKWNVPYSDVQ
+1890 AKESFVKWNIPYNDIQ
-1905 NMNSNKAAK
+1905 NMNTDRVAM

-1922 DGILEF
+1922 DGILGF
-1928 SKDSLRYHVK
+1928 SKDSLRYHIK
-1938 GLSINSPFTMQ
+1938 GFSLNAPFTLQ
-1949 GEANYTKQDEVSSPT
+1949 GEVNYTKQDEVSSPT

-2004 SSTQP
+2004 SPTQS

-2026 IQLSKDKKYY
+2026 IQLSEDGKYY

-2081 FVRDFFAGKLNKY
+2081 LVRDFFAGKL
-2094 IQSFIP
+2094 
-2100 FQLWKHMQNMG
+2100 
-2111 LSVSGSKG
+2111 
-2119 MQEFLKTHNLQSVQQ
+2119 
-2134 AIESPEVQ
+2134 
-2142 KEMDE
+2142 
-2147 IKQKAIADGTFM
+2147 
-2159 KAPNGNPTNLTERQ
+2159 
-2173 WVQVRTKAFKDWFG
+2173 
-2187 DWQNDPKN
+2187 
-2195 ASKVVDENG
+2195 
-2204 EPLVVYHGSNEY
+2204 
-2216 GFKVFD
+2216 
-2222 PSKSDDKISLFAS
+2222 
-2235 SSKWIASTYTSFKPL
+2235 
-2250 ENTLVRKA
+2250 
-2258 LLKGNAIDLI
+2258 
-2268 KNEDWKSLEKLI
+2268 
-2280 NSVIDINLPRP
+2280 
-2291 EEFGYPMS
+2291 
-2299 YDGNE
+2299 
-2304 KVLDEVLA
+2304 
-2312 IQKELDN
+2312 DN
-2319 PNLTE
+2319 N
-2324 EEQSSLLADLTK
+2324 
-2336 AEDKYYYSGNY
+2336 
-2347 TFRVKQRIIRGKN
+2347 
-2360 NIEISID
+2360 
-2367 DSYDKE
+2367 
-2373 FNSSYYNEGGVIF
+2373 
-2386 RGSPEELI
+2386 
-2394 DALTFDTKVYDLFL
+2394 
-2408 NIKNPLTLDNQVN
+2408 
-2421 EYGHA
+2421 
-2426 NNWNNLDFAP
+2426 
-2436 AAKEVQNRTL
+2436 
-2446 WGEAT
+2446 
-2451 IGTHKETKTRDVA
+2451 
-2464 AYAKE
+2464 
-2469 HGYDGVIFKQIAD
+2469 
-2482 KGGYPGYQSLNP
+2482 
-2494 MTDADLLYADTH
+2494 
-2506 IGEDSYDAT
+2506 
-2515 YRLKSDIFISF
+2515 
-2526 NSNQIKSATDNVGTF
+2526 
-2541 SRTNNDVTAYATPQ
+2541 
-2555 GEVYG
+2555 
-2560 FVDKEGNVYLDETK
+2560 
-2574 ISPEHPIHEYTH
+2574 
-2586 LWDRVVQQKNPKLW
+2586 
-2600 NRGIELMKQTTLW
+2600 
-2613 NEILNSKH
+2613 
-2621 YGKAWQQLGINGE
+2621 
-2634 RLNNLIASEVHAR
+2634 
-2647 LTGTEGEA
+2647 
-2655 LLKELANK
+2655 
-2663 KGQSN
+2663 
-2668 IISKLKD
+2668 
-2675 WLLDIWKTLG
+2675 
-2685 ETFGTWNKEALDNLT
+2685 
-2700 LEDFNHLTIRDFARG
+2700 
-2715 YNPVNNTFKTKQSK
+2715 
-2729 DDLIHIT
+2729 
-2736 NTFQGLSHLGN
+2736 
-2747 LQEWSK
+2747 
-2753 KASDIRNKPDGFG
+2753 
-2766 TENGLFYYKKSQEG
+2766 
-2780 RGGDNVTIWFKNE
+2780 
-2793 PSQSI
+2793 
-2798 KEKIPKLLD
+2798 
-2807 ESKNLNEFGDKVTKL
+2807 
-2822 INDST
+2822 
-2827 NTSNISDT
+2827 T

-2842 ATRESLEKFAQQLLG
+2842 ATRESLEKFVQQLTG

-2882 TDSEGKKHTID
+2882 TDSDGKKHTID

-2919 ANVGGKIDKW
+2919 TNVGGKIDKW

-2942 QYGINVKSLNI
+2942 QYGIKVKSLNI

-2980 LLLNGKEFTGAN
+2980 LLLNGKEFKGAN

-3026 SQSEVGTVERVD
+3026 SQSEVGTIEKVD
-3038 AKEEGDGSFIEPMTG
+3038 TKEEGDGSFIEPMTG

-3095 TTSDGDIIDAKL
+3095 TTSDGDTIDAKL

-3112 EKAGYTEESWN
+3112 EKAGYTEESWS

>member
-81 TVFKELFKNST
+81 TVFKEIFKNST

-103 HDLTPDQRDVYV
+103 HNLTVDQRDVYV

-145 LDYASDKQANK
+145 LDYESDKQSSK
-156 YKEYLYSLNGGDRKK
+156 YKEYLYSLSGGDRKK

-235 NNQSLWEKAINSG
+235 NNQSLWEKTINSG

-637 SSVEDALDND
+637 NSVEDALDND

-1164 NSVVDADAAFDLL
+1164 NSVVDADAAFGLL
-1177 KRSDSEFLK
+1177 ERSDSEFLK

-1328 LTEMGTAEESA
+1328 LTEMGTATAEESA

-1426 SEEDGDNEGRAA
+1426 SGEDGDNEGRAA

-1444 ATRVRARVDESKRKS
+1444 ATRVRARADESKRKS
-1459 EEEKAK
+1459 EKEKAK

-1800 KKLSALSEQ
+1800 KKLNALSEQ

-1881 GSSVRMVSN
+1881 GSSVRMVNN

-1990 VDSESGAVLEEEST
+1990 VDSESGAVLEEEGT
-2004 SSTQP
+2004 SPTQS

-2026 IQLSKDKKYY
+2026 IQLSEDGKYY

-2081 FVRDFFAGKLNKY
+2081 LVRDFFAGKLDKDIININEPSTIEERIIIDSSLSGTGNRQVFGYDPNK
-2094 IQSFIP
+2094 QGTKNDRAFN
-2100 FQLWKHMQNMG
+2100 FWRARN
-2111 LSVSGSKG
+2111 
-2119 MQEFLKTHNLQSVQQ
+2119 
-2134 AIESPEVQ
+2134 
-2142 KEMDE
+2142 
-2147 IKQKAIADGTFM
+2147 AD
-2159 KAPNGNPTNLTERQ
+2159 Q
-2173 WVQVRTKAFKDWFG
+2173 RTLG
-2187 DWQNDPKN
+2187 DKN
-2195 ASKVVDENG
+2195 AYIEQLGGTSAII
-2204 EPLVVYHGSNEY
+2204 L
-2216 GFKVFD
+2216 F
-2222 PSKSDDKISLFAS
+2222 SD
-2235 SSKWIASTYTSFKPL
+2235 
-2250 ENTLVRKA
+2250 
-2258 LLKGNAIDLI
+2258 
-2268 KNEDWKSLEKLI
+2268 
-2280 NSVIDINLPRP
+2280 
-2291 EEFGYPMS
+2291 
-2299 YDGNE
+2299 
-2304 KVLDEVLA
+2304 
-2312 IQKELDN
+2312 
-2319 PNLTE
+2319 
-2324 EEQSSLLADLTK
+2324 
-2336 AEDKYYYSGNY
+2336 
-2347 TFRVKQRIIRGKN
+2347 KN
-2360 NIEISID
+2360 NKSFARNGGLGIHIWRKLTPSESKQILDYLWEGKYATFTDLAHFVDNVMHSNKSSTQSQQRQFKTD
-2367 DSYDKE
+2367 YQYDKE
-2373 FNSSYYNEGGVIF
+2373 FSAYNIHGKLDRIENGTAIYVNEKGEPVILVGAKNDSQYMGIF
-2386 RGSPEELI
+2386 RNPGSNRWSIKMQNTEGNKSDFKSIISSVMSQLPIGAEVYERTSISVDGLRVFTQQ
-2394 DALTFDTKVYDLFL
+2394 LNHGFEVGNETYDTYI
-2408 NIKNPLTLDNQVN
+2408 N
-2421 EYGHA
+2421 G
-2426 NNWNNLDFAP
+2426 
-2436 AAKEVQNRTL
+2436 
-2446 WGEAT
+2446 
-2451 IGTHKETKTRDVA
+2451 
-2464 AYAKE
+2464 
-2469 HGYDGVIFKQIAD
+2469 
-2482 KGGYPGYQSLNP
+2482 
-2494 MTDADLLYADTH
+2494 ADLANVFGID
-2506 IGEDSYDAT
+2506 ESKDP
-2515 YRLKSDIFISF
+2515 F
-2526 NSNQIKSATDNVGTF
+2526 NKIHVDESELPKIKEILRPHLEKFGVKNIDNVVKYMQGT
-2541 SRTNNDVTAYATPQ
+2541 RTIKVTLPVLVKT
-2555 GEVYG
+2555 
-2560 FVDKEGNVYLDETK
+2560 
-2574 ISPEHPIHEYTH
+2574 
-2586 LWDRVVQQKNPKLW
+2586 
-2600 NRGIELMKQTTLW
+2600 KQTT
-2613 NEILNSKH
+2613 
-2621 YGKAWQQLGINGE
+2621 
-2634 RLNNLIASEVHAR
+2634 
-2647 LTGTEGEA
+2647 
-2655 LLKELANK
+2655 
-2663 KGQSN
+2663 
-2668 IISKLKD
+2668 
-2675 WLLDIWKTLG
+2675 
-2685 ETFGTWNKEALDNLT
+2685 
-2700 LEDFNHLTIRDFARG
+2700 
-2715 YNPVNNTFKTKQSK
+2715 
-2729 DDLIHIT
+2729 
-2736 NTFQGLSHLGN
+2736 
-2747 LQEWSK
+2747 
-2753 KASDIRNKPDGFG
+2753 
-2766 TENGLFYYKKSQEG
+2766 
-2780 RGGDNVTIWFKNE
+2780 
-2793 PSQSI
+2793 
-2798 KEKIPKLLD
+2798 
-2807 ESKNLNEFGDKVTKL
+2807 
-2822 INDST
+2822 ST
-2827 NTSNISDT
+2827 SNTSNT

-2842 ATRESLEKFAQQLLG
+2842 ATRESLEKFVQQLTG

-2871 RDIVATGSIEV
+2871 RDVVATGSIEV

-2919 ANVGGKIDKW
+2919 TNVGGKIDKW

-2942 QYGINVKSLNI
+2942 QYGIKVKSLNI

-3026 SQSEVGTVERVD
+3026 SQSEVGTVEKVD

-3053 LRKAKSKD
+3053 LRKTKSKD

-3081 PVPAKYQWGKFEGA
+3081 PVPAKYQWGKFEGFINEDNMPLWA
-3095 TTSDGDIIDAKL
+3095 EETVK
-3107 ATSNL
+3107 NL

-3123 QLSDEEMQHELD
+3123 QLSDEEMQHELE
-3135 CKGV
+3135 CKGVAVPF

>member
-10 NYTFLGPGMQPAYS
+10 NSTFLGPGMQPAHS

-37 VQRRRAYFDGLSGLQ
+37 VQRRRAYFDGLRGLQ

-70 NPYQQDQFFKN
+70 DSYQQDQFFKN
-81 TVFKELFKNST
+81 TVFKEIFKGST

-145 LDYASDKQANK
+145 LDYESDKQANK
-156 YKEYLYSLNGGDRKK
+156 YKEYLYSLSGGDRKK

-183 SSLYKKYAGTDK
+183 SSFYKKYAGTDK

-235 NNQSLWEKAINSG
+235 NNQSLWEKTINSG

-265 IGAATTL
+265 VGAATTL
-272 GKKEGEGYW
+272 GKNEGEGYW

-314 LSDNPIIGTLEQQE
+314 LSDNPIIGTVEQQE

-366 AAWAAKAATASKGL
+366 AAWAAKVATASKGL

-440 QEDIANQVRKDPQGA
+440 QEDIADQVRKDPQGA
-455 ARLLRAR
+455 ARLLRAK
-462 GYDIPERI
+462 GYNVPERVS
-470 PITKEGKTVS
+470 ITKEGKTVS
-480 PYNEK
+480 PYNEE
-485 EVNQMIGLLQG
+485 EVNQMIGILQG
-496 DESIMSAALGRYSK
+496 DKSIMSAALGKYSK

-566 PLERRGVEV
+566 PLEERGVEV

-608 EYNQNLSSGFAQGY
+608 EYNQDLSSGFAQGY

-653 AGLRSFG
+653 AGLKSLG
-660 EAAISKQA
+660 EAAVSEQA

-706 NYISRKSPIGWRSA
+706 SYISRKSPIGWRSA
-720 FGPLISNSEVDAVNA
+720 IGPLISNSEVDAVNN
-735 RREEITKNIND
+735 RREELAKNIND

-765 WMRQLETAAENKDQL
+765 WMRQLETAAENKDQM
-780 EVRNAKLGVLFSNI
+780 EVRNARLGVLFSNI

-816 ANLNEENLQDEDSEE
+816 ANLNEENLQDENSEE

-902 EDSKNRKNQLDNEL
+902 EDSKSRKDQLDNEL
-916 NSVTS
+916 NSVTTR
-921 KLAEE
+921 LAEE
-926 PSDVEASSRAL
+926 PNDAEASSRAL
-937 NKSAKTLMARFG
+937 NKPAKTLMARFG

-968 KESLKSIKSDQKS
+968 KETLKSIKSDQKS
-981 ATTDEEKTNLA
+981 ATTDEEKASLA

-1079 IGVQTYQDFASKIQD
+1079 IGVQTYQDFTSKIQD
-1094 SSRLAFSYEASM
+1094 SGRLAFSYEASM

-1129 AQKRFLEKKYNY
+1129 AQKRFLEKKYKY
-1141 LLDLEEQGDYNS
+1141 LLDFEEQGDYNS

-1177 KRSDSEFLK
+1177 ERSDSEFLK
-1186 RYYSENQS
+1186 RYYSENQG

-1253 SLFEQYVKNV
+1253 SLFEQYVNDV

-1268 EEAKSEFTSVGE
+1268 EDAKSEFTSVGE

-1288 MGEYNTS
+1288 MEEYNTS

-1302 AKETPVAPTTSGQS
+1302 AKETPVTPTTPEQS
-1316 APPKAPSAKGPS
+1316 APPKAPSAQGPS
-1328 LTEMGTAEESA
+1328 LMEIGTSTAEESA
-1339 RRSQEA
+1339 KRSQEA

-1373 ASNSISNASSTTS
+1373 AANSISNASSTTS

-1438 DLLRAA
+1438 SLLRAA
-1444 ATRVRARVDESKRKS
+1444 ATRVRAKADKTKS
-1459 EEEKAK
+1459 EKEGTQ
-1465 NNTPQD
+1465 NTSQNQEA
-1471 RKTNLAERKLTSPI
+1471 NLAQRKAGSQNSI
-1485 RSAVNVNAALMDTIP
+1485 RIVINLDAALMDTVP
-1500 IAWIRQNYPNSPL
+1500 IAWIRQNYPNHPL

-1533 KPAVMFISDPQL
+1533 NPTVMFISDPQL
-1545 AEAVKADI
+1545 AEAVKADM
-1553 ESRNLEYTEDSI
+1553 ESRNLEYTEDNI

-1577 ITIKVNGEDKH
+1577 ITIKVDGKDKH
-1588 FQPIGIMPRTGNANS
+1588 FQPIGIMPKTGNEHA

-1667 EKEKKELQNLSKPD
+1667 EKEKKELQALSKPD
-1681 RRKNPIYWRIKQEF
+1681 RRKNPIYWRMKQEF

-1712 YALPNLKGQVI
+1712 YALPNLKGQTI
-1723 DVRVFTTPVNL
+1723 PIREFTIPIHL
-1734 TRDRNSNR
+1734 TRDRNSER

-1748 NSNEVSAALNSNSRI
+1748 NNNDIAAALNSNSRI
-1763 SRAAKELRKFFEKS
+1763 HRAAKKLKEFFSENFNVK
-1777 FDTSEMYFE
+1777 EMYFE
-1786 ADDAGNIVPTESTA
+1786 VDEKGDTVPTESTDKILKTASNKLTETLA
-1800 KKLSALSEQ
+1800 K
-1809 LTKSIGNFL
+1809 FL
-1818 SLPTRDGW
+1818 SLPSRDGW
-1826 KYVISPTSEV
+1826 KYVITPTSE
-1836 IGDGRR
+1836 IRKDGRR
-1842 MFTLSLTNNEGS
+1842 MFTLSIVNNDGAK
-1854 QIELGKVT
+1854 IELGKVT
-1862 NGQMQENTQFNIL
+1862 NGQMTEETQFEII

-1881 GSSVRMVSN
+1881 GSSVRVLSAK
-1890 RESFVKWNVPYSDVQ
+1890 ESFVKWNIPYNDIQ
-1905 NMNSNKAAK
+1905 NMNTDRVAM

-1922 DGILEF
+1922 DGILGF
-1928 SKDSLRYHVK
+1928 SKDSLRYHIK
-1938 GLSINSPFTMQ
+1938 GFSLNAPFTLQ
-1949 GEANYTKQDEVSSPT
+1949 GEVNYTKQDEVSSPT

-2004 SSTQP
+2004 SPTQS

-2026 IQLSKDKKYY
+2026 IQLSEDGKYY

-2081 FVRDFFAGKLNKY
+2081 LVRDFFAGKL
-2094 IQSFIP
+2094 
-2100 FQLWKHMQNMG
+2100 
-2111 LSVSGSKG
+2111 
-2119 MQEFLKTHNLQSVQQ
+2119 
-2134 AIESPEVQ
+2134 
-2142 KEMDE
+2142 
-2147 IKQKAIADGTFM
+2147 
-2159 KAPNGNPTNLTERQ
+2159 
-2173 WVQVRTKAFKDWFG
+2173 
-2187 DWQNDPKN
+2187 
-2195 ASKVVDENG
+2195 
-2204 EPLVVYHGSNEY
+2204 
-2216 GFKVFD
+2216 
-2222 PSKSDDKISLFAS
+2222 
-2235 SSKWIASTYTSFKPL
+2235 
-2250 ENTLVRKA
+2250 
-2258 LLKGNAIDLI
+2258 
-2268 KNEDWKSLEKLI
+2268 
-2280 NSVIDINLPRP
+2280 
-2291 EEFGYPMS
+2291 
-2299 YDGNE
+2299 
-2304 KVLDEVLA
+2304 
-2312 IQKELDN
+2312 DN
-2319 PNLTE
+2319 N
-2324 EEQSSLLADLTK
+2324 
-2336 AEDKYYYSGNY
+2336 
-2347 TFRVKQRIIRGKN
+2347 
-2360 NIEISID
+2360 
-2367 DSYDKE
+2367 
-2373 FNSSYYNEGGVIF
+2373 
-2386 RGSPEELI
+2386 
-2394 DALTFDTKVYDLFL
+2394 
-2408 NIKNPLTLDNQVN
+2408 
-2421 EYGHA
+2421 
-2426 NNWNNLDFAP
+2426 
-2436 AAKEVQNRTL
+2436 
-2446 WGEAT
+2446 
-2451 IGTHKETKTRDVA
+2451 
-2464 AYAKE
+2464 
-2469 HGYDGVIFKQIAD
+2469 
-2482 KGGYPGYQSLNP
+2482 
-2494 MTDADLLYADTH
+2494 
-2506 IGEDSYDAT
+2506 
-2515 YRLKSDIFISF
+2515 
-2526 NSNQIKSATDNVGTF
+2526 
-2541 SRTNNDVTAYATPQ
+2541 
-2555 GEVYG
+2555 
-2560 FVDKEGNVYLDETK
+2560 
-2574 ISPEHPIHEYTH
+2574 
-2586 LWDRVVQQKNPKLW
+2586 
-2600 NRGIELMKQTTLW
+2600 
-2613 NEILNSKH
+2613 
-2621 YGKAWQQLGINGE
+2621 
-2634 RLNNLIASEVHAR
+2634 
-2647 LTGTEGEA
+2647 
-2655 LLKELANK
+2655 
-2663 KGQSN
+2663 
-2668 IISKLKD
+2668 
-2675 WLLDIWKTLG
+2675 
-2685 ETFGTWNKEALDNLT
+2685 
-2700 LEDFNHLTIRDFARG
+2700 
-2715 YNPVNNTFKTKQSK
+2715 
-2729 DDLIHIT
+2729 
-2736 NTFQGLSHLGN
+2736 
-2747 LQEWSK
+2747 
-2753 KASDIRNKPDGFG
+2753 
-2766 TENGLFYYKKSQEG
+2766 
-2780 RGGDNVTIWFKNE
+2780 
-2793 PSQSI
+2793 
-2798 KEKIPKLLD
+2798 
-2807 ESKNLNEFGDKVTKL
+2807 
-2822 INDST
+2822 
-2827 NTSNISDT
+2827 T

-2842 ATRESLEKFAQQLLG
+2842 ATRESLEKFVQQLTG

-2882 TDSEGKKHTID
+2882 TDSDGKKHTID

-2919 ANVGGKIDKW
+2919 TNVGGKIDKW

-2942 QYGINVKSLNI
+2942 QYGIKVKSLNI

-2980 LLLNGKEFTGAN
+2980 LLLNGKEFKGAN

-3026 SQSEVGTVERVD
+3026 SQSEVGTVEKVD

-3095 TTSDGDIIDAKL
+3095 TTSDGDTIDAKL

-3112 EKAGYTEESWN
+3112 EKAGYTEESWS

>member
-10 NYTFLGPGMQPAYS
+10 NFTFLGPGMQPAHS

-37 VQRRRAYFDGLSGLQ
+37 VQRRRAYFDGLRGLQ

-70 NPYQQDQFFKN
+70 DSYQQDQFFKN
-81 TVFKELFKNST
+81 TVFKEIFKNST

-145 LDYASDKQANK
+145 LDYESDKQADK
-156 YKEYLYSLNGGDRKK
+156 YKEYLYSLSGGDRKK
-171 ILDELDTISNAT
+171 ILDELDTISSAT

-235 NNQSLWEKAINSG
+235 NNQSLWEKTINSG

-314 LSDNPIIGTLEQQE
+314 LSDNPILGTVGQQE

-353 FGSSALVNATAKG
+353 FGSSALVNAAAKS

-380 NTTAKGVKFLRG
+380 NTTANGVKFLRG
-392 VIRAKDIGNIAVVG
+392 VTRAKDIGNIAVVG

-440 QEDIANQVRKDPQGA
+440 QEDIADQVIKDPQGA
-455 ARLLRAR
+455 ARFLRAK
-462 GYDIPERI
+462 GYNVPERVS
-470 PITKEGKTVS
+470 ITKEGKTVS
-480 PYNEK
+480 PYNK
-485 EVNQMIGLLQG
+485 EEINQMIVLLQG
-496 DESIMSAALGRYSK
+496 DESIMSAALEKYSK

-546 ASLNAPSVQNTLRKF
+546 ASLNAPSIQNTLRKF

-583 AKAKKYTKLNAF
+583 AKAEKYTKLNAF

-653 AGLRSFG
+653 AGLKSLG
-660 EAAISKQA
+660 EAAVSEQA

-678 TIMGGFNV
+678 TLMGGFNV

-706 NYISRKSPIGWRSA
+706 SYISRKSPIGWRSA
-720 FGPLISNSEVDAVNA
+720 IGPLISSSETDAVNN
-735 RREEITKNIND
+735 RREEIAKNIND
-746 FFSKPEVQE
+746 FFSRPEVQE

-765 WMRQLETAAENKDQL
+765 WMRQLETAAENKDQM
-780 EVRNAKLGVLFSNI
+780 EVRNARLGVLFSNI

-816 ANLNEENLQDEDSEE
+816 ANLNEENLQDENSEE

-902 EDSKNRKNQLDNEL
+902 EDSKNRKDQLDNEL
-916 NSVTS
+916 NSVTTR
-921 KLAEE
+921 LAEE

-937 NKSAKTLMARFG
+937 NKSAKVLMARFG
-949 SLTTATTRLE
+949 SLSKATTRLE

-981 ATTDEEKTNLA
+981 ATTDEEKASLA
-992 QVRVMSERAL
+992 QVRVISERAL
-1002 KNTEKE
+1002 KNTGKE

-1053 RAFMLDPSHRENY
+1053 RAFMLDPSNRENY

-1079 IGVQTYQDFASKIQD
+1079 IGVQIYQDFSSKIQD

-1129 AQKRFLEKKYNY
+1129 AQKRFLEKKYKY
-1141 LLDLEEQGDYNS
+1141 LLDFEEQGDYNS

-1164 NSVVDADAAFDLL
+1164 NSVIDADAAFDLL
-1177 KRSDSEFLK
+1177 ERSDSEFLK
-1186 RYYSENQS
+1186 RYYSEHQG
-1194 LSNLFAELSKGQN
+1194 LSNLFSELSKGQN
-1207 EAYNNLDANQKGVF
+1207 EAYNNLDDNQKNVF

-1253 SLFEQYVKNV
+1253 SLFEQYVKDV
-1263 NENAR
+1263 NESAR
-1268 EEAKSEFTSVGE
+1268 EEEKSEFTSVEE

-1302 AKETPVAPTTSGQS
+1302 ARETPVAPTTSEQS
-1316 APPKAPSAKGPS
+1316 APPKAPSAQGPS
-1328 LTEMGTAEESA
+1328 LMEMGTSTAEESA
-1339 RRSQEA
+1339 KRSQEA

-1373 ASNSISNASSTTS
+1373 AANSISNASSTTS

-1400 LSDVKFDNV
+1400 LSDVKFDNIY
-1409 DDYADALLQSAN
+1409 DYADALLQSAN

-1438 DLLRAA
+1438 SLLRAA
-1444 ATRVRARVDESKRKS
+1444 ATRVRAKADKTKS
-1459 EEEKAK
+1459 EKSTK
-1465 NNTPQD
+1465 NTSQNQEA
-1471 RKTNLAERKLTSPI
+1471 NLAQRKAGSQNSI
-1485 RSAVNVNAALMDTIP
+1485 RIVINLDAALMDTIP

-1533 KPAVMFISDPQL
+1533 NPTVMFISDPQL

-1681 RRKNPIYWRIKQEF
+1681 RRKSPIYWRMKQEF

-1842 MFTLSLTNNEGS
+1842 MFTLSIVNNDGAK
-1854 QIELGKVT
+1854 IELGKVT

-1881 GSSVRMVSN
+1881 GSSVRMVNN

-1990 VDSESGAVLEEEST
+1990 VDSESGAVLKEEGT
-2004 SSTQP
+2004 SPTQS

-2026 IQLSKDKKYY
+2026 IQLSEDGKYY

-2047 VTSIIQADE
+2047 VTSVIQADE

-2081 FVRDFFAGKLNKY
+2081 LVRDFFAGKLDN
-2094 IQSFIP
+2094 ITTSPIAT
-2100 FQLWKHMQNMG
+2100 QLWNHLQNIG
-2111 LSVSGSKG
+2111 LSVSGSRG
-2119 MQEFLKTHNLQSVQQ
+2119 MQEFLRTHNLQSVQQ
-2134 AIESPEVQ
+2134 ATESPEVQ
-2142 KEMDE
+2142 KEMNE
-2147 IKQKAIADGTFM
+2147 IKKKAVADGTFM
-2159 KAPNGNPTNLTERQ
+2159 KAPNGKPTNLTERQ
-2173 WVQVRTKAFKDWFG
+2173 WLQVRTKAFKDWFG
-2187 DWQNDPKN
+2187 EWENNPFE

-2204 EPLVVYHGSNEY
+2204 EPLVVYHGSDSY
-2216 GFKVFD
+2216 GFDIFD

-2235 SSKWIASTYTSFKPL
+2235 SSKWVASTYTSFQPL
-2250 ENTLVRKA
+2250 ENAAVKNA

-2268 KNEDWKSLEKLI
+2268 KNKDWKSLEKLI
-2280 NSVIDINLPRP
+2280 NSVINYNLPRP
-2291 EEFGYPMS
+2291 TKYGFPLPY
-2299 YDGNE
+2299 GN
-2304 KVLDEVLA
+2304 KKALDKIQA
-2312 IQKELDN
+2312 IRKELDN
-2319 PNLTE
+2319 SNLSE
-2324 EEQSSLLADLTK
+2324 EEHLSLLADLTK
-2336 AEDKYYYSGNY
+2336 AEDVYYYYGNY
-2347 TFRVKQRIIRGKN
+2347 TFKVRQRTIRGKD
-2360 NIEISID
+2360 NIIISID
-2367 DSYDKE
+2367 DSYAKQ
-2373 FNSSYYNEGGVIF
+2373 FNSYYTEEGVIF
-2386 RGSPEELI
+2386 RGSPEKLI
-2394 DALTFDTKVYDLFL
+2394 DALTFDTKVYDLFF
-2408 NIKNPLTLDNQVN
+2408 NIKNPLILDNQYN
-2421 EYGHA
+2421 EYGHV

-2436 AAKEVQNRTL
+2436 AAKDVQNRTL
-2446 WGEAT
+2446 WGELVP
-2451 IGTHKETKTRDVA
+2451 GTHKQTKTRDVA

-2482 KGGYPGYQSLNP
+2482 RGSNPGYQSLNP
-2494 MTDADLLYADTH
+2494 ITDEDKLYEDMH

-2515 YRLKSDIFISF
+2515 SKFKSDIFIAF
-2526 NSNQIKSATDNVGTF
+2526 NPNQIKSATDNIGTF
-2541 SRTNNDVTAYATPQ
+2541 SRTNDNITTFTTPQ

-2586 LWDRVVQQKNPKLW
+2586 LWDRIVQQKNSKLW
-2600 NRGIELMKQTTLW
+2600 NRGVELMKQTTLW
-2613 NEILNSKH
+2613 NEILNSEH
-2621 YGKAWQQLGINGE
+2621 YGKAWQQLGINGKK
-2634 RLNNLIASEVHAR
+2634 LDNLIASEVHAR

-2655 LLKELANK
+2655 LLKKLANK
-2663 KGQSN
+2663 RGQSN

-2675 WLLDIWKTLG
+2675 WLLDTWKTLG
-2685 ETFGTWNKEALDNLT
+2685 ETFGVWNKEDLDNLT
-2700 LEDFNHLTIRDFARG
+2700 LEDFNHLTIRDFAKG
-2715 YNPVNNTFKTKQSK
+2715 YNPVNNTFKDTVSNNA
-2729 DDLIHIT
+2729 IT
-2736 NTFQGLSHLGN
+2736 ELS
-2747 LQEWSK
+2747 E
-2753 KASDIRNKPDGFG
+2753 
-2766 TENGLFYYKKSQEG
+2766 
-2780 RGGDNVTIWFKNE
+2780 
-2793 PSQSI
+2793 
-2798 KEKIPKLLD
+2798 
-2807 ESKNLNEFGDKVTKL
+2807 
-2822 INDST
+2822 
-2827 NTSNISDT
+2827 
-2835 LESKYPN
+2835 KYPN
-2842 ATRESLEKFAQQLLG
+2842 ATEEALQKFREQLMG
-2857 LKNSLDAQGLTVVP
+2857 LRNNFISNGLTIIP
-2871 RDIVATGSIEV
+2871 RDVVATGSIEV

-2919 ANVGGKIDKW
+2919 TNVDGKIDKW

-2942 QYGINVKSLNI
+2942 QYGIKVKSLNI

-2980 LLLNGKEFTGAN
+2980 LLLNGKEFKGAN

-3004 ELNVLFDN
+3004 ELNVLFDS

-3026 SQSEVGTVERVD
+3026 SQSEVGTVEKVD
-3038 AKEEGDGSFIEPMTG
+3038 AKEEGDGSFVEPMTG

-3095 TTSDGDIIDAKL
+3095 TTSDGDTIDAKL

>member
-10 NYTFLGPGMQPAYS
+10 NYTFLGPGMQPAHS

-92 DPEKQKIWNNR
+92 DPEKQKIWNSR

-156 YKEYLYSLNGGDRKK
+156 YKEYLYSLSGGDRKK

-235 NNQSLWEKAINSG
+235 NNQSLWEKTINSG

-314 LSDNPIIGTLEQQE
+314 LSDNPILGTVEQQE

-440 QEDIANQVRKDPQGA
+440 QKDIADQVRRDPQGA

-470 PITKEGKTVS
+470 PVTKEGKTVS

-583 AKAKKYTKLNAF
+583 AKAKKYTKLDAF

-720 FGPLISNSEVDAVNA
+720 FGPLISNSEVDAVNT
-735 RREEITKNIND
+735 RREEIAKNIND
-746 FFSKPEVQE
+746 FFSRPEVQE

-926 PSDVEASSRAL
+926 LSDVEASSRAL

-1164 NSVVDADAAFDLL
+1164 NSVVDADAAFGLL
-1177 KRSDSEFLK
+1177 ERSDSEFLK

-1302 AKETPVAPTTSGQS
+1302 AKETPVAPTTSEQS

-1328 LTEMGTAEESA
+1328 LTEMGTATAEESA

-1373 ASNSISNASSTTS
+1373 ASNSISNASSITS

-1409 DDYADALLQSAN
+1409 DDYVDALLQSAN

-1426 SEEDGDNEGRAA
+1426 SEDDGDNEGRAA
-1438 DLLRAA
+1438 SLLRAA
-1444 ATRVRARVDESKRKS
+1444 ATRVRARADKTESKKES
-1459 EEEKAK
+1459 TK
-1465 NNTPQD
+1465 NTSQNQEA
-1471 RKTNLAERKLTSPI
+1471 NLAQRKAGSQNSI
-1485 RSAVNVNAALMDTIP
+1485 RIVINLDAALMDTVP
-1500 IAWIRQNYPNSPL
+1500 IAWIRQNYPNHPL

-1533 KPAVMFISDPQL
+1533 NPTVMFISDPQL
-1545 AEAVKADI
+1545 AESVKADM
-1553 ESRNLEYTEDSI
+1553 ESRNLEYTEDNI

-1577 ITIKVNGEDKH
+1577 ITIKVDGKDKH
-1588 FQPIGIMPRTGNANS
+1588 FQPIGIMPKTGNEHA
-1603 NGSNRLGAIRNLID
+1603 NGSNRLGAIRNLRD

-1638 GNVIAEAPKQLP
+1638 GNVIAEAPNQLP

-1667 EKEKKELQNLSKPD
+1667 EKEKKELQALSKPD

-1712 YALPNLKGQVI
+1712 YALPNLKGRTI
-1723 DVRVFTTPVNL
+1723 PIREFTIPIHL
-1734 TRDRNSNR
+1734 TRDRNSER

-1748 NSNEVSAALNSNSRI
+1748 NNNDIAAALNSNSRI
-1763 SRAAKELRKFFEKS
+1763 HRAAKKLKEFFSEN
-1777 FDTSEMYFE
+1777 FNVEEMYFE
-1786 ADDAGNIVPTESTA
+1786 VDENGNVVPTESTDKILKTASNKLTETLA
-1800 KKLSALSEQ
+1800 K
-1809 LTKSIGNFL
+1809 FL
-1818 SLPTRDGW
+1818 SLPSRDGW
-1826 KYVISPTSEV
+1826 KYVITPTSE
-1836 IGDGRR
+1836 IRKDGRR
-1842 MFTLSLTNNEGS
+1842 MFTLSIVNNDGAK
-1854 QIELGKVT
+1854 IELGKVT
-1862 NGQMQENTQFNIL
+1862 NGQMTEETQFEII

-1881 GSSVRMVSN
+1881 GSSVRVLSAK
-1890 RESFVKWNVPYSDVQ
+1890 ESFVKWNIPYNDIQ
-1905 NMNSNKAAK
+1905 NMNTDRVAM

-1922 DGILEF
+1922 DDILGF

-1978 ANDQVTTPKGTI
+1978 ANDQVITPKGTI
-1990 VDSESGAVLEEEST
+1990 VDSESGAVLEEEGT
-2004 SSTQP
+2004 SPTQS

-2026 IQLSKDKKYY
+2026 IQLSEDGKYY

-2067 WITPSTNIGTGMDE
+2067 WVTPSTNIGTGIDE
-2081 FVRDFFAGKLNKY
+2081 LVRDFFAGKLKDNY
-2094 IQSFIP
+2094 
-2100 FQLWKHMQNMG
+2100 
-2111 LSVSGSKG
+2111 
-2119 MQEFLKTHNLQSVQQ
+2119 
-2134 AIESPEVQ
+2134 
-2142 KEMDE
+2142 
-2147 IKQKAIADGTFM
+2147 
-2159 KAPNGNPTNLTERQ
+2159 PN
-2173 WVQVRTKAFKDWFG
+2173 
-2187 DWQNDPKN
+2187 
-2195 ASKVVDENG
+2195 
-2204 EPLVVYHGSNEY
+2204 
-2216 GFKVFD
+2216 
-2222 PSKSDDKISLFAS
+2222 I
-2235 SSKWIASTYTSFKPL
+2235 
-2250 ENTLVRKA
+2250 
-2258 LLKGNAIDLI
+2258 
-2268 KNEDWKSLEKLI
+2268 
-2280 NSVIDINLPRP
+2280 
-2291 EEFGYPMS
+2291 
-2299 YDGNE
+2299 
-2304 KVLDEVLA
+2304 
-2312 IQKELDN
+2312 
-2319 PNLTE
+2319 
-2324 EEQSSLLADLTK
+2324 
-2336 AEDKYYYSGNY
+2336 
-2347 TFRVKQRIIRGKN
+2347 GKN
-2360 NIEISID
+2360 QID
-2367 DSYDKE
+2367 
-2373 FNSSYYNEGGVIF
+2373 
-2386 RGSPEELI
+2386 
-2394 DALTFDTKVYDLFL
+2394 
-2408 NIKNPLTLDNQVN
+2408 
-2421 EYGHA
+2421 
-2426 NNWNNLDFAP
+2426 
-2436 AAKEVQNRTL
+2436 
-2446 WGEAT
+2446 
-2451 IGTHKETKTRDVA
+2451 
-2464 AYAKE
+2464 
-2469 HGYDGVIFKQIAD
+2469 
-2482 KGGYPGYQSLNP
+2482 
-2494 MTDADLLYADTH
+2494 
-2506 IGEDSYDAT
+2506 
-2515 YRLKSDIFISF
+2515 SF
-2526 NSNQIKSATDNVGTF
+2526 VS
-2541 SRTNNDVTAYATPQ
+2541 
-2555 GEVYG
+2555 
-2560 FVDKEGNVYLDETK
+2560 
-2574 ISPEHPIHEYTH
+2574 
-2586 LWDRVVQQKNPKLW
+2586 
-2600 NRGIELMKQTTLW
+2600 
-2613 NEILNSKH
+2613 
-2621 YGKAWQQLGINGE
+2621 QL
-2634 RLNNLIASEVHAR
+2634 
-2647 LTGTEGEA
+2647 
-2655 LLKELANK
+2655 
-2663 KGQSN
+2663 Q
-2668 IISKLKD
+2668 
-2675 WLLDIWKTLG
+2675 
-2685 ETFGTWNKEALDNLT
+2685 
-2700 LEDFNHLTIRDFARG
+2700 
-2715 YNPVNNTFKTKQSK
+2715 
-2729 DDLIHIT
+2729 
-2736 NTFQGLSHLGN
+2736 
-2747 LQEWSK
+2747 
-2753 KASDIRNKPDGFG
+2753 
-2766 TENGLFYYKKSQEG
+2766 
-2780 RGGDNVTIWFKNE
+2780 
-2793 PSQSI
+2793 
-2798 KEKIPKLLD
+2798 
-2807 ESKNLNEFGDKVTKL
+2807 
-2822 INDST
+2822 
-2827 NTSNISDT
+2827 
-2835 LESKYPN
+2835 
-2842 ATRESLEKFAQQLLG
+2842 G

-2871 RDIVATGSIEV
+2871 RDVVAVGSIEV

-2919 ANVGGKIDKW
+2919 TNVGGKIDKW

-2953 IPIKVEYPTPKG
+2953 IPIKVDYPTPKG

-3038 AKEEGDGSFIEPMTG
+3038 TKEEGDGSFIEPMTG